1 MAVSVQKYM
10 KNMVKSVAYSTT
22 DVLSSKI
29 EYVRDFKDENQEV
42 FKEAYSAVKDY
53 RNTYARVKKAIVN
66 SKVMDA
72 ARAGY
77 DSVMYSITTGD
88 FYAKNK
94 ETEIIEKYGGNLMAD
109 MDIDDDDFDWD
120 NEDLSTGDKVIATA
134 IKKNSK
140 VGTAM
145 TVEAIS
151 QTGKAQMDVSKENT
165 MLLYTQNERMINK
178 LDAGFTNML
187 GFLKQNGE
195 QTAKVQNQMNDNLN
209 KFMTNVDNNVTKL
222 TKQMDEL
229 LEMQR
234 NMYNPKK
241 ADEKKK
247 VTYNDIVSRDGI
259 INLKEYF
266 KQVKKQGFNV
276 INEKSGNMLSMIF
289 GDTMGEGSN
298 MLAQIAA
305 SPFRSLMTAMINKGL
320 GANFDKATAE
330 LNKTLQGIIPTLMG
344 KANAAGKRQDNG
356 IMGFLGRIF
365 GIRDKSDE
373 SVNTANY
380 NKKAVPFD
388 GITKR
393 AITDVIPTYLKKI
406 AASLNGGVEMTY
418 DFQTGRWTSMKNV
431 KAAFDK
437 TMNSANDNTTG
448 LVLSRLE
455 KEMGGRSLN
464 TVFESKIDY
473 DRFMD
478 SVKSYAK
485 KLQSVGDFGSIKES
499 DLSAS
504 ELEVH
509 KAMRR
514 ALRVEQDGKDRRFT
528 TGANG
533 KKIDSGLGRSD
544 IGSFNMSLRQFRQ
557 AQNAAIKAINEGES
571 VLRQVAAEGLGSIDS
586 KKYFGKDISTINSHG
601 DMTQRAVQELPMSQA
616 LIRAKDEYGITLYQY
631 LRDMGASLRFIKA
644 SSLNLVN
651 IPETEGSKDQKE
663 GWKKVL
669 QDGQIK
675 YDDGPSED
683 YYLNY
688 YEHKSFNARNK
699 EGESYI
705 KNLTSARK
713 RAQKNGQTF
722 TTATTTDFY
731 STDDKTGMYRIMSD
745 YQSEAMSK
753 AVIKDQ
759 KERSKKETERWK
771 KMESIF
777 GKDKAQK
784 YKEASDSFDAGASLS
799 DNMGKVKDKGVGA
812 NIMMFTKW
820 ISNKVDKPSDVA
832 ADTILKVDYWL
843 QKLIYGE
850 DLKDDEEKIG
860 LFGSIKNSI
869 KNGFDLIADKVK
881 EGFDNFKDK
890 VLHPFY
896 EKVLKK
902 PMEALFGT
910 KDENG
915 VRGGGLLGNFIGG
928 IQRGLRKN
936 ANDVFEYGK
945 RNAKKVGKDIKD
957 LLTPD
962 EEQNEEQNKGPSEWE
977 IRKSKREARERRK
990 AQILNL
996 DVANEEA
1003 KSENPLIA
1011 EAAMR
1016 KIGMTQNYSAMKQ
1029 KQQASVYSEKRRGKI
1044 TTDVKY
1050 RTDEERAASRQ
1061 AMIDEYTTNIQN
1073 REIAIESAQKG
1084 IANLEAQKQEL
1095 LNKKAEME
1103 KGGVILPASAP
1114 INISIAKIDKK
1125 IEDQKTKMAATV
1137 KHLESDRKKL
1147 AQVEGSKLNIRHMA
1161 VGGVNKTGKPFQSVL
1176 SAGELHN
1183 GVPVRSMGVY
1193 TINPGD
1199 TVVNPASASTRSK
1212 QARAERKYLNNIKR
1226 NAEANQ
1232 KLSPDEQVPS
1242 EAKQKED
1249 PNKFAELMTNKDW
1262 TELTDSKQRAE
1273 FLGNVASKGL
1283 IGGGLGL
1290 LVGGPLLGAAVGAA
1304 SSLTKS
1310 TDAFSSMLFGDAIR
1324 DKNGNVQVDEDGK
1337 IVRADN
1343 GLVSKEIMKAMPDV
1357 KKFGIGGAIAGLIT
1371 PLGPLGG
1378 ILAGSALGFAKNSEI
1393 FQGSLFGDGGIFS
1406 DKNVNKLKKGAKNIG
1421 AGAII
1426 GAIAMPG
1433 PFGLLGNALIGA
1445 TAGYVTSTDKFKDA
1459 LLGEKSDPN
1468 DPNSKRQGGIVGGIK
1483 DALRPMKNFGLHLR
1497 DNIMDEI
1504 FGKDEGDGR
1513 KGGLFGAIRDN
1524 MVTPIIEGGKSVFQT
1539 LQNSVSDMA
1548 HLLGDAYKKFR
1559 ASHAGNDFFG
1569 GLIEKADKLTGGA
1582 IRGAGSIGRAMTKPF
1597 RLLGDDGI
1605 GGMLTARRIKN
1616 GTEIGKSATQRNIFR
1631 TKHNLGIGDKYAKAD
1646 QVMANMSKEDLL
1658 MAQSLLEFGDNTNM
1672 IDQAR
1677 DSDYTVLGQ
1686 ELRKNLNRSDA
1697 KKVIKLIKDGNIS
1710 EAQKFA
1716 RTRSISDDSKKNVES
1731 LISNHQYKLDQ
1742 YKSTKKRI
1750 ESLGKDSQTILKD
1763 LGLNVNTKDPKSVR
1777 YLKKQLSN
1785 EIAHQDAGLTDEEI
1799 AFKKQEEMWKGKDS
1813 PLTVVNTGVTTVVE
1827 LLQQIKL
1834 GNEYDNLPASEKA
1847 KYSKTEYINSHKT
1860 TADTETQVKK
1870 TAVGKGVQPSATVN
1884 PQANLYKKME
1894 DIKNEEY
1901 MKSLKEVADRGVRI
1915 FNNLVAEDL
1924 KDPEKIE
1931 FDIAEQYSV
1940 SEDGSDGK
1948 PKYEPNKKLI
1958 RNIKITR
1965 FKKTYEFDV
1974 TYTCNEKGDVSLTAD
1989 QEETFTIARDSF
2001 VSEYMRKFIPKDRK
2015 EIIKNMNFGD
2025 MIRTSVKAA
2034 GVIAIASVI
2043 PGGILAV
2050 GGFKLA
2056 KTINKRF
2063 DLTGKTKR
2071 LAKKGINKVSMGV
2084 KNKLGS
2090 HDLDMQSRHQK
2101 KKEKKYNKKANKA
2114 LNEAIDNNDPR
2125 LDQIAQEQ
2133 FGQNYSDLERKQ
2145 KYTVNDIFREEVKNE
2160 KRSWQASG
2168 HGLVGNI
2175 KAIGKNMGTLKT
2187 RAFNAAKALK
2197 EKEQEKDNFIGKFFD
2212 KLDKWKIKNDKRKF
2226 EGKSNP
2232 LTKIIKWLFVGGI
2245 ATPIMVGFVKDK
2257 IMPAI
2262 HDKIQPW
2269 LKKAGEKIIGK
2280 KNQQTGEYEGG
2291 IVSGIVNPI
2300 RNFFKDKF
2308 QTVHDWIFND
2318 GKFTSNDTGFKGFLG
2333 NFVNVFKYGVKLWE
2347 SGAQTI
2353 ISDVLPGA
2361 VKAIVSRL
2369 PDILRSVGKGI
2380 VDGIASWFD
2389 KKDGSGKQ
2397 SLDKIDGSMVSG
2409 GGNDRSNTNTGSSS
2423 TIEFNNT
2430 VGGKFSM
2437 EAPRYTGSGPDY
2449 SSIQVTDVLA
2459 DTSQTKNEDGTT
2471 TITNKDNGK
2480 NVTTEKLDDDE
2491 MVSAGTNASGTE
2503 IFYKRSDTN
2512 RTQPYSKTGDGQY
2525 LRIDNQTDVMN
2536 DALQDNTSFQEMVE
2550 NNNAGNAGVT
2560 DSYTGTTPGLDNVI
2574 KGTKI
2579 GIKALTSKSGAKGLT
2594 VALKAGGKAIKTVG
2608 RVASIP
2614 VGGKRSLAG
2623 KVITKTTK
2631 GLGNLVE
2638 KGADG
2643 VSNGVYG
2650 FGQKLMNK
2658 ALSKSKTLQKVNE
2671 FGLKINDAWM
2681 GKLGHG
2687 QTKLDSLNR
2696 SIDRALEK
2704 GDTAKAEKL
2713 LDKATKVKDKIN
2725 NGNVFSKFKD
2735 KVATKVKNSKAGQA
2749 VTKVSEGVKGVKTKA
2764 KDVIKK
2770 TKVGQAATKVKG
2782 AADNIV
2788 KSVKGIFEKAKKSI
2802 VDWFKKLFK
2811 NGTFKKALKEAG
2823 QEASDEAIEKMAKES
2838 GEKLVKEC
2846 AEEGAEKIAKAAGK
2860 NAVATASDA
2869 TGIGVVINIAMAIA
2883 DFALGM
2889 DDCRNILQ
2897 IVDKEVPVSW
2907 RIFAGLANALQDIPV
2922 VGILFGII
2930 GAKNIVYFLIDILG
2944 PIIAPDATKKIREK
2958 QEQAKETLAEYNRE
2972 NNTNLTLEEYNNKM
2986 NKTFTSVTKGLAAD
3000 AGSYLSGR
3008 DATVSHSMESRRVIE
3023 DGSKKVTKIR
3033 KKLEDIAS
3041 HMWEKEGKKFKGF
3054 NLKKE
3059 SYGKLCAEVIDKI
3072 VMLLN
3077 GLNDDNKLEKVLESA
3092 GKMRMNFAENAGS
3105 GLVKGLTLGA
3115 VDLDPFVDAWD
3126 DGYKGLSYLGLD
3138 EDKFENT
3145 DVVKCIGGIASVFVK
3160 SCGGAN
3166 LKWKIIDIVITVF
3179 GNGMSSGDK
3188 IGENEKKMVEESNKD
3203 IEEINKQYTS
3213 AQEQFGVAGQS
3224 QSAAVDSNGNTTT
3237 EDIVTN
3243 ANANNKLSPTSKNA
3257 LSGIAGQN
3265 NLQSASS
3272 PLSKISNKFAEIINN
3287 AVGGF
3292 TGGLDNIEELFKSLS
3307 SRNKSTNEAIDAM
3320 TLLPT
3325 DKKYWKIELDNTNP
3339 FVSAIF
3345 NFMESMNRVV
3355 KAPFALAAASLGS
3368 GLEVISSN
3376 SSDNGGSVQTVNDSS
3391 GNTGSTTASTNN
3403 ASSGSTSSKSSGG
3416 FLSKVANKGKSILKK
3431 IGGAFKSLFGRGTD
3445 DEYIDNTG
3453 YGDDPFHIYQRDYK
3467 RSYKTNGDTENQTVA
3482 DSGCGPAAAAS
3493 LLRMYGKNGNMNN
3506 AVSYA
3511 LNNNYKEV
3519 NGGTYPQYFNDYLN
3533 KNGIST
3539 NSNANNNDVVN
3550 SLIHNKPVILMGQD
3564 KSNSGRTPYGSK
3576 YSHYVVARGLDS
3588 NGNVIVE
3595 DSEDKKGSTRYS
3607 LADTLRNS
3615 SVRITTGN
3623 GKYGRAKGTVLDNFV
3638 SGVNSVMASSVT
3650 SILGNVSGSIGYSD
3664 GGNNT
3669 SSSNNN
3675 TGSSG
3680 TVIAGTNGTIS
3691 DLTKDSD
3698 VKTKCGYTT
3707 EQLTAAIKS
3716 IHPEGCSAE
3725 QFPEAAINVEKS
3737 KGVNALFTIAVAIQE
3752 HGWNGKVGVNT
3763 TGGNWGNWNVFN
3775 IQGTPNTSN
3784 GRWKDYTDLT
3794 DAFGGFGDLIMG
3806 STYYGAG
3813 LKTPEAIGNRYC
3825 PPNLAENAN
3834 YKPWGESVCE
3844 VAQNIVKHIP
3854 TSGSGRGNNKIEPA
3868 INKKLINNV
3877 TDSISYGT
3885 VSALNGGSGK
3895 WGRDGEEDT
3904 TTTDDTTVTDTS
3916 TETTDEA
3923 TTTTDT
3929 SSSSSSSA
3937 SESAGLLSKLTE
3949 YTTNLTKGVFGDF
3962 YDALYGQT
3970 DTTTPTSGNNITG
3983 TLSSGDSA
3991 ANMKTLF
3998 SYFTSQ
4004 GLSDNL
4010 AAGILGNIKAE
4021 SDFNPNVLYGGA
4033 TGTVFDQQSLAYGL
4047 IQWTGSDAR
4056 ASLYNWCTANNC
4068 DPDTLDGQAKWIV
4081 AQIKNINLDDETN
4094 TANASKFNGSTGKGT
4109 MTYNAQLFNARG
4121 SFETFNTYSIEKAT
4135 RLWLECVERPG
4146 NVDSFL
4152 QARVENAKKILAE
4165 CKGTSSGS
4173 GRGVINKFLSKPNK
4187 LRKRFGRG
4195 VWGRDGEDDTT
4206 TTNDTTGVTYSDPI
4220 GPTKPT
4226 DESTETTTDETS
4238 TNTETTSSSSA
4249 NSNGSDTLLSKLTDY
4264 ASKAV
4269 KGVYGDFYDALY
4281 GSDTSSSDT
4290 GNETSATYKGGDVI
4304 YAAAMVFEALYN
4316 ADPTLCYDTSCSKY
4330 NDLVCRDGTK
4340 LDHERPDCSGM
4351 MSAVIH
4357 YMGYYTQRWGENKE
4371 YTDSYH
4377 GEGFGTQNWTASGGN
4392 TCIYD
4397 SNGELSKDWVVL
4409 PADTEPQPG
4418 DIRFAKSHGHTD
4430 MFVFYGQ
4437 GNYPRGFNAGSGDTG
4452 GSIGN
4457 GMYNSYCLAKYY
4469 LDNGN
4474 QLPDPSTVIAGRGQN
4489 GAGTITDNDTL
4500 LVLRYQGSG
4509 NGRFGRGSS
4518 RNTKPNFAK
4527 LNRIGIAKKK
4537 YTDHGLV
4544 SNIVAKDIDRNIKS
4558 GAYGRGKN
4566 NVELKSY
4573 DSIHTNSNYNASI
4586 NNKKLSSNNYI
4597 GSASTIGTSSGSN
4610 GIDLSQLISLISI
4623 IANNADKMDAILQL
4637 LGAIATNTQN
4647 TSTAIS
4653 NNNNSKITNNNGL
4666 SALRNALD
4674 TNSSGI
4680 DIAKAVYQIAKS

>member
-42 FKEAYSAVKDY
+42 FKEVYSAVRDY
-53 RNTYARVKKAIVN
+53 RNTYTRVKKAIVN

-109 MDIDDDDFDWD
+109 MDIDDDDFNWD

-145 TVEAIS
+145 TVEAIA

-178 LDAGFTNML
+178 LDAGFTNVL

-209 KFMTNVDNNVTKL
+209 KFMTNVDNNVSKL

-241 ADEKKK
+241 ADEKKR
-247 VTYNDIVSRDGI
+247 VTYNDIISRDGI
-259 INLKEYF
+259 INIKEYI
-266 KQVKKQGFNV
+266 KQVKKQGFDV
-276 INEKSGNMLSMIF
+276 INEKSGNMLSMVF
-289 GDTMGEGSN
+289 GNTMGEGSN

-330 LNKTLQGIIPTLMG
+330 LNKTLQGIIPTIIG

-365 GIRDKSDE
+365 GIRDKADE
-373 SVNTANY
+373 SVNPANY
-380 NKKAVPFD
+380 NKNAIPFD

-431 KAAFDK
+431 KDAFDK
-437 TMNSANDNTTG
+437 TMNSANDSTAG
-448 LVLSRLE
+448 LVVSKLE
-455 KEMGGRSLN
+455 KEMGGRRLN

-616 LIRAKDEYGITLYQY
+616 LIRAKDEYGVTLYQY

-699 EGESYI
+699 EGETYI
-705 KNLTSARK
+705 RNLASAK
-713 RAQKNGQTF
+713 ERARKNGQTF

-731 STDDKTGMYRIMSD
+731 STDDKTGMYRIISD

-759 KERSKKETERWK
+759 QERSKKEAERWK

-777 GKDKAQK
+777 GKEKAQK

-799 DNMGKVKDKGVGA
+799 DNMSKVKDKGVGA

-820 ISNKVDKPSDVA
+820 ISSKVDKPSDVA

-850 DLKDDEEKIG
+850 DLKDDEQKIG

-928 IQRGLRKN
+928 MQRGLRKN
-936 ANDVFEYGK
+936 ADDVFEYTK

-957 LLTPD
+957 FLTPD
-962 EEQNEEQNKGPSEWE
+962 SSDTTQSSNSSTSEQEIEEETEENNTETKHKKTYKEKEAAKQAAIDKLNIS
-977 IRKSKREARERRK
+977 IQKREK
-990 AQILNL
+990 
-996 DVANEEA
+996 
-1003 KSENPLIA
+1003 
-1011 EAAMR
+1011 
-1016 KIGMTQNYSAMKQ
+1016 G
-1029 KQQASVYSEKRRGKI
+1029 
-1044 TTDVKY
+1044 
-1050 RTDEERAASRQ
+1050 
-1061 AMIDEYTTNIQN
+1061 
-1073 REIAIESAQKG
+1073 IESHKRD
-1084 IANLEAQKQEL
+1084 IAKLEAQKQEL
-1095 LNKKAEME
+1095 ENKKAEME
-1103 KGGVILPASAP
+1103 KDGIILPASSP
-1114 INISIAKIDKK
+1114 ILINIAKIDKK
-1125 IEDQKTKMAATV
+1125 IEDQKRRMTAAIGY
-1137 KHLESDRKKL
+1137 LETDKKKL
-1147 AQVEGSKLNIRHMA
+1147 SRIQGSKINIRYMA
-1161 VGGVNKTGKPFQSVL
+1161 VGGVNRTGKPFQSVL

-1183 GVPVRSMGVY
+1183 GVPVRSMGIY

-1212 QARAERKYLNNIKR
+1212 QARAERNYLNNIKR

-1242 EAKQKED
+1242 ETEQKED

-1262 TELTDSKQRAE
+1262 TELTDKKQRAE
-1273 FLGNVASKGL
+1273 FLGNVASRGL

-1310 TDAFSSMLFGDAIR
+1310 TDAFSSLLFGDAIK

-1337 IVRADN
+1337 IVRSDN
-1343 GLVSKEIMKAMPDV
+1343 GLISKEIMKAMPDV

-1445 TAGYVTSTDKFKDA
+1445 TAGYITSTDKFKDA

-1483 DALRPMKNFGLHLR
+1483 DALRPMKDFGIHLR

-1548 HLLGDAYKKFR
+1548 HLLGDAYKKFK
-1559 ASHAGNDFFG
+1559 SMHAGNDFFG

-1582 IRGAGSIGRAMTKPF
+1582 IKGAGSIGRAMTKPF

-1631 TKHNLGIGDKYAKAD
+1631 TKHNLGIDDKYAKAD
-1646 QVMANMSKEDLL
+1646 QVMANMSREDLL

-1677 DSDYTVLGQ
+1677 DSDYAVLGQ

-1697 KKVIKLIKDGNIS
+1697 KKVIKLIKDGNIA

-1716 RTRSISDDSKKNVES
+1716 RTRKISDDSKKNIES
-1731 LISNHQYKLDQ
+1731 LINNHQYKLDQ

-1763 LGLNVNTKDPKSVR
+1763 LGLKVDTKDPKSVR
-1777 YLKKQLSN
+1777 YLKKQLSK

-1901 MKSLKEVADRGVRI
+1901 MKSLKEVSDRGVRI

-1931 FDIAEQYSV
+1931 FDIADQYSV

-1948 PKYEPNKKLI
+1948 PKYEPHKKLI

-1965 FKKTYEFDV
+1965 FKKTYEFNV
-1974 TYTCNEKGDVSLTAD
+1974 TYICNEKGDVSLTAD

-2034 GVIAIASVI
+2034 GIIAIASVI

-2056 KTINKRF
+2056 KSINKRF
-2063 DLTGKTKR
+2063 DLTGKAKR
-2071 LAKKGINKVSMGV
+2071 LTKKGINKVSIGV

-2114 LNEAIDNNDPR
+2114 LNEAIEHSDPR

-2133 FGQNYSDLERKQ
+2133 FGQNYTDLERNQ

-2160 KRSWQASG
+2160 KRSWQVSG

-2187 RAFNAAKALK
+2187 KAFNAAKALK
-2197 EKEQEKDNFIGKFFD
+2197 EKEQEKDNFIGKFFN
-2212 KLDKWKIKNDKRKF
+2212 KLDKWKIKHDKRKF
-2226 EGKSNP
+2226 EGKSSP

-2245 ATPIMVGFVKDK
+2245 ATPILVGFVKDK

-2308 QTVHDWIFND
+2308 QTVHDWFHNE
-2318 GKFTSNDTGFKGFLG
+2318 GKFSSNDTGFKGFLG

-2353 ISDVLPGA
+2353 ISDILPGA
-2361 VKAIVSRL
+2361 VEALVSKL
-2369 PDILRSVGKGI
+2369 PTILKSVGKGI
-2380 VDGIASWFD
+2380 VDGIASWFG
-2389 KKDGSGKQ
+2389 KKDSTGKQ
-2397 SLDKIDGSMVSG
+2397 SLDKIDGTMVSG
-2409 GGNDRSNTNTGSSS
+2409 GGGNTRTNTNTGSS
-2423 TIEFNNT
+2423 TIKFNNT

-2437 EAPRYTGSGPDY
+2437 EAPKYMGSGTDY
-2449 SSIQVTDVLA
+2449 SNIQVNDVLA
-2459 DTSQTKNEDGTT
+2459 NTSQTKNKDGTT

-2480 NVTTEKLDDDE
+2480 NVTTEKINDDE
-2491 MVSAGTNASGTE
+2491 MVSAGVNASGTE
-2503 IFYKRSDTN
+2503 IFYKLSDTN

-2536 DALQDNTSFQEMVE
+2536 NALQDNTSFQEMIE
-2550 NNNAGNAGVT
+2550 NDNAGNAGVT
-2560 DSYTGTTPGLDNVI
+2560 NSYTGTTPGLDNAI

-2579 GIKALTSKSGAKGLT
+2579 GAKALTSKSGAKGLT
-2594 VALKAGGKAIKTVG
+2594 LAIKAGGKTIKTVG

-2614 VGGKRSLAG
+2614 VGGKHSIAG
-2623 KVITKTTK
+2623 KIITKTTN
-2631 GLGNLVE
+2631 GLGNIVE
-2638 KGADG
+2638 KSSDKL
-2643 VSNGVYG
+2643 SNGV
-2650 FGQKLMNK
+2650 FDIGQKITNK

-2671 FGLKINDAWM
+2671 LGLKINDSWM
-2681 GKLGHG
+2681 NKFGHG
-2687 QTKLDSLNR
+2687 QTKLDALDR

-2713 LDKATKVKDKIN
+2713 LDKATKVEDKIN

-2735 KVATKVKNSKAGQA
+2735 KTISKAKNSKPGQA
-2749 VTKVSEGVKGVKTKA
+2749 VTKISEGAKNIKTKA
-2764 KDVIKK
+2764 KDVVKN
-2770 TKVGQAATKVKG
+2770 TKPGQAATKVKG
-2782 AADNIV
+2782 MADDAV

-2860 NAVATASDA
+2860 NAIATASDA
-2869 TGIGVVINIAMAIA
+2869 TGIGVVINIAMAVA

-2897 IVDKEVPVSW
+2897 ITDKEIPIAW

-2958 QEQAKETLAEYNRE
+2958 QKQAEETVAEYNRQH
-2972 NNTNLTLEEYNNKM
+2972 NTNLTLEEYNNKF

-3000 AGSYLSGR
+3000 AGSFMSGR
-3008 DATVSHSMESRRVIE
+3008 DATVSQSMESRHIVE
-3023 DGSKKVTKIR
+3023 DASKKVTKIR

-3054 NLKKE
+3054 NLTKE
-3059 SYGKLCAEVIDKI
+3059 TYGTLCAEVINKI

-3077 GLNDDNKLEKVLESA
+3077 GLDDDKLDKVLESA

-3105 GLVKGLTLGA
+3105 GIVKGFTFGV

-3160 SCGGAN
+3160 SCGGAK
-3166 LKWKIIDIVITVF
+3166 LKGKIIDIVITTF
-3179 GNGMSSGDK
+3179 GKGMAADGKK
-3188 IGENEKKMVEESNKD
+3188 IGENEKKMVEESDKD
-3203 IEEINKQYTS
+3203 IEEINKQYTVV
-3213 AQEQFGVAGQS
+3213 QQQFKAEGQP
-3224 QSAAVDSNGNTTT
+3224 QSAAINSNGN
-3237 EDIVTN
+3237 IVTN
-3243 ANANNKLSPTSKNA
+3243 ANANSKLSTT
-3257 LSGIAGQN
+3257 
-3265 NLQSASS
+3265 NLQTATS
-3272 PLSKISNKFAEIINN
+3272 PLSKISNKFSEIINN

-3307 SRNKSTNEAIDAM
+3307 SKNKSTNEAIDAM

-3325 DKKYWKIELDNTNP
+3325 DKKYWKIELDSTNP

-3376 SSDNGGSVQTVNDSS
+3376 SADNGGSAQTINDSS
-3391 GNTGSTTASTNN
+3391 GNTGSSTASNNN

-3416 FLSKVANKGKSILKK
+3416 FLSKVANKGKNILKK
-3431 IGGAFKSLFGRGTD
+3431 IGGAFKSLFGRG
-3445 DEYIDNTG
+3445 IDGTG

-3493 LLRMYGKNGNMNN
+3493 ILRMYGKNGNMDN

-3564 KSNSGRTPYGSK
+3564 TSNSGRTPYGSK

-3595 DSEDKKGSTRYS
+3595 DSEDKNGSTRYS

-3650 SILGNVSGSIGYSD
+3650 NILGNLSSSIGYSD
-3664 GGNNT
+3664 SGSNA

-3784 GRWKDYTDLT
+3784 GRWKDYNNLT
-3794 DAFGGFGDLIMG
+3794 DAFSGFGDLIMG

-3834 YKPWGESVCE
+3834 YKPWGVAVCE

-3854 TSGSGRGNNKIEPA
+3854 TSGSGRGNKIEPA
-3868 INKKLINNV
+3868 ISKKLINNI

-3904 TTTDDTTVTDTS
+3904 TTTD
-3916 TETTDEA
+3916 A
-3923 TTTTDT
+3923 AATTTDT
-3929 SSSSSSSA
+3929 SSSSSSST

-3962 YDALYGQT
+3962 YDALYGKT
-3970 DTTTPTSGNNITG
+3970 DTTAPTPGNNITG
-3983 TLSSGDSA
+3983 TLSSGDA
-3991 ANMKTLF
+3991 TANMKTLF

-4021 SDFNPNVLYGGA
+4021 SGFNPNVLYGGA

-4081 AQIKNINLDDETN
+4081 AQIKGINLNDETN
-4094 TANASKFNGSTGKGT
+4094 TANASKFNGSTGRGT

-4135 RLWLECVERPG
+4135 KLWLECVERPG
-4146 NVDSFL
+4146 DVNSFL
-4152 QARVENAKKILAE
+4152 QARVENAKQILAE

-4173 GRGVINKFLSKPNK
+4173 GRGVVNKFLSKPNK

-4195 VWGRDGEDDTT
+4195 VWGRDGEDNTT
-4206 TTNDTTGVTYSDPI
+4206 DVTYSS
-4220 GPTKPT
+4220 PTKPT

-4238 TNTETTSSSSA
+4238 ISTETTESSNVNSS
-4249 NSNGSDTLLSKLTDY
+4249 GSDTLLSKLTDY

-4281 GSDTSSSDT
+4281 GSDTSSNGSDPSLSNVT
-4290 GNETSATYKGGDVI
+4290 GNNTITQGTGVPYETYKHWKQGD
-4304 YAAAMVFEALYN
+4304 Y
-4316 ADPTLCYDTSCSKY
+4316 
-4330 NDLVCRDGTK
+4330 GTY
-4340 LDHERPDCSGM
+4340 P
-4351 MSAVIH
+4351 AP
-4357 YMGYYTQRWGENKE
+4357 WANK
-4371 YTDSYH
+4371 
-4377 GEGFGTQNWTASGGN
+4377 NIASGGGYDTCSNSGCALVSSAILLVHSGAVTDNSFDPGVFIDDVVARGATNSSGEWTSLDTLMNYKNSGVMTGVDYQRNCFGEDYTQSASWDTVYN
-4392 TCIYD
+4392 TLLKQLQNGYYVMIRVSIHGDCGHFVALDYIDTSSKTIYIMD
-4397 SNGELSKDWVVL
+4397 PGSSHKENLTDYSGRILGYATFKTNASNASQYILNGKRS
-4409 PADTEPQPG
+4409 
-4418 DIRFAKSHGHTD
+4418 
-4430 MFVFYGQ
+4430 
-4437 GNYPRGFNAGSGDTG
+4437 GSG
-4452 GSIGN
+4452 
-4457 GMYNSYCLAKYY
+4457 
-4469 LDNGN
+4469 
-4474 QLPDPSTVIAGRGQN
+4474 RGKFN
-4489 GAGTITDNDTL
+4489 KNT
-4500 LVLRYQGSG
+4500 
-4509 NGRFGRGSS
+4509 SS
-4518 RNTKPNFAK
+4518 FT
-4527 LNRIGIAKKK
+4527 
-4537 YTDHGLV
+4537 
-4544 SNIVAKDIDRNIKS
+4544 
-4558 GAYGRGKN
+4558 GRGKN
-4566 NVELKSY
+4566 NKYTFANINSSVNERIGRQMMKHTEPEYFYPPTGQGRGVSGLVSY
-4573 DSIHTNSNYNASI
+4573 DQIKNNAKSSSTASITSSNSNNQITA
-4586 NNKKLSSNNYI
+4586 SNNYI
-4597 GSASTIGTSSGSN
+4597 GSPSTIGTSSSGN
-4610 GIDLSQLISLISI
+4610 GIDLNQLISLISI

-4653 NNNNSKITNNNGL
+4653 NNNKSKTTNNNGL

-4674 TNSSGI
+4674 SNSSGI
-4680 DIAKAVYQIAKS
+4680 DIANAVYQIAKS

>member
-77 DSVMYSITTGD
+77 DSIMYSITTGD
-88 FYAKNK
+88 FYAKSK

-145 TVEAIS
+145 TVEAIA

-241 ADEKKK
+241 ADEKKRI
-247 VTYNDIVSRDGI
+247 TYNDIISRDGV
-259 INLKEYF
+259 INIKEYI
-266 KQVKKQGFNV
+266 KQVKKQGFDV
-276 INEKSGNMLSMIF
+276 INEKSGNMLSMLF
-289 GDTMGEGSN
+289 GNTMGEGSN

-330 LNKTLQGIIPTLMG
+330 LNKTLQGIIPTIMG

-365 GIRDKSDE
+365 GIRDKADE
-373 SVNTANY
+373 SVNPANY
-380 NKKAVPFD
+380 NKNAVPFD

-437 TMNSANDNTTG
+437 TMNSANDSTTG
-448 LVLSRLE
+448 LVVSKLE
-455 KEMGGRSLN
+455 KEMGGRRLN

-478 SVKSYAK
+478 SVKSYAR

-616 LIRAKDEYGITLYQY
+616 LIRAKDEYGVTLYQY

-651 IPETEGSKDQKE
+651 IPETEGGKDQKE

-705 KNLTSARK
+705 RNLTAARE

-759 KERSKKETERWK
+759 KERSKKEAERWK
-771 KMESIF
+771 KMGSIF
-777 GKDKAQK
+777 GQEKAQK

-799 DNMGKVKDKGVGA
+799 DNMSKVKDKGVGA

-820 ISNKVDKPSDVA
+820 ISSKVDKPSDVA

-910 KDENG
+910 KENG
-915 VRGGGLLGNFIGG
+915 VRSGGLLGNFIGG
-928 IQRGLRKN
+928 MQRGLRKN

-957 LLTPD
+957 FLNIEENESSQSSTVTQEQPPQQEESAKVEPLTVLTPGQVKFKEKIQNTKD
-962 EEQNEEQNKGPSEWE
+962 QIYKLRSAISSSMKYIKELEYKISYISDGLKTFSKKNVEYYSEEQYK
-977 IRKSKREARERRK
+977 
-990 AQILNL
+990 L
-996 DVANEEA
+996 D
-1003 KSENPLIA
+1003 
-1011 EAAMR
+1011 
-1016 KIGMTQNYSAMKQ
+1016 KQ
-1029 KQQASVYSEKRRGKI
+1029 
-1044 TTDVKY
+1044 
-1050 RTDEERAASRQ
+1050 ERAAYQIQLNEEKAKLKKLKNTLSKKIKTYNSMVKHALSIGINDFQ
-1061 AMIDEYTTNIQN
+1061 LIDENG
-1073 REIAIESAQKG
+1073 AD
-1084 IANLEAQKQEL
+1084 
-1095 LNKKAEME
+1095 
-1103 KGGVILPASAP
+1103 V
-1114 INISIAKIDKK
+1114 
-1125 IEDQKTKMAATV
+1125 KT
-1137 KHLESDRKKL
+1137 
-1147 AQVEGSKLNIRHMA
+1147 MA

-1199 TVVNPASASTRSK
+1199 TVVNPASASTRSR
-1212 QARAERKYLNNIKR
+1212 QARAEKNYLNNIKR

-1242 EAKQKED
+1242 ETEQKED

-1262 TELTDSKQRAE
+1262 TELTDKKQRAE
-1273 FLGNVASKGL
+1273 FLGNVASRGL

-1310 TDAFSSMLFGDAIR
+1310 TDAFSSLLFGDAIK
-1324 DKNGNVQVDEDGK
+1324 DKDGNVQVDEDGK
-1337 IVRADN
+1337 IVRSDN
-1343 GLVSKEIMKAMPDV
+1343 GLISKEIMKAMPDV

-1445 TAGYVTSTDKFKDA
+1445 TAGYITSTDKFKDA

-1483 DALRPMKNFGLHLR
+1483 DALRPMKDFGLHLR

-1539 LQNSVSDMA
+1539 LQNNVSDMA

-1559 ASHAGNDFFG
+1559 SMHSGNDFFG

-1582 IRGAGSIGRAMTKPF
+1582 IKGAGSIGRAMTKPF

-1646 QVMANMSKEDLL
+1646 QVMANMSREDLL
-1658 MAQSLLEFGDNTNM
+1658 MAQSLLEFGDNTDM

-1677 DSDYTVLGQ
+1677 DNDYAVLGQ

-1697 KKVIKLIKDGNIS
+1697 KKVIKLIKDGNIA

-1716 RTRSISDDSKKNVES
+1716 RTRKVSDDSKKNVES

-1763 LGLNVNTKDPKSVR
+1763 LGLKVDTKDPKSIR
-1777 YLKKQLSN
+1777 YLKKQLSK

-1813 PLTVVNTGVTTVVE
+1813 PLTTVNSGMTAVVE

-1834 GNEYDNLPASEKA
+1834 NNEYDALPASEKA
-1847 KYSKTEYINSHKT
+1847 KYSKSEYINSHKVT
-1860 TADTETQVKK
+1860 IETKEEDSKK
-1870 TAVGKGVQPSATVN
+1870 KAPGKGTKPSATVN

-1901 MKSLKEVADRGVRI
+1901 MKSLKEVADRGVKI

-1924 KDPEKIE
+1924 RDPEKIE
-1931 FDIAEQYSV
+1931 FDIAAQYSV

-1974 TYTCNEKGDVSLTAD
+1974 TYTCNEKGDVSLTTD

-2043 PGGILAV
+2043 PGGIFAV

-2056 KTINKRF
+2056 KSINKRF
-2063 DLTGKTKR
+2063 DLTGKAKR
-2071 LAKKGINKVSMGV
+2071 LTKKGINKVSMGV

-2114 LNEAIDNNDPR
+2114 LNEAIEHNDPR

-2133 FGQNYSDLERKQ
+2133 FGQNYADLERNQ

-2160 KRSWQASG
+2160 KRSWQVSG

-2187 RAFNAAKALK
+2187 KAFNAAKALK
-2197 EKEQEKDNFIGKFFD
+2197 EKEQEKDNFIGKFFN
-2212 KLDKWKIKNDKRKF
+2212 KLDKWKIKHDKRKF
-2226 EGKSNP
+2226 EGKSSP

-2245 ATPIMVGFVKDK
+2245 ATPILVGFVKDK

-2308 QTVHDWIFND
+2308 QTVHDWFHNE
-2318 GKFTSNDTGFKGFLG
+2318 GKFSSNDTGFKGFLG
-2333 NFVNVFKYGVKLWE
+2333 NFVSVFKYGVKLWE

-2353 ISDVLPGA
+2353 ISDILPGA
-2361 VKAIVSRL
+2361 VEALVSKLPAIL
-2369 PDILRSVGKGI
+2369 KSVGKGI

-2389 KKDGSGKQ
+2389 KKDGTGKQ
-2397 SLDKIDGSMVSG
+2397 SLDKIDGTMVSG
-2409 GGNDRSNTNTGSSS
+2409 GGNNRTNTNTGNS

-2437 EAPRYTGSGPDY
+2437 EAPKYMGSGPDY
-2449 SSIQVTDVLA
+2449 SSIQVNDVLA
-2459 DTSQTKNEDGTT
+2459 DTSQTKNKDGTT

-2480 NVTTEKLDDDE
+2480 NVTTEKINDDE
-2491 MVSAGTNASGTE
+2491 MVSAGVNASGTE
-2503 IFYKRSDTN
+2503 IFYKLSDTN

-2536 DALQDNTSFQEMVE
+2536 NALQDNTSFQEMIE

-2560 DSYTGTTPGLDNVI
+2560 NSYTGTTPGLDNAI

-2579 GIKALTSKSGAKGLT
+2579 GTKALTSKSGAKGLT
-2594 VALKAGGKAIKTVG
+2594 LAVKAGGKTIKTVG

-2614 VGGKRSLAG
+2614 VGGKRSIAG
-2623 KVITKTTK
+2623 KIITKTTN
-2631 GLGNLVE
+2631 GLGNVVE
-2638 KGADG
+2638 KGADKL
-2643 VSNGVYG
+2643 SNGV
-2650 FGQKLMNK
+2650 FDIGQKITNK

-2671 FGLKINDAWM
+2671 LGLKINDSWM
-2681 GKLGHG
+2681 NKFGHG
-2687 QTKLDSLNR
+2687 QTKLDALDR

-2713 LDKATKVKDKIN
+2713 LDKATKVEDKIN

-2735 KVATKVKNSKAGQA
+2735 KATSKVKNSKAGQA
-2749 VTKVSEGVKGVKTKA
+2749 VTKVSEGAKNIKTKA
-2764 KDVIKK
+2764 KDAVKN
-2770 TKVGQAATKVKG
+2770 TKPGQAATKVKG
-2782 AADNIV
+2782 MADDAV

-2860 NAVATASDA
+2860 NAIATASDA
-2869 TGIGVVINIAMAIA
+2869 TGIGVVINIAMAVA

-2897 IVDKEVPVSW
+2897 IVDKEVPIVW
-2907 RIFAGLANALQDIPV
+2907 RIFAGIANALQDIPV

-2944 PIIAPDATKKIREK
+2944 PIIAPNATKKIREK
-2958 QEQAKETLAEYNRE
+2958 QKQAEETLAEYNRE

-3000 AGSYLSGR
+3000 AGSFISGR
-3008 DATVSHSMESRRVIE
+3008 DATVSQSMESRRIVE
-3023 DGSKKVTKIR
+3023 DAGKKVTKIR

-3054 NLKKE
+3054 NLTKE
-3059 SYGKLCAEVIDKI
+3059 TYGTLCAEVIDKI

-3077 GLNDDNKLEKVLESA
+3077 GLDEDKLDKVLESA
-3092 GKMRMNFAENAGS
+3092 GKMRMNFAENYGS
-3105 GLVKGLTLGA
+3105 GYVKALTFGA

-3160 SCGGAN
+3160 SCGGAK
-3166 LKWKIIDIVITVF
+3166 LKGKIIDIVITTF
-3179 GNGMSSGDK
+3179 GKGMAADGKK

-3203 IEEINKQYTS
+3203 IEEINKQYTTVQQQFKAEGQ
-3213 AQEQFGVAGQS
+3213 AQSVAI
-3224 QSAAVDSNGNTTT
+3224 DSNGN
-3237 EDIVTN
+3237 IVTN
-3243 ANANNKLSPTSKNA
+3243 ANANNKLSTT
-3257 LSGIAGQN
+3257 
-3265 NLQSASS
+3265 NLQTATS
-3272 PLSKISNKFAEIINN
+3272 PLSKISNKFSEIINN

-3307 SRNKSTNEAIDAM
+3307 SKNKSTNEAIDAM

-3325 DKKYWKIELDNTNP
+3325 DKKYWKIELDSTNP

-3376 SSDNGGSVQTVNDSS
+3376 SADNGGSAQTVNDSS
-3391 GNTGSTTASTNN
+3391 GNTGSSTASTNN

-3416 FLSKVANKGKSILKK
+3416 FLSKVASKGKNILKK
-3431 IGGAFKSLFGRGTD
+3431 IGGAFKSLFGRGID
-3445 DEYIDNTG
+3445 DTG

-3539 NSNANNNDVVN
+3539 NSNANNKDVVN

-3564 KSNSGRTPYGSK
+3564 ASNSGRTPYGSK

-3650 SILGNVSGSIGYSD
+3650 NILGNLSSSIGYSD
-3664 GGNNT
+3664 GSSGST
-3669 SSSNNN
+3669 SSSGN
-3675 TGSSG
+3675 TGSSGG

-3698 VKTKCGYTT
+3698 VKTKCGYTA
-3707 EQLTAAIKS
+3707 EQLTAAIKA

-3737 KGVNALFTIAVAIQE
+3737 KGLNALFIIAAAIQE
-3752 HGWNGKVGVNT
+3752 HGWDGKVGINT
-3763 TGGNWGNWNVFN
+3763 TGANWGNWNVFN
-3775 IQGTPNTSN
+3775 IMGSPHASN
-3784 GRWKDYTDLT
+3784 GRWKDYNDLT
-3794 DAFGGFGDLIMG
+3794 DAFSGFGDLILG

-3825 PPNLAENAN
+3825 PPDLEENAN
-3834 YKPWGESVCE
+3834 YGQWGESVCN
-3844 VAQNIVKHIP
+3844 VAKNIVKHIP

-3868 INKKLINNV
+3868 INKKLINNI

-3895 WGRDGEEDT
+3895 WGRDGEEDIT
-3904 TTTDDTTVTDTS
+3904 TADDTTTTDTS
-3916 TETTDEA
+3916 TETTDS
-3923 TTTTDT
+3923 TTTTTNT
-3929 SSSSSSSA
+3929 SSSSSSST

-3962 YDALYGQT
+3962 YDALYGKT
-3970 DTTTPTSGNNITG
+3970 ETSTTTPTSGNNITG
-3983 TLSSGDSA
+3983 TLSSGDSI

-4021 SDFNPNVLYGGA
+4021 SGFNPNVLYGGA
-4033 TGTVFDQQSLAYGL
+4033 IGTVFDQQSLAYGL
-4047 IQWTGSDAR
+4047 IQWTGTDAR

-4081 AQIKNINLDDETN
+4081 AQIKGINLNDETN
-4094 TANASKFNGSTGKGT
+4094 TANASKFNGSTGRGT

-4135 RLWLECVERPG
+4135 KLWLECVERPG
-4146 NVDSFL
+4146 DVNSFL
-4152 QARVENAKKILAE
+4152 QARVENAKQILAE

-4173 GRGVINKFLSKPNK
+4173 GRGRGIINKALSKPNK
-4187 LRKRFGRG
+4187 LRKRRFGRG
-4195 VWGRDGEDDTT
+4195 IWGRDGEEETT
-4206 TTNDTTGVTYSDPI
+4206 TTTTTTTTTEAADTSTSEDENTGVTYSSPI
-4220 GPTKPT
+4220 GPTKPDNST
-4226 DESTETTTDETS
+4226 DDTTA
-4238 TNTETTSSSSA
+4238 TNDSDTTSST

-4281 GSDTSSSDT
+4281 GSDTSSNESDPSLSNVT
-4290 GNETSATYKGGDVI
+4290 GNNTITQGTGVPYETYKHWKQGDYGTYPAPWAGKNIATGGGFESCADGGCALVSSAILLVHSGAVTDNSFDPGVYIDDVVARGATNSKGEFSSLDALMNYKNSGIMTGVDYQRECFGSDYTQSASWDTI
-4304 YAAAMVFEALYN
+4304 YNTLLKQLQDGYYVMIRVSIHGDCGHFVALDYI
-4316 ADPTLCYDTSCSKY
+4316 DTSSKSIY
-4330 NDLVCRDGTK
+4330 IMDPGASRKENLTDYSGRVLGYGTFKTNASNASQYILNGKRSGSGRGKFSKNTSSFTGRGNDNKYTFANINSSVNKRIGRQMMKYTK
-4340 LDHERPDCSGM
+4340 PEH
-4351 MSAVIH
+4351 
-4357 YMGYYTQRWGENKE
+4357 
-4371 YTDSYH
+4371 
-4377 GEGFGTQNWTASGGN
+4377 
-4392 TCIYD
+4392 
-4397 SNGELSKDWVVL
+4397 
-4409 PADTEPQPG
+4409 
-4418 DIRFAKSHGHTD
+4418 
-4430 MFVFYGQ
+4430 FYPPTGQ
-4437 GNYPRGFNAGSGDTG
+4437 GRGVS
-4452 GSIGN
+4452 
-4457 GMYNSYCLAKYY
+4457 
-4469 LDNGN
+4469 
-4474 QLPDPSTVIAGRGQN
+4474 
-4489 GAGTITDNDTL
+4489 
-4500 LVLRYQGSG
+4500 
-4509 NGRFGRGSS
+4509 
-4518 RNTKPNFAK
+4518 
-4527 LNRIGIAKKK
+4527 
-4537 YTDHGLV
+4537 GLV
-4544 SNIVAKDIDRNIKS
+4544 SYDQI
-4558 GAYGRGKN
+4558 KN
-4566 NVELKSY
+4566 N
-4573 DSIHTNSNYNASI
+4573 NSTSTTSMTTSPNSI
-4586 NNKKLSSNNYI
+4586 NQVTASNNYI
-4597 GSASTIGTSSGSN
+4597 GSASTIGTSSGGN
-4610 GIDLSQLISLISI
+4610 GIDLNQLISLISI

-4653 NNNNSKITNNNGL
+4653 NNNKSKTTNNNGL

-4674 TNSSGI
+4674 SNSSGI
-4680 DIAKAVYQIAKS
+4680 DIANAVYQIAKS

>member
-42 FKEAYSAVKDY
+42 FKEVYSAVRDY
-53 RNTYARVKKAIVN
+53 RNTYTRVKKAIVN

-109 MDIDDDDFDWD
+109 MDIDDDDFNWD

-145 TVEAIS
+145 TVEAIA

-178 LDAGFTNML
+178 LDAGFTNVL

-209 KFMTNVDNNVTKL
+209 KFMTNVDNNVSKL

-234 NMYNPKK
+234 NIYNPKK
-241 ADEKKK
+241 ADEKKR
-247 VTYNDIVSRDGI
+247 VTYNDIISRDGI
-259 INLKEYF
+259 INIKEYI
-266 KQVKKQGFNV
+266 KQVKKQGFDV
-276 INEKSGNMLSMIF
+276 INEKSGNMLSMLF
-289 GDTMGEGSN
+289 GNTMGEGSN

-330 LNKTLQGIIPTLMG
+330 LNKTLQGIIPTIMG

-365 GIRDKSDE
+365 GIRDKADE
-373 SVNTANY
+373 SVNPANY
-380 NKKAVPFD
+380 NKNAIPFD

-431 KAAFDK
+431 KDAFDK
-437 TMNSANDNTTG
+437 TMNSANDSTAG
-448 LVLSRLE
+448 LVISRLE
-455 KEMGGRSLN
+455 KEMGGRRLN

-478 SVKSYAK
+478 SVKSYAR

-616 LIRAKDEYGITLYQY
+616 LTRAKDEYGVTLYQY

-699 EGESYI
+699 EGETYI
-705 KNLTSARK
+705 RNLASAK
-713 RAQKNGQTF
+713 ERARKNGQTF

-759 KERSKKETERWK
+759 QERSKKEAERWK

-777 GKDKAQK
+777 GKEKAQK

-820 ISNKVDKPSDVA
+820 ISSKVDKPSDVA

-850 DLKDDEEKIG
+850 DLKDDEQKIG

-881 EGFDNFKDK
+881 EGFDNFKNK

-928 IQRGLRKN
+928 MQRGLRKN

-962 EEQNEEQNKGPSEWE
+962 EEEQNKGPSEWE
-977 IRKSKREARERRK
+977 IRKAKREARERRK
-990 AQILNL
+990 AQILNVDIEQL
-996 DVANEEA
+996 EEDA
-1003 KSENPLIA
+1003 KSSNPIISQEAERKLIA
-1011 EAAMR
+1011 YQ
-1016 KIGMTQNYSAMKQ
+1016 TYLSTKQ
-1029 KQQASVYSEKRRGKI
+1029 RQHDSFYSEKRRGKI
-1044 TTDVKY
+1044 ETGVKY
-1050 RTDEERAASRQ
+1050 RTDEERAAARQ
-1061 AMIDEYTTNIQN
+1061 AMIDEYTANIQN
-1073 REIAIESAQKG
+1073 REMAIESAQKG
-1084 IANLEAQKQEL
+1084 IANLEAQKQKL

-1125 IEDQKTKMAATV
+1125 IEDQKTKMAATI
-1137 KHLESDRKKL
+1137 KHLEADRKKL

-1212 QARAERKYLNNIKR
+1212 QARAERNYLNNIKR

-1242 EAKQKED
+1242 ETEQKED

-1262 TELTDSKQRAE
+1262 TELTDKKQRAE
-1273 FLGNVASKGL
+1273 FLGNVASRGL

-1310 TDAFSSMLFGDAIR
+1310 TDAFSSLLFGDAIK
-1324 DKNGNVQVDEDGK
+1324 DKDGNVQVDEDGK
-1337 IVRADN
+1337 IVRSDN
-1343 GLVSKEIMKAMPDV
+1343 GLISKEIMKAMPDV

-1445 TAGYVTSTDKFKDA
+1445 TAGYITSTDKFKDA

-1483 DALRPMKNFGLHLR
+1483 DALRPMKDFGIHLR

-1539 LQNSVSDMA
+1539 LQNNVSDMA
-1548 HLLGDAYKKFR
+1548 HLLGDAYKKFK
-1559 ASHAGNDFFG
+1559 SMHSGNDFFG

-1582 IRGAGSIGRAMTKPF
+1582 IKGAGSIGRAMTKPF

-1631 TKHNLGIGDKYAKAD
+1631 TKHNLGIDDKYAKAD
-1646 QVMANMSKEDLL
+1646 QVMANMSREDLL

-1677 DSDYTVLGQ
+1677 DSDYAVLSQ

-1697 KKVIKLIKDGNIS
+1697 KKVIKLIKDGNIA

-1716 RTRSISDDSKKNVES
+1716 RTRKISDDSKKNIES
-1731 LISNHQYKLDQ
+1731 LINNHQYKLDQ

-1763 LGLNVNTKDPKSVR
+1763 LGLKVDTKDPKSVR
-1777 YLKKQLSN
+1777 YLKKQLSK

-1901 MKSLKEVADRGVRI
+1901 MKSLKEVSDRGVRI

-1931 FDIAEQYSV
+1931 FDIADQYSV

-1948 PKYEPNKKLI
+1948 PKYEPHKKLI

-1974 TYTCNEKGDVSLTAD
+1974 TYTCNEKGDVSLTTD

-2056 KTINKRF
+2056 KSINKRF
-2063 DLTGKTKR
+2063 DLTGKAKR
-2071 LAKKGINKVSMGV
+2071 LTKKGINKVSMGV

-2114 LNEAIDNNDPR
+2114 LNEAIEHNDPR

-2133 FGQNYSDLERKQ
+2133 FGQNYTDLERNQ

-2160 KRSWQASG
+2160 KRSWQVSG

-2187 RAFNAAKALK
+2187 KAFNAAKALK
-2197 EKEQEKDNFIGKFFD
+2197 EKEQEKDNFIGKFFN
-2212 KLDKWKIKNDKRKF
+2212 KLDKWKIKHDKRKF
-2226 EGKSNP
+2226 EGKSSP

-2245 ATPIMVGFVKDK
+2245 ATPILVGFVKDK

-2353 ISDVLPGA
+2353 ISDILPGA
-2361 VKAIVSRL
+2361 VEAIVSKL
-2369 PDILRSVGKGI
+2369 PTILKSVGKGI

-2389 KKDGSGKQ
+2389 KKDGTGKQ
-2397 SLDKIDGSMVSG
+2397 SLDKIDGTMVSG
-2409 GGNDRSNTNTGSSS
+2409 GGNNRTNTNTGSS

-2437 EAPRYTGSGPDY
+2437 EAPKYMGSGPDY
-2449 SSIQVTDVLA
+2449 SSIQVNDALA
-2459 DTSQTKNEDGTT
+2459 DTSQTKNKDGTT

-2480 NVTTEKLDDDE
+2480 NVTTEKINDNE
-2491 MVSAGTNASGTE
+2491 MVSAGVNASGTE
-2503 IFYKRSDTN
+2503 IFYKLSDTN

-2536 DALQDNTSFQEMVE
+2536 NALQNNTSFQEMIE

-2560 DSYTGTTPGLDNVI
+2560 NSYTGTNPRLDNAI

-2579 GIKALTSKSGAKGLT
+2579 GVKALTSKSGAKGLT
-2594 VALKAGGKAIKTVG
+2594 LAVKAGGKTIKTVG

-2614 VGGKRSLAG
+2614 VGGKRSIAG
-2623 KVITKTTK
+2623 KIITKTTN
-2631 GLGNLVE
+2631 GLGNVVE
-2638 KGADG
+2638 KGADKL
-2643 VSNGVYG
+2643 SNGV
-2650 FGQKLMNK
+2650 FDIGQKITNK

-2671 FGLKINDAWM
+2671 LGLKINDSWM
-2681 GKLGHG
+2681 NKFGHG
-2687 QTKLDSLNR
+2687 QTKLDALDR

-2713 LDKATKVKDKIN
+2713 LDKATKIEDKIN

-2735 KVATKVKNSKAGQA
+2735 KATSKVKNSKAGQA
-2749 VTKVSEGVKGVKTKA
+2749 VTKVSEGAKNIKTKA
-2764 KDVIKK
+2764 KDVVKK
-2770 TKVGQAATKVKG
+2770 TKVGQVATKVKG
-2782 AADNIV
+2782 MADDAV

-2860 NAVATASDA
+2860 NAIATASDA
-2869 TGIGVVINIAMAIA
+2869 TGIGVVINIAMAVA

-2897 IVDKEVPVSW
+2897 IIDKEIPIAW

-2958 QEQAKETLAEYNRE
+2958 QKQAEETVAEYNRQH
-2972 NNTNLTLEEYNNKM
+2972 NTNLTLEEYNNKF

-3000 AGSYLSGR
+3000 AGSFMSGR
-3008 DATVSHSMESRRVIE
+3008 DATVSQSMESRHIVE
-3023 DGSKKVTKIR
+3023 DAGKKVTKIR

-3041 HMWEKEGKKFKGF
+3041 HMWEKEGKKFKDF
-3054 NLKKE
+3054 NLTKE
-3059 SYGKLCAEVIDKI
+3059 TYGTLCAEVINKI

-3077 GLNDDNKLEKVLESA
+3077 GLDDDKLDKVLESA

-3105 GLVKGLTLGA
+3105 EIVKGFTFGI

-3160 SCGGAN
+3160 SCGGAK
-3166 LKWKIIDIVITVF
+3166 LKGKIIDIVITTF
-3179 GNGMSSGDK
+3179 GKGMAADGKK
-3188 IGENEKKMVEESNKD
+3188 IGENEKKMVEESDKD
-3203 IEEINKQYTS
+3203 IEEINKQYI
-3213 AQEQFGVAGQS
+3213 AVQQQFKAEGKPQSVAIN
-3224 QSAAVDSNGNTTT
+3224 SNGN
-3237 EDIVTN
+3237 IVTN
-3243 ANANNKLSPTSKNA
+3243 ANANNKLSTT
-3257 LSGIAGQN
+3257 
-3265 NLQSASS
+3265 NLQTATS
-3272 PLSKISNKFAEIINN
+3272 PLSKISNKFSEIINN

-3307 SRNKSTNEAIDAM
+3307 SKNKSTNEAIDAM

-3325 DKKYWKIELDNTNP
+3325 DKKYWKIELDSTNP

-3376 SSDNGGSVQTVNDSS
+3376 SADNGGSAQTINDSS
-3391 GNTGSTTASTNN
+3391 GNTGSSTASNNN

-3416 FLSKVANKGKSILKK
+3416 FLSKVANKCKNILKK
-3431 IGGAFKSLFGRGTD
+3431 IGGAFKSLFGRG
-3445 DEYIDNTG
+3445 IDGTG

-3493 LLRMYGKNGNMNN
+3493 ILRMYGKNGNMNN

-3539 NSNANNNDVVN
+3539 NSNANNKDVVN

-3564 KSNSGRTPYGSK
+3564 ASNSGRTPYGSK

-3595 DSEDKKGSTRYS
+3595 DSEDKNGSTRYS

-3650 SILGNVSGSIGYSD
+3650 NILGNLSSSIGYSD

-3669 SSSNNN
+3669 TLPSNAN

-3784 GRWKDYTDLT
+3784 GRWKDYNNLT

-3834 YKPWGESVCE
+3834 YKPWGVSVCE

-3854 TSGSGRGNNKIEPA
+3854 TSGSGRGNKIEPA

-3904 TTTDDTTVTDTS
+3904 TTTDAAV
-3916 TETTDEA
+3916 
-3923 TTTTDT
+3923 TTTNT
-3929 SSSSSSSA
+3929 SSSNSSST

-3962 YDALYGQT
+3962 YDALYGKT
-3970 DTTTPTSGNNITG
+3970 DTTTPPTSGNNITG
-3983 TLSSGDSA
+3983 TLSSGNA
-3991 ANMKTLF
+3991 TANMKTLF

-4021 SDFNPNVLYGGA
+4021 SGFNPNVLYGGA

-4081 AQIKNINLDDETN
+4081 AQIKGINLNDETN
-4094 TANASKFNGSTGKGT
+4094 TANASKFNGSTGRGT

-4135 RLWLECVERPG
+4135 KLWLECVERPG
-4146 NVDSFL
+4146 DVNSFL
-4152 QARVENAKKILAE
+4152 QARVENAKQILAE
-4165 CKGTSSGS
+4165 CKGTNSGS
-4173 GRGVINKFLSKPNK
+4173 GRGVVNKFLSKPNK

-4195 VWGRDGEDDTT
+4195 VWGRDGKD
-4206 TTNDTTGVTYSDPI
+4206 DTTGVTYSS
-4220 GPTKPT
+4220 PTKPT
-4226 DESTETTTDETS
+4226 DESIETTTDETS
-4238 TNTETTSSSSA
+4238 TSTETATSSSSSA
-4249 NSNGSDTLLSKLTDY
+4249 NNNGSDTLLSKLTDY

-4281 GSDTSSSDT
+4281 GSDTSSSDPGSSGT
-4290 GNETSATYKGGDVI
+4290 NAAYKGGDVI

-4316 ADPTLCYDTSCSKY
+4316 ADPTLCYDSSCSKY

-4452 GSIGN
+4452 GYIGN

-4474 QLPDPSTVIAGRGQN
+4474 QLPDPSTVSAGRGQN
-4489 GAGTITDNDTL
+4489 GAGTITDDDTL

-4573 DSIHTNSNYNASI
+4573 DSIHTNSNYTASI

-4610 GIDLSQLISLISI
+4610 GIDLNQLISLISI

-4653 NNNNSKITNNNGL
+4653 NNNKSKTTNNNGL

-4674 TNSSGI
+4674 SNSSGI
-4680 DIAKAVYQIAKS
+4680 DIANAVYQIAKS

>member
-42 FKEAYSAVKDY
+42 FKEVYSAVKDY
-53 RNTYARVKKAIVN
+53 RNTYTRVKKAIVN

-109 MDIDDDDFDWD
+109 MDIDDDDFNWD

-140 VGTAM
+140 IGTAM
-145 TVEAIS
+145 TVEAIA

-178 LDAGFTNML
+178 LDAGFTNVL

-209 KFMTNVDNNVTKL
+209 KFMTNVDNNVSKL

-241 ADEKKK
+241 ADEKKR
-247 VTYNDIVSRDGI
+247 VTYNDIISRDGI
-259 INLKEYF
+259 INIKEYI
-266 KQVKKQGFNV
+266 KQVKKQGFDV
-276 INEKSGNMLSMIF
+276 INEKSGNMLSMLF
-289 GDTMGEGSN
+289 GNTMGEGSN

-330 LNKTLQGIIPTLMG
+330 LNKTLQGIIPTIMG

-365 GIRDKSDE
+365 GIRDKADE
-373 SVNTANY
+373 SVNPANY
-380 NKKAVPFD
+380 NKNAIPFD

-431 KAAFDK
+431 KDAFDK
-437 TMNSANDNTTG
+437 TMNSANDSTAG
-448 LVLSRLE
+448 LVISRLE
-455 KEMGGRSLN
+455 KEMGGRRLN

-478 SVKSYAK
+478 SVRSYAR

-514 ALRVEQDGKDRRFT
+514 ALRVEQNGKDRRFT

-616 LIRAKDEYGITLYQY
+616 LIRAKDEYGVTLYQY

-699 EGESYI
+699 EGETYI
-705 KNLTSARK
+705 RNLASAK
-713 RAQKNGQTF
+713 ERARKNGQTF

-759 KERSKKETERWK
+759 QERSKKEAERWK

-777 GKDKAQK
+777 GKEKAQK

-820 ISNKVDKPSDVA
+820 ISSKVDKPSDVA

-850 DLKDDEEKIG
+850 DLKDDEQKIG

-881 EGFDNFKDK
+881 EGFDNFKNK

-928 IQRGLRKN
+928 MQRGLRKN
-936 ANDVFEYGK
+936 ANDVFEYTK

-957 LLTPD
+957 FLTPD
-962 EEQNEEQNKGPSEWE
+962 SSDTTQSSNSSTSEQEIEEETEENNTETKHKKTYKEKEAAKQAAIDKLNIS
-977 IRKSKREARERRK
+977 IQKREK
-990 AQILNL
+990 
-996 DVANEEA
+996 
-1003 KSENPLIA
+1003 
-1011 EAAMR
+1011 
-1016 KIGMTQNYSAMKQ
+1016 G
-1029 KQQASVYSEKRRGKI
+1029 
-1044 TTDVKY
+1044 
-1050 RTDEERAASRQ
+1050 
-1061 AMIDEYTTNIQN
+1061 
-1073 REIAIESAQKG
+1073 IESHKRG
-1084 IANLEAQKQEL
+1084 IAKLEAQKQEL
-1095 LNKKAEME
+1095 ENKKAEME
-1103 KGGVILPASAP
+1103 KDGIILPASSP
-1114 INISIAKIDKK
+1114 ILINIAKIDKK
-1125 IEDQKTKMAATV
+1125 IEDQKRRMTAAIGY
-1137 KHLESDRKKL
+1137 LETDKKKL
-1147 AQVEGSKLNIRHMA
+1147 SRIQGSKINIRYMA
-1161 VGGVNKTGKPFQSVL
+1161 VGGVNRTGKPFQSVL

-1183 GVPVRSMGVY
+1183 GIPVRSMGIY

-1212 QARAERKYLNNIKR
+1212 QARAERNYLNNIKR

-1242 EAKQKED
+1242 ETEQKED

-1262 TELTDSKQRAE
+1262 TELTDKKQRAE
-1273 FLGNVASKGL
+1273 FLGNVASRGL

-1310 TDAFSSMLFGDAIR
+1310 TDAFSSLLFGDAIK
-1324 DKNGNVQVDEDGK
+1324 DKDGNVQVDEDGK
-1337 IVRADN
+1337 IVRSDN
-1343 GLVSKEIMKAMPDV
+1343 GLISKEIMKAMPDV

-1445 TAGYVTSTDKFKDA
+1445 TAGYITSTDKFKDA

-1468 DPNSKRQGGIVGGIK
+1468 DPDSKRQGGIVGGIK
-1483 DALRPMKNFGLHLR
+1483 DALRPMKDFGIHLR

-1539 LQNSVSDMA
+1539 LQNNVSDMA
-1548 HLLGDAYKKFR
+1548 HLLGDAYKKFK
-1559 ASHAGNDFFG
+1559 SMHAGNDFFG

-1582 IRGAGSIGRAMTKPF
+1582 IKGAGSIGRAMTKPF

-1631 TKHNLGIGDKYAKAD
+1631 TKHNLGIDDKYAKAD
-1646 QVMANMSKEDLL
+1646 QVMANMSREDLL

-1677 DSDYTVLGQ
+1677 DSDYAVLGQ

-1697 KKVIKLIKDGNIS
+1697 KKVIKLIKDGNIA

-1716 RTRSISDDSKKNVES
+1716 RTRKISDDSKKNIES
-1731 LISNHQYKLDQ
+1731 LINNHQYKLDQ

-1763 LGLNVNTKDPKSVR
+1763 LGLKVDTKDPKSVR
-1777 YLKKQLSN
+1777 YLKKQLSK

-1813 PLTVVNTGVTTVVE
+1813 PLTIVNTGVTTVVE

-1901 MKSLKEVADRGVRI
+1901 MKSLKEVSDRGVRI

-1931 FDIAEQYSV
+1931 FDIADQYSV

-1948 PKYEPNKKLI
+1948 PKYEPHKKLI

-1974 TYTCNEKGDVSLTAD
+1974 TYTCNEKGDVSLTTD

-2056 KTINKRF
+2056 KSINKRF
-2063 DLTGKTKR
+2063 DLTGKAKR
-2071 LAKKGINKVSMGV
+2071 LTKKGINKVSIGV

-2114 LNEAIDNNDPR
+2114 LNEAIEHSDPR

-2133 FGQNYSDLERKQ
+2133 FGQNYTDLERNQ

-2160 KRSWQASG
+2160 KRSWQVSG

-2187 RAFNAAKALK
+2187 KAFNAAKALK
-2197 EKEQEKDNFIGKFFD
+2197 EKEQEKDNFIGKFFN
-2212 KLDKWKIKNDKRKF
+2212 KLDKWKIKHDKRKF
-2226 EGKSNP
+2226 EGKSSP

-2245 ATPIMVGFVKDK
+2245 ATPILVGFVKDK

-2308 QTVHDWIFND
+2308 QTIHDWFHND
-2318 GKFTSNDTGFKGFLG
+2318 GKFSSNDTGFKGFLG

-2353 ISDVLPGA
+2353 ISDILPGA
-2361 VKAIVSRL
+2361 VEAIVSRL
-2369 PDILRSVGKGI
+2369 PDILKSVSKGI
-2380 VDGIASWFD
+2380 VDGIASWFG
-2389 KKDGSGKQ
+2389 KKDGTGKQ
-2397 SLDKIDGSMVSG
+2397 SLDKIDGTMVSG
-2409 GGNDRSNTNTGSSS
+2409 GGNNRTNTNTGSS
-2423 TIEFNNT
+2423 TIKFNDT

-2437 EAPRYTGSGPDY
+2437 EAPKYTGSGPDY
-2449 SSIQVTDVLA
+2449 SSIQVNDVLA
-2459 DTSQTKNEDGTT
+2459 DTSQTKNKDGTT
-2471 TITNKDNGK
+2471 TITNKNNGK
-2480 NVTTEKLDDDE
+2480 NVTTEKINDDE

-2536 DALQDNTSFQEMVE
+2536 ESLQNNTSYQEMI
-2550 NNNAGNAGVT
+2550 NDNNAGNAGVT
-2560 DSYTGTTPGLDNVI
+2560 NSYTGTTPGLDNTI

-2594 VALKAGGKAIKTVG
+2594 LAIKAGGKTIKTVG

-2614 VGGKRSLAG
+2614 VGGKRTLAG
-2623 KVITKTTK
+2623 KIVTKSTK

-2638 KGADG
+2638 KSADG
-2643 VSNGVYG
+2643 ISNGVFG
-2650 FGQKLMNK
+2650 IGQKITNK

-2671 FGLKINDAWM
+2671 LGLKINDSWM
-2681 GKLGHG
+2681 NKFGHG
-2687 QTKLDSLNR
+2687 QTKLDALNR

-2704 GDTAKAEKL
+2704 GDIAKAEKL
-2713 LDKATKVKDKIN
+2713 KDKAAKIEDKMA

-2735 KVATKVKNSKAGQA
+2735 KAISKAKNSKPGQA
-2749 VTKVSEGVKGVKTKA
+2749 VTKISEGAKNIKTKA
-2764 KDVIKK
+2764 KDVVKN
-2770 TKVGQAATKVKG
+2770 TKPGQAATKVKG

-2869 TGIGVVINIAMAIA
+2869 TGIGVVINIAMAVA

-2897 IVDKEVPVSW
+2897 IVDKEVPISW

-2972 NNTNLTLEEYNNKM
+2972 NNTNLTLEEYNNKK

-3000 AGSYLSGR
+3000 AGSFLSGK
-3008 DATVSHSMESRRVIE
+3008 DATVSQAMESRRIIE
-3023 DGSKKVTKIR
+3023 DSGKKVTKIR

-3041 HMWEKEGKKFKGF
+3041 HMWEKEGNKFKGF

-3059 SYGKLCAEVIDKI
+3059 SYGALCGEVIDKI

-3077 GLNDDNKLEKVLESA
+3077 GLDDTKLDKVLESA
-3092 GKMRMNFAENAGS
+3092 GKMRMNFAENAGN
-3105 GLVKGLTLGA
+3105 GLLKGITLGI
-3115 VDLDPFVDAWD
+3115 VDLDPFDDAWD

-3138 EDKFENT
+3138 EDKLENT

-3179 GNGMSSGDK
+3179 GNGMSSDGK
-3188 IGENEKKMVEESNKD
+3188 ISDNEKKIVEDSNKD

-3213 AQEQFGVAGQS
+3213 AQQQFGEAGQS
-3224 QSAAVDSNGNTTT
+3224 QSVAIDSNGNATV
-3237 EDIVTN
+3237 DGIVTN
-3243 ANANNKLSPTSKNA
+3243 ANANNKLSAASKNVVNN
-3257 LSGIAGQN
+3257 IAN
-3265 NLQSASS
+3265 NADKSNSS
-3272 PLSKISNKFAEIINN
+3272 PLSKLSNKFAEVINN
-3287 AVGGF
+3287 AIGGF

-3307 SRNKSTNEAIDAM
+3307 SRNKSTNEAIDSM
-3320 TLLPT
+3320 SLLPT

-3376 SSDNGGSVQTVNDSS
+3376 SSDNGGSVQTVN
-3391 GNTGSTTASTNN
+3391 GSTGTTNSN
-3403 ASSGSTSSKSSGG
+3403 NNSSSGSTSSKRSGG
-3416 FLSKVANKGKSILKK
+3416 FLTKVANKGRNVLKK
-3431 IGGAFKSLFGRGTD
+3431 IGGAFKSLFGRGS
-3445 DEYIDNTG
+3445 
-3453 YGDDPFHIYQRDYK
+3453 GDDPFHIYQRDYK

-3493 LLRMYGKNGNMNN
+3493 ILRMYGKNGNMNN

-3539 NSNANNNDVVN
+3539 NSNANNKDVVN

-3564 KSNSGRTPYGSK
+3564 ASNSGRTPYGSK

-3595 DSEDKKGSTRYS
+3595 DSEDKNGSTRYS

-3650 SILGNVSGSIGYSD
+3650 NILGNLSSSIGYSD
-3664 GGNNT
+3664 G
-3669 SSSNNN
+3669 SSNVSYSSNTNN

-3691 DLTKDSD
+3691 NLTKDSD

-3707 EQLTAAIKS
+3707 EQLEAAIRS

-3725 QFPEAAINVEKS
+3725 QFPKAAINVEKS
-3737 KGVNALFTIAVAIQE
+3737 KGVNALFTIAVAVQE

-3763 TGGNWGNWNVFN
+3763 TGGNYGNWNVFN
-3775 IQGTPNTSN
+3775 IQGTPNSSN
-3784 GRWKDYTDLT
+3784 GRWKDYNDLT
-3794 DAFGGFGDLIMG
+3794 DAFSGFGDLIMG

-3825 PPNLAENAN
+3825 PPNIAENAN
-3834 YKPWGESVCE
+3834 YKPWGVSVCE

-3854 TSGSGRGNNKIEPA
+3854 TTGSGRGNKVEPA
-3868 INKKLINNV
+3868 INKKLLNNV
-3877 TDSISYGT
+3877 SDSISYGT
-3885 VSALNGGSGK
+3885 VSALNSGSGR
-3895 WGRDGEEDT
+3895 WGRDGEEDET
-3904 TTTDDTTVTDTS
+3904 NNTDTS
-3916 TETTDEA
+3916 STE
-3923 TTTTDT
+3923 TTDT
-3929 SSSSSSSA
+3929 SSSNT
-3937 SESAGLLSKLTE
+3937 SESAGLISKLTE

-3962 YDALYGQT
+3962 YDALYGKT
-3970 DTTTPTSGNNITG
+3970 ETANTAPAASNNVTG
-3983 TLSSGDSA
+3983 TLSSGDST

-3998 SYFTSQ
+3998 NYFTSQ

-4021 SDFNPNVLYGGA
+4021 SEFNPNVLYGGDI
-4033 TGTVFDQQSLAYGL
+4033 GTVFDEQSKAYGL

-4068 DPDTLDGQAKWIV
+4068 DPDSLDGQAKWIV
-4081 AQIKNINLDDETN
+4081 AQIKGINIDDEAN
-4094 TANASKFNGSTGKGT
+4094 SQNASKFNGKTGKGT
-4109 MTYNAQLFNARG
+4109 MSYNAQLFNARG
-4121 SFETFNTYSIEKAT
+4121 SLETFNTYSIEKAT
-4135 RLWLECVERPG
+4135 KLWLECVERPG
-4146 NVDSFL
+4146 NINDFL
-4152 QARVENAKKILAE
+4152 QERVNNAKAILE
-4165 CKGTSSGS
+4165 QCKGNSSGS
-4173 GRGVINKFLSKPNK
+4173 GRGVINRILSKPNK
-4187 LRKRFGRG
+4187 LRKFGRG
-4195 VWGRDGEDDTT
+4195 IWGRDGEENDTT
-4206 TTNDTTGVTYSDPI
+4206 TDSNFI
-4220 GPTKPT
+4220 GPVQPT
-4226 DESTETTTDETS
+4226 NIDIPSADASTDETS
-4238 TNTETTSSSSA
+4238 TTDSSTSS
-4249 NSNGSDTLLSKLTDY
+4249 NSNGSDTLLSQLTDY

-4269 KGVYGDFYDALY
+4269 RGVYGDFYDALY
-4281 GSDTSSSDT
+4281 GSDTSSSDNPDNTNNNVT
-4290 GNETSATYKGGDVI
+4290 GNNTITQGTGVPYETYKHWKQGD
-4304 YAAAMVFEALYN
+4304 Y
-4316 ADPTLCYDTSCSKY
+4316 
-4330 NDLVCRDGTK
+4330 GTY
-4340 LDHERPDCSGM
+4340 P
-4351 MSAVIH
+4351 AP
-4357 YMGYYTQRWGENKE
+4357 WANK
-4371 YTDSYH
+4371 
-4377 GEGFGTQNWTASGGN
+4377 NIASGGGHDTCSNSGCALVSSAILLVHSGAVTDNSFDPGVFIDDVVARGATNSSGAWTSLDTLMNYKNSGVMTGVDYQRTCFGNDYTQSASWDTVYN
-4392 TCIYD
+4392 TLLKQLQNGYYVMVRVSIRGTCGHFVALDYIDTSSKTIYIMDPGSSTKENLSDYSGRILGYATFKTNASNASQYILNGKRSGSGRGKFSKNTATFTGRGKD
-4397 SNGELSKDWVVL
+4397 SKFTFANINSSISQRKGRLAMKYSK
-4409 PADTEPQPG
+4409 PEYFEAPT
-4418 DIRFAKSHGHTD
+4418 
-4430 MFVFYGQ
+4430 GQ
-4437 GNYPRGFNAGSGDTG
+4437 GRGVS
-4452 GSIGN
+4452 
-4457 GMYNSYCLAKYY
+4457 
-4469 LDNGN
+4469 
-4474 QLPDPSTVIAGRGQN
+4474 
-4489 GAGTITDNDTL
+4489 
-4500 LVLRYQGSG
+4500 
-4509 NGRFGRGSS
+4509 
-4518 RNTKPNFAK
+4518 
-4527 LNRIGIAKKK
+4527 
-4537 YTDHGLV
+4537 GLV
-4544 SNIVAKDIDRNIKS
+4544 SYDQIKNTS
-4558 GAYGRGKN
+4558 SYSKSTTSSN
-4566 NVELKSY
+4566 NNQV
-4573 DSIHTNSNYNASI
+4573 TA
-4586 NNKKLSSNNYI
+4586 SNNYI
-4597 GSASTIGTSSGSN
+4597 GSSSTTIGGGNSSGN
-4610 GIDLSQLISLISI
+4610 GIDLNQLISLISI

-4653 NNNNSKITNNNGL
+4653 NNNKSKTTNNNGL

-4674 TNSSGI
+4674 SNSSGI
-4680 DIAKAVYQIAKS
+4680 DIANAVYQIAKS

>member
-42 FKEAYSAVKDY
+42 FKEVYSAVKDY
-53 RNTYARVKKAIVN
+53 RNTYTRVKKAIVN

-109 MDIDDDDFDWD
+109 MDIDDDDFNWD

-140 VGTAM
+140 IGTAM
-145 TVEAIS
+145 TVEAIA

-178 LDAGFTNML
+178 LDAGFTNVL

-209 KFMTNVDNNVTKL
+209 KFMTNVDNNVSKL

-241 ADEKKK
+241 ADEKKR
-247 VTYNDIVSRDGI
+247 VTYNDIISRDGI
-259 INLKEYF
+259 INIKEYI
-266 KQVKKQGFNV
+266 KQVKKQGFDV
-276 INEKSGNMLSMIF
+276 INEKSGNMLSMLF
-289 GDTMGEGSN
+289 GNTMGEGSN

-330 LNKTLQGIIPTLMG
+330 LNKTLQGIIPTIMG

-365 GIRDKSDE
+365 GIRDKADE
-373 SVNTANY
+373 SVNPANY
-380 NKKAVPFD
+380 NKNAIPFD

-431 KAAFDK
+431 KDAFDK
-437 TMNSANDNTTG
+437 TMNSANDSTAG
-448 LVLSRLE
+448 LVISRLE
-455 KEMGGRSLN
+455 KEMGGRRLN

-478 SVKSYAK
+478 SVRSYAR

-514 ALRVEQDGKDRRFT
+514 ALRVEQNGKDRRFT

-616 LIRAKDEYGITLYQY
+616 LIRAKDEYGVTLYQY

-699 EGESYI
+699 EGETYI
-705 KNLTSARK
+705 RNLASAK
-713 RAQKNGQTF
+713 ERARKNGQTF

-759 KERSKKETERWK
+759 QERSKKEAERWK

-777 GKDKAQK
+777 GKEKAQK

-820 ISNKVDKPSDVA
+820 ISSKVDKPSDVA

-850 DLKDDEEKIG
+850 DLKDDEQKIG

-881 EGFDNFKDK
+881 EGFDNFKNK

-928 IQRGLRKN
+928 MQRGLRKN
-936 ANDVFEYGK
+936 ANDVFEYTK

-957 LLTPD
+957 FLTPD
-962 EEQNEEQNKGPSEWE
+962 SSDTTQSSNSSTSEQEIEEETEENNTETKHKKTYKEKEAAKQAAIDKLNIS
-977 IRKSKREARERRK
+977 IQKREK
-990 AQILNL
+990 
-996 DVANEEA
+996 
-1003 KSENPLIA
+1003 
-1011 EAAMR
+1011 
-1016 KIGMTQNYSAMKQ
+1016 G
-1029 KQQASVYSEKRRGKI
+1029 
-1044 TTDVKY
+1044 
-1050 RTDEERAASRQ
+1050 
-1061 AMIDEYTTNIQN
+1061 
-1073 REIAIESAQKG
+1073 IESHKRG
-1084 IANLEAQKQEL
+1084 IAKLEAQKQEL
-1095 LNKKAEME
+1095 ENKKAEME
-1103 KGGVILPASAP
+1103 KDGIILPASSP
-1114 INISIAKIDKK
+1114 ILINIAKIDKK
-1125 IEDQKTKMAATV
+1125 IEDQKRRMTAAIGY
-1137 KHLESDRKKL
+1137 LETDKKKL
-1147 AQVEGSKLNIRHMA
+1147 SRIQGSKINIRYMA
-1161 VGGVNKTGKPFQSVL
+1161 VGGVNRTGKPFQSVL

-1183 GVPVRSMGVY
+1183 GIPVRSMGIY

-1212 QARAERKYLNNIKR
+1212 QARAERNYLNNIKR

-1242 EAKQKED
+1242 ETEQKED

-1262 TELTDSKQRAE
+1262 TELTDKKQRAE
-1273 FLGNVASKGL
+1273 FLGNVASRGL

-1310 TDAFSSMLFGDAIR
+1310 TDAFSSLLFGDAIK
-1324 DKNGNVQVDEDGK
+1324 DKDGNVQVDEDGK
-1337 IVRADN
+1337 IVRSDN
-1343 GLVSKEIMKAMPDV
+1343 GLISKEIMKAMPDV

-1445 TAGYVTSTDKFKDA
+1445 TAGYITSTDKFKDA

-1468 DPNSKRQGGIVGGIK
+1468 DPDSKRQGGIVGGIK
-1483 DALRPMKNFGLHLR
+1483 DALRPMKDFGIHLR

-1539 LQNSVSDMA
+1539 LQNNVSDMA
-1548 HLLGDAYKKFR
+1548 HLLGDAYKKFK
-1559 ASHAGNDFFG
+1559 SMHAGNDFFG

-1582 IRGAGSIGRAMTKPF
+1582 IKGAGSIGRAMTKPF

-1631 TKHNLGIGDKYAKAD
+1631 TKHNLGIDDKYAKAD
-1646 QVMANMSKEDLL
+1646 QVMANMSREDLL

-1677 DSDYTVLGQ
+1677 DSDYAVLGQ

-1697 KKVIKLIKDGNIS
+1697 KKVIKLIKDGNIA

-1716 RTRSISDDSKKNVES
+1716 RTRKISDDSKKNIES
-1731 LISNHQYKLDQ
+1731 LINNHQYKLDQ

-1763 LGLNVNTKDPKSVR
+1763 LGLKVDTKDPKSVR
-1777 YLKKQLSN
+1777 YLKKQLSK

-1813 PLTVVNTGVTTVVE
+1813 PLTIVNTGVTTVVE

-1901 MKSLKEVADRGVRI
+1901 MKSLKEVSDRGVRI

-1931 FDIAEQYSV
+1931 FDIADQYSV

-1948 PKYEPNKKLI
+1948 PKYEPHKKLI

-1974 TYTCNEKGDVSLTAD
+1974 TYTCNEKGDVSLTTD

-2056 KTINKRF
+2056 KSINKRF
-2063 DLTGKTKR
+2063 DLTGKAKR
-2071 LAKKGINKVSMGV
+2071 LTKKGINKVSIGV

-2114 LNEAIDNNDPR
+2114 LNEAIEHSDPR

-2133 FGQNYSDLERKQ
+2133 FGQNYTDLERNQ

-2160 KRSWQASG
+2160 KRSWQVSG

-2187 RAFNAAKALK
+2187 KAFNAAKALK
-2197 EKEQEKDNFIGKFFD
+2197 EKEQEKDNFIGKFFN
-2212 KLDKWKIKNDKRKF
+2212 KLDKWKIKHDKRKF
-2226 EGKSNP
+2226 EGKSSP

-2245 ATPIMVGFVKDK
+2245 ATPILVGFVKDK

-2308 QTVHDWIFND
+2308 QTIHDWFHND
-2318 GKFTSNDTGFKGFLG
+2318 GKFSSNDTGFKGFLG

-2353 ISDVLPGA
+2353 ISDILPGA
-2361 VKAIVSRL
+2361 VEAIVSRL
-2369 PDILRSVGKGI
+2369 PDILKSVSKGI
-2380 VDGIASWFD
+2380 VDGIASWFG
-2389 KKDGSGKQ
+2389 KKDGTGKQ
-2397 SLDKIDGSMVSG
+2397 SLDKIDGTMVSG
-2409 GGNDRSNTNTGSSS
+2409 GGNNRTNTNTGSS
-2423 TIEFNNT
+2423 TIKFNDT

-2437 EAPRYTGSGPDY
+2437 EAPKYTGSGPDY
-2449 SSIQVTDVLA
+2449 SSIQVNDVLA
-2459 DTSQTKNEDGTT
+2459 DTSQTKNKDGTT

-2480 NVTTEKLDDDE
+2480 NVTTEKINDDE

-2536 DALQDNTSFQEMVE
+2536 ESLQNNTSYQEMI
-2550 NNNAGNAGVT
+2550 NDNNAGNAGVT
-2560 DSYTGTTPGLDNVI
+2560 NSYTGTTPGLDNTI

-2594 VALKAGGKAIKTVG
+2594 LAIKAGGKTIKTVG

-2614 VGGKRSLAG
+2614 VGGKRTLAG
-2623 KVITKTTK
+2623 KIVTKSTK

-2638 KGADG
+2638 KSADG
-2643 VSNGVYG
+2643 ISNGVFG
-2650 FGQKLMNK
+2650 IGQKITNK

-2671 FGLKINDAWM
+2671 LGLKINDSWM
-2681 GKLGHG
+2681 NKFGHG
-2687 QTKLDSLNR
+2687 QTKLDALNR

-2704 GDTAKAEKL
+2704 GDIAKAEKL
-2713 LDKATKVKDKIN
+2713 KDKAAKIEDKMA

-2735 KVATKVKNSKAGQA
+2735 KAISKAKNSKPGQA
-2749 VTKVSEGVKGVKTKA
+2749 VTKISEGAKNIKTKA
-2764 KDVIKK
+2764 KDVVKN
-2770 TKVGQAATKVKG
+2770 TKPGQAATKVKG

-2869 TGIGVVINIAMAIA
+2869 TGIGVVINIAMAVA

-2897 IVDKEVPVSW
+2897 IVDKEVPISW

-2972 NNTNLTLEEYNNKM
+2972 NNTNLTLEEYNNKK

-3000 AGSYLSGR
+3000 AGSFLSGK
-3008 DATVSHSMESRRVIE
+3008 DATVSQAMESRRIIE
-3023 DGSKKVTKIR
+3023 DSGKKVTKIR

-3041 HMWEKEGKKFKGF
+3041 HMWEKEGNKFKGF

-3059 SYGKLCAEVIDKI
+3059 SYGALCGEVIDKI

-3077 GLNDDNKLEKVLESA
+3077 GLDDTKLDKVLESA
-3092 GKMRMNFAENAGS
+3092 GKMRMNFAENAGN
-3105 GLVKGLTLGA
+3105 GLLKGITLGI
-3115 VDLDPFVDAWD
+3115 VDLDPFDDAWD

-3138 EDKFENT
+3138 EDKLENT

-3179 GNGMSSGDK
+3179 GNGMSSDGK
-3188 IGENEKKMVEESNKD
+3188 ISDNEKKIVEDSNKD

-3213 AQEQFGVAGQS
+3213 AQQQFGEAGQS
-3224 QSAAVDSNGNTTT
+3224 QSVAIDSNGNATV
-3237 EDIVTN
+3237 DGIVTN
-3243 ANANNKLSPTSKNA
+3243 ANANNKLSAASKNVVNN
-3257 LSGIAGQN
+3257 IAN
-3265 NLQSASS
+3265 NADKSNSS
-3272 PLSKISNKFAEIINN
+3272 PLSKLSNKFAEVINN
-3287 AVGGF
+3287 AIGGF

-3307 SRNKSTNEAIDAM
+3307 SRNKSTNEAIDSM
-3320 TLLPT
+3320 SLLPT

-3376 SSDNGGSVQTVNDSS
+3376 SSDNGGSVQTVN
-3391 GNTGSTTASTNN
+3391 GSTGTTNSN
-3403 ASSGSTSSKSSGG
+3403 NNSSSGSTSSKRSGG
-3416 FLSKVANKGKSILKK
+3416 FLTKVANKGRNVLKK
-3431 IGGAFKSLFGRGTD
+3431 IGGAFKSLFGRGS
-3445 DEYIDNTG
+3445 
-3453 YGDDPFHIYQRDYK
+3453 GDDPFHIYQRDYK

-3493 LLRMYGKNGNMNN
+3493 ILRMYGKNGNMNN

-3539 NSNANNNDVVN
+3539 NSNANNKDVVN

-3564 KSNSGRTPYGSK
+3564 ASNSGRTPYGSK

-3595 DSEDKKGSTRYS
+3595 DSEDKNGSTRYS

-3650 SILGNVSGSIGYSD
+3650 NILGNLSSSIGYSD
-3664 GGNNT
+3664 G
-3669 SSSNNN
+3669 SSNVSYSSNTNN

-3691 DLTKDSD
+3691 NLTKDSD

-3707 EQLTAAIKS
+3707 EQLEAAIRS

-3725 QFPEAAINVEKS
+3725 QFPKAAINVEKS
-3737 KGVNALFTIAVAIQE
+3737 KGVNALFTIAVAVQE

-3763 TGGNWGNWNVFN
+3763 TGGNYGNWNVFN
-3775 IQGTPNTSN
+3775 IQGTPNSSN
-3784 GRWKDYTDLT
+3784 GRWKDYNDLT
-3794 DAFGGFGDLIMG
+3794 DAFSGFGDLIMG

-3825 PPNLAENAN
+3825 PPNIAENAN
-3834 YKPWGESVCE
+3834 YKPWGVSVCE

-3854 TSGSGRGNNKIEPA
+3854 TTGSGRGNKVEPA
-3868 INKKLINNV
+3868 INKKLLNNV
-3877 TDSISYGT
+3877 SDSISYGT
-3885 VSALNGGSGK
+3885 VSALNSGSGR
-3895 WGRDGEEDT
+3895 WGRDGEEDET
-3904 TTTDDTTVTDTS
+3904 NNTDTS
-3916 TETTDEA
+3916 STE
-3923 TTTTDT
+3923 TTDT
-3929 SSSSSSSA
+3929 SSSNT
-3937 SESAGLLSKLTE
+3937 SESAGLISKLTE

-3962 YDALYGQT
+3962 YDALYGKT
-3970 DTTTPTSGNNITG
+3970 ETANTAPAASNNVTG
-3983 TLSSGDSA
+3983 TLSSGDST

-3998 SYFTSQ
+3998 NYFTSQ

-4021 SDFNPNVLYGGA
+4021 SEFNPNVLYGGDI
-4033 TGTVFDQQSLAYGL
+4033 GTVFDEQSKAYGL

-4068 DPDTLDGQAKWIV
+4068 DPDSLDGQAKWIV
-4081 AQIKNINLDDETN
+4081 AQIKGINIDDEAN
-4094 TANASKFNGSTGKGT
+4094 SQNASKFNGKTGKGT
-4109 MTYNAQLFNARG
+4109 MSYNAQLFNARG
-4121 SFETFNTYSIEKAT
+4121 SLETFNTYSIEKAT
-4135 RLWLECVERPG
+4135 KLWLECVERPG
-4146 NVDSFL
+4146 NINDFL
-4152 QARVENAKKILAE
+4152 QERVNNAKAILE
-4165 CKGTSSGS
+4165 QCKGNSSGS
-4173 GRGVINKFLSKPNK
+4173 GRGVINRILSKPNK
-4187 LRKRFGRG
+4187 LRKFGRG
-4195 VWGRDGEDDTT
+4195 IWGRDGEENDTT
-4206 TTNDTTGVTYSDPI
+4206 TDSNFI
-4220 GPTKPT
+4220 GPVQPT
-4226 DESTETTTDETS
+4226 NIDIPSADASTDETS
-4238 TNTETTSSSSA
+4238 TTDSSTSS
-4249 NSNGSDTLLSKLTDY
+4249 NSNGSDTLLSQLTDY

-4269 KGVYGDFYDALY
+4269 RGVYGDFYDALY
-4281 GSDTSSSDT
+4281 GSDTSSSDNPDNTNNNVT
-4290 GNETSATYKGGDVI
+4290 GNNTITQGTGVPYETYKHWKQGD
-4304 YAAAMVFEALYN
+4304 Y
-4316 ADPTLCYDTSCSKY
+4316 
-4330 NDLVCRDGTK
+4330 GTY
-4340 LDHERPDCSGM
+4340 P
-4351 MSAVIH
+4351 AP
-4357 YMGYYTQRWGENKE
+4357 WANK
-4371 YTDSYH
+4371 
-4377 GEGFGTQNWTASGGN
+4377 NIASGGGHDTCSNSGCALVSSAILLVHSGAVTDNSFDPGVFIDDVVARGATNSSGAWTSLDTLMNYKNSGVMTGVDYQRTCFGNDYTQSASWDTVYN
-4392 TCIYD
+4392 TLLKQLQNGYYVMVRVSIRGTCGHFVALDYIDTSSKTIYIMDPGSSTKENLSDYSGRILGYATFKTNASNASQYILNGKRSGSGRGKFSKNTATFTGRGKD
-4397 SNGELSKDWVVL
+4397 SKFTFANINSSISQRKGRLAMKYSK
-4409 PADTEPQPG
+4409 PEYFEAPT
-4418 DIRFAKSHGHTD
+4418 
-4430 MFVFYGQ
+4430 GQ
-4437 GNYPRGFNAGSGDTG
+4437 GRGVS
-4452 GSIGN
+4452 
-4457 GMYNSYCLAKYY
+4457 
-4469 LDNGN
+4469 
-4474 QLPDPSTVIAGRGQN
+4474 
-4489 GAGTITDNDTL
+4489 
-4500 LVLRYQGSG
+4500 
-4509 NGRFGRGSS
+4509 
-4518 RNTKPNFAK
+4518 
-4527 LNRIGIAKKK
+4527 
-4537 YTDHGLV
+4537 GLV
-4544 SNIVAKDIDRNIKS
+4544 SYDQIKNTS
-4558 GAYGRGKN
+4558 SYSKSTTSSN
-4566 NVELKSY
+4566 NNQV
-4573 DSIHTNSNYNASI
+4573 TA
-4586 NNKKLSSNNYI
+4586 SNNYI
-4597 GSASTIGTSSGSN
+4597 GSSSTTIGGGNSSGN
-4610 GIDLSQLISLISI
+4610 GIDLNQLISLISI

-4653 NNNNSKITNNNGL
+4653 NNNKSKTTNNNGL

-4674 TNSSGI
+4674 SNSSGI
-4680 DIAKAVYQIAKS
+4680 DIANAVYQIAKS

>member
-10 KNMVKSVAYSTT
+10 KNMIKSVAYSTT

-42 FKEAYSAVKDY
+42 FKEVYSAVKDY
-53 RNTYARVKKAIVN
+53 KNTYARVKKAIVN

-77 DSVMYSITTGD
+77 DSIMYSITTGD

-145 TVEAIS
+145 TVEAIA

-165 MLLYTQNERMINK
+165 MLIYTQNERMINK
-178 LDAGFTNML
+178 LDAGFTNVL

-241 ADEKKK
+241 AEEKKK
-247 VTYNDIVSRDGI
+247 VTYNDIISRDGV

-276 INEKSGNMLSMIF
+276 INEKSGNMLSTVF

-305 SPFRSLMTAMINKGL
+305 APFRGLMTAMINKGL

-330 LNKTLQGIIPTLMG
+330 LNKTLQGIIPSLMG

-356 IMGFLGRIF
+356 IMGFLGKIF
-365 GIRDKSDE
+365 GIKDKADE
-373 SVNTANY
+373 SINTSNY
-380 NKKAVPFD
+380 NKNAIPFD
-388 GITKR
+388 GVTKR

-418 DFQTGRWTSMKNV
+418 DFQSGRWTSMKNV
-431 KAAFDK
+431 KDAFDK
-437 TMNSANDNTTG
+437 TINSANNNTTS
-448 LVLSRLE
+448 LVISKLE
-455 KEMGGRSLN
+455 KEMGGRRLN
-464 TVFESKIDY
+464 TVFESKADY

-478 SVKSYAK
+478 SVKSYAR

-499 DLSAS
+499 DLNST

-514 ALRVEQDGKDRRFT
+514 ALRVEQDGKDRRFA

-557 AQNAAIKAINEGES
+557 AQNDAIKAINEGES
-571 VLRQVAAEGLGSIDS
+571 ILRQVASEGLGSIES
-586 KKYFGKDISTINSHG
+586 KKYFGKDISMINSHG
-601 DMTQRAVQELPMSQA
+601 DMSQRAVQELPMSQA

-651 IPETEGSKDQKE
+651 IPEGEGNKDQKE

-675 YDDGPSED
+675 YDDSQSEN

-688 YEHKSFNARNK
+688 YEHKSFNAHNK
-699 EGESYI
+699 ENESYG
-705 KNLTSARK
+705 KNIATARE
-713 RAQKNGQTF
+713 RAQKNGQIF

-731 STDDKTGMYRIMSD
+731 STDNKTGMYRIMSD

-753 AVIKDQ
+753 AIIKDQ
-759 KERSKKETERWK
+759 KERSEKETERWK

-777 GKDKAQK
+777 GQERTKK
-784 YKEASDSFDAGASLS
+784 YKEASDKFDASASLS

-820 ISNKVDKPSDVA
+820 ISSKVDKPSDVA

-881 EGFDNFKDK
+881 EGFDNVKDK
-890 VLHPFY
+890 VLNPFY

-902 PMEALFGT
+902 PIEALFGS

-915 VRGGGLLGNFIGG
+915 IRNGGLLGNFIGG
-928 IQRGLRKN
+928 VQKGLRKN
-936 ANDVFEYGK
+936 ADDVFEYAK
-945 RNAKKVGKDIKD
+945 RNAKKTSQDIKN
-957 LLTPD
+957 LLTP
-962 EEQNEEQNKGPSEWE
+962 NEEQQSSNGPSRWE
-977 IRKSKREARERRK
+977 ILKAKREARERRK

-996 DVANEEA
+996 DIANEEA

-1011 EAAMR
+1011 EAAMK
-1016 KIGMTQNYSAMKQ
+1016 KIGMTQKYSYMKQ
-1029 KQQASVYSEKRRGKI
+1029 KQSASIYSEKRRGNI
-1044 TTDVKY
+1044 ETGIKY
-1050 RTDEERAASRQ
+1050 RSDEERATARQ

-1073 REIAIESAQKG
+1073 REMAIESAQKG
-1084 IANLEAQKQEL
+1084 IANLESQKQEL
-1095 LNKKAEME
+1095 LDKKAGIEQFGL
-1103 KGGVILPASAP
+1103 KLPPS
-1114 INISIAKIDKK
+1114 NDLNVSIAKIDKK
-1125 IEDQKTKMAATV
+1125 IERQKAKMTATV
-1137 KHLESDRKKL
+1137 RNLEADKKKL
-1147 AQVEGSKLNIRHMA
+1147 AQIEGSKIKKIKHMA

-1199 TVVNPASASTRSK
+1199 TVVNPASASTRSR
-1212 QARAERKYLNNIKR
+1212 QARAEKNYLNNIKR

-1232 KLSPDEQVPS
+1232 KLSPVEQ
-1242 EAKQKED
+1242 EED
-1249 PNKFAELMTNKDW
+1249 QNKFAELMTNKDW
-1262 TELTDSKQRAE
+1262 TELTDKKQRAE
-1273 FLGNVASKGL
+1273 FLGNVASRGL

-1310 TDAFSSMLFGDAIR
+1310 TDAFSSLIFGDAIR
-1324 DKNGNVQVDEDGK
+1324 DKNGNVQVDENGK
-1337 IVRADN
+1337 IVRSDN
-1343 GLVSKEIMKAMPDV
+1343 GLISKEIMKAMPDV

-1378 ILAGSALGFAKNSEI
+1378 ILAGSALGFAKNAKI

-1406 DKNVNKLKKGAKNIG
+1406 DKNINKLKKGAKNIG

-1483 DALRPMKNFGLHLR
+1483 DALRPMKDFGLHLR

-1559 ASHAGNDFFG
+1559 SYHSGNDFFS

-1677 DSDYTVLGQ
+1677 DNDYTVLGQ
-1686 ELRKNLNRSDA
+1686 ELRKNMNRSDT
-1697 KKVIKLIKDGNIS
+1697 KKIIKLIKDGNIA

-1716 RTRSISDDSKKNVES
+1716 RTRNISDDSKKNVES
-1731 LISNHQYKLDQ
+1731 LINNHQYKLNK

-1763 LGLNVNTKDPKSVR
+1763 LGLKVDTKDPKSVR
-1777 YLKKQLSN
+1777 YLKKQLSR
-1785 EIAHQDAGLTDEEI
+1785 ELAHQDAGLTDEEI

-1870 TAVGKGVQPSATVN
+1870 TAIGKGVQPSVN
-1884 PQANLYKKME
+1884 TNPKANLYKKME

-1931 FDIAEQYSV
+1931 FDIADQYSI

-1948 PKYEPNKKLI
+1948 SKYEPNKKLI

-2056 KTINKRF
+2056 KSINKRF
-2063 DLTGKTKR
+2063 DLTGKAKR
-2071 LAKKGINKVSMGV
+2071 LTKKGINKVSMDV
-2084 KNKLGS
+2084 KNRLGS
-2090 HDLDMQSRHQK
+2090 HDLDMKSRHQK
-2101 KKEKKYNKKANKA
+2101 KKEKKYNKEANKE
-2114 LNEAIDNNDPR
+2114 LNEAIENNDPR

-2133 FGQNYSDLERKQ
+2133 FGRNYSDLERNQ

-2197 EKEQEKDNFIGKFFD
+2197 EKEQEKDNFIGKFFN

-2226 EGKSNP
+2226 EGKSSP

-2245 ATPIMVGFVKDK
+2245 ATPILVGFVKEK

-2333 NFVNVFKYGVKLWE
+2333 NFVSVFKYGVKLWE
-2347 SGAQTI
+2347 TGAQTI

-2361 VKAIVSRL
+2361 VEAIVSRL
-2369 PDILRSVGKGI
+2369 PDILKSVAKGI
-2380 VDGIASWFD
+2380 VNGIASWFG
-2389 KKDGSGKQ
+2389 KKDGTGKQ
-2397 SLDKIDGSMVSG
+2397 SLDKIDGTMVSG
-2409 GGNDRSNTNTGSSS
+2409 NNSNKSGMSDTRTGSS
-2423 TIEFNNT
+2423 TVEFNNT

-2437 EAPRYTGSGPDY
+2437 EAPKYTGSGPDY
-2449 SSIQVTDVLA
+2449 SGIQVSDVLA
-2459 DTSQTKNEDGTT
+2459 DTSQTKNSDGTT
-2471 TITNKDNGK
+2471 TITNKNNGK
-2480 NVTTEKLDDDE
+2480 NVTTEKINDDE

-2512 RTQPYSKTGDGQY
+2512 RVQPYSKAGDGQY

-2536 DALQDNTSFQEMVE
+2536 ESLQNNTSYQELIND
-2550 NNNAGNAGVT
+2550 NNTGNAGVT
-2560 DSYTGTTPGLDNVI
+2560 DSYTGTTPGLDNTI

-2594 VALKAGGKAIKTVG
+2594 LALKAGGKTIKTVG
-2608 RVASIP
+2608 KVASIP
-2614 VGGKRSLAG
+2614 IGGKRTLAG
-2623 KVITKTTK
+2623 KVVTKTTR

-2638 KGADG
+2638 KSANGI
-2643 VSNGVYG
+2643 SNGVFG
-2650 FGQKLMNK
+2650 IGQKVMDK

-2671 FGLKINDAWM
+2671 LGLKINDAWM
-2681 GKLGHG
+2681 NKLGHG
-2687 QTKLDSLNR
+2687 QSKLDALDR

-2713 LDKATKVKDKIN
+2713 LDKAVKVEDKIN
-2725 NGNVFSKFKD
+2725 NGNVFTKAKN
-2735 KVATKVKNSKAGQA
+2735 KVITKAKNSKAGQA

-2972 NNTNLTLEEYNNKM
+2972 NNINLTLEEYNNKK
-2986 NKTFTSVTKGLAAD
+2986 NKTFSSVTKGLAAD
-3000 AGSYLSGR
+3000 AGSFLSGK
-3008 DATVSHSMESRRVIE
+3008 DATVSQAMESRRVIE
-3023 DGSKKVTKIR
+3023 DSGKKVTKIR

-3041 HMWEKEGKKFKGF
+3041 HMWEKEGNKFKGF

-3059 SYGKLCAEVIDKI
+3059 SYGALCGEVIDKI

-3077 GLNDDNKLEKVLESA
+3077 GLDDTKLDKVLESA
-3092 GKMRMNFAENAGS
+3092 GKMRMNFAENAGN
-3105 GLVKGLTLGA
+3105 GLLKGITLGI
-3115 VDLDPFVDAWD
+3115 VDLDPFEDAWD

-3138 EDKFENT
+3138 EDKLENT

-3179 GNGMSSGDK
+3179 GNGMSSDGK
-3188 IGENEKKMVEESNKD
+3188 ISENEKKIVEDSNKN

-3213 AQEQFGVAGQS
+3213 AQQQFGEAGQS
-3224 QSAAVDSNGNTTT
+3224 QSVAIDSNGNATV
-3237 EDIVTN
+3237 DGIVTN
-3243 ANANNKLSPTSKNA
+3243 ANANNKLSAASKNVVNN
-3257 LSGIAGQN
+3257 IAN
-3265 NLQSASS
+3265 NADASLKSNSS
-3272 PLSKISNKFAEIINN
+3272 PLSKLSNKFAEVINN

-3307 SRNKSTNEAIDAM
+3307 SRNKSTNEAIDSM
-3320 TLLPT
+3320 SLLPT

-3376 SSDNGGSVQTVNDSS
+3376 SSDNGGSVQTVNDS
-3391 GNTGSTTASTNN
+3391 TGTTTSNN
-3403 ASSGSTSSKSSGG
+3403 SSSGSTSSKSSGG
-3416 FLSKVANKGKSILKK
+3416 FLTKVANKGRSVLKK
-3431 IGGAFKSLFGRGTD
+3431 IGSAFKSLFGRGYD
-3445 DEYIDNTG
+3445 DEYVYDTG

-3506 AVSYA
+3506 AVNYA

-3539 NSNANNNDVVN
+3539 NSNANNKDVIN

-3564 KSNSGRTPYGSK
+3564 KSNSGKTPYGSK
-3576 YSHYVVARGLDS
+3576 YSHYIVARGLDS

-3595 DSEDKKGSTRYS
+3595 DSEDRNGSTRYN

-3623 GKYGRAKGTVLDNFV
+3623 GKYGRAKGTILDNFV

-3650 SILGNVSGSIGYSD
+3650 NILGNLSSSIGYSD
-3664 GGNNT
+3664 G
-3669 SSSNNN
+3669 SSNVSYSSNINN

-3691 DLTKDSD
+3691 NLTKDSD

-3707 EQLTAAIKS
+3707 EQLEAAIKS

-3725 QFPEAAINVEKS
+3725 QFPKAAINVEKS
-3737 KGVNALFTIAVAIQE
+3737 KGVNALFTIAVAVQE

-3763 TGGNWGNWNVFN
+3763 TGGNYGNWNVFN
-3775 IQGTPNTSN
+3775 IQGTPNSSN
-3784 GRWKDYTDLT
+3784 GRWKDYNDLT
-3794 DAFGGFGDLIMG
+3794 DAFSGFGDLIMG
-3806 STYYGAG
+3806 STYYGSG

-3825 PPNLAENAN
+3825 PPNIAENAN
-3834 YKPWGESVCE
+3834 YKPWGVSVCE

-3854 TSGSGRGNNKIEPA
+3854 TTGSGRGNKVEPA
-3868 INKKLINNV
+3868 INKKLLNNV
-3877 TDSISYGT
+3877 SDSISYGT
-3885 VSALNGGSGK
+3885 VSALNSGSSR
-3895 WGRDGEEDT
+3895 WGRDGEEDET
-3904 TTTDDTTVTDTS
+3904 NNTDTS
-3916 TETTDEA
+3916 STE
-3923 TTTTDT
+3923 TTDT
-3929 SSSSSSSA
+3929 SSSNT
-3937 SESAGLLSKLTE
+3937 SESAGLISKLTE

-3962 YDALYGQT
+3962 YDALYGKT
-3970 DTTTPTSGNNITG
+3970 ETANTAPAASNNVTG
-3983 TLSSGDSA
+3983 TLSSGDST

-4021 SDFNPNVLYGGA
+4021 SEFNPNVLYGGDI
-4033 TGTVFDQQSLAYGL
+4033 GTVFDEQSKAYGL

-4056 ASLYNWCTANNC
+4056 ASLYNWCTANSC
-4068 DPDTLDGQAKWIV
+4068 DPDSLDGQAKWIV
-4081 AQIKNINLDDETN
+4081 AQIKGINLDDEAN
-4094 TANASKFNGSTGKGT
+4094 SQNASKFNGKTGKGT
-4109 MTYNAQLFNARG
+4109 MSYNAQLFNARG
-4121 SFETFNTYSIEKAT
+4121 SLETFNTYSIEKAT
-4135 RLWLECVERPG
+4135 KLWLECVERPG
-4146 NVDSFL
+4146 NINDFL
-4152 QARVENAKKILAE
+4152 QERVNNAKAILE
-4165 CKGTSSGS
+4165 QCKGNSSGS
-4173 GRGVINKFLSKPNK
+4173 GRGVINRILSKPNK
-4187 LRKRFGRG
+4187 LRKFGRG
-4195 VWGRDGEDDTT
+4195 IWGRDGEENDTT
-4206 TTNDTTGVTYSDPI
+4206 TDSNFI
-4220 GPTKPT
+4220 GPVQPT
-4226 DESTETTTDETS
+4226 NIDIPSADTSTDETS
-4238 TNTETTSSSSA
+4238 TTDSSTTS
-4249 NSNGSDTLLSKLTDY
+4249 NSNGSDTLLSQLTDY

-4269 KGVYGDFYDALY
+4269 RGVYGDFYDALY
-4281 GSDTSSSDT
+4281 GSDTSSSDNPDNTNNNNVT
-4290 GNETSATYKGGDVI
+4290 GNNTITQGTGVPYETYKHWKQGDYGTYPAPWANKNIATGGGHDTCSSSGCALVSSAILLVHSGAVTDNSFDPGVFIDDVVARKATNSSGAWTSLDALINYKNSGIMTGVDYQRKCFGADYTQSASWDTVYNTLLKQLQNGYYVMVRVSIRGTCGHFVALDYIDTSSKTI
-4304 YAAAMVFEALYN
+4304 YIMDPGSSTKENLSDYSGRILGYATFKTNASNASQYILNGKRSGSGRGKFSKNTATFTGRGKDSRYTFANINSSVNQRKGRLAMKYSKPEYFEA
-4316 ADPTLCYDTSCSKY
+4316 PT
-4330 NDLVCRDGTK
+4330 
-4340 LDHERPDCSGM
+4340 
-4351 MSAVIH
+4351 
-4357 YMGYYTQRWGENKE
+4357 
-4371 YTDSYH
+4371 
-4377 GEGFGTQNWTASGGN
+4377 
-4392 TCIYD
+4392 
-4397 SNGELSKDWVVL
+4397 
-4409 PADTEPQPG
+4409 
-4418 DIRFAKSHGHTD
+4418 
-4430 MFVFYGQ
+4430 GQ
-4437 GNYPRGFNAGSGDTG
+4437 GRGVS
-4452 GSIGN
+4452 
-4457 GMYNSYCLAKYY
+4457 
-4469 LDNGN
+4469 
-4474 QLPDPSTVIAGRGQN
+4474 
-4489 GAGTITDNDTL
+4489 
-4500 LVLRYQGSG
+4500 
-4509 NGRFGRGSS
+4509 
-4518 RNTKPNFAK
+4518 
-4527 LNRIGIAKKK
+4527 
-4537 YTDHGLV
+4537 GLV
-4544 SNIVAKDIDRNIKS
+4544 SYDQIKNTS
-4558 GAYGRGKN
+4558 SYSKSTTSSN
-4566 NVELKSY
+4566 NNQV
-4573 DSIHTNSNYNASI
+4573 TA
-4586 NNKKLSSNNYI
+4586 SNNYI
-4597 GSASTIGTSSGSN
+4597 GSSTTIGGGNSSGN
-4610 GIDLSQLISLISI
+4610 GIDLNQLISLISI

-4653 NNNNSKITNNNGL
+4653 NNNKSKTTNNNGL

-4674 TNSSGI
+4674 SNSSGI
-4680 DIAKAVYQIAKS
+4680 DIANAVYQIAKS

>member
-77 DSVMYSITTGD
+77 DSIMYSITTGD
-88 FYAKNK
+88 FYAKSK

-145 TVEAIS
+145 TVEAIA

-241 ADEKKK
+241 ADEKKRI
-247 VTYNDIVSRDGI
+247 TYNDIISRDGV
-259 INLKEYF
+259 INIKEYI
-266 KQVKKQGFNV
+266 KQVKKQGFDV
-276 INEKSGNMLSMIF
+276 INEKSGNMLSMLF
-289 GDTMGEGSN
+289 GNTMGEGSN

-330 LNKTLQGIIPTLMG
+330 LNKTLQGIIPTIMG

-365 GIRDKSDE
+365 GIRDKADE
-373 SVNTANY
+373 SVNPANY
-380 NKKAVPFD
+380 NKNAVPFD

-431 KAAFDK
+431 KATFDK
-437 TMNSANDNTTG
+437 TMNSANDSTTG
-448 LVLSRLE
+448 LVVSKLE
-455 KEMGGRSLN
+455 KEMGGRRLN

-478 SVKSYAK
+478 SVKSYAR

-544 IGSFNMSLRQFRQ
+544 IDSFNMSLRQFRQ

-616 LIRAKDEYGITLYQY
+616 LIRAKDEYGVTLYQY

-651 IPETEGSKDQKE
+651 IPEVEGGKDQKE

-705 KNLTSARK
+705 RNLTAARE

-759 KERSKKETERWK
+759 KERSKKEAERWK
-771 KMESIF
+771 KMGSIF
-777 GKDKAQK
+777 GQEKAQK

-799 DNMGKVKDKGVGA
+799 DNMSKVKDKGVGA

-820 ISNKVDKPSDVA
+820 ISSKVDKPSDVA

-910 KDENG
+910 KENG
-915 VRGGGLLGNFIGG
+915 VRSGGLLGNFIGG
-928 IQRGLRKN
+928 MQRGLRKN

-957 LLTPD
+957 FLNIEENESSQSSTVTQEQPPQQEESAKVEPLTVLTPGQVKFKEKIQNTKD
-962 EEQNEEQNKGPSEWE
+962 QIYKLRSAISSSMKYIKELEDKISYISDGLKTFSKKNVEYYSEEQYK
-977 IRKSKREARERRK
+977 
-990 AQILNL
+990 L
-996 DVANEEA
+996 D
-1003 KSENPLIA
+1003 
-1011 EAAMR
+1011 
-1016 KIGMTQNYSAMKQ
+1016 KQ
-1029 KQQASVYSEKRRGKI
+1029 
-1044 TTDVKY
+1044 
-1050 RTDEERAASRQ
+1050 ERAAYQIQLNEEKAKLKNTLSKKIKTYNSMVKHALSIGINDFQ
-1061 AMIDEYTTNIQN
+1061 LIDENG
-1073 REIAIESAQKG
+1073 AD
-1084 IANLEAQKQEL
+1084 
-1095 LNKKAEME
+1095 
-1103 KGGVILPASAP
+1103 V
-1114 INISIAKIDKK
+1114 
-1125 IEDQKTKMAATV
+1125 KT
-1137 KHLESDRKKL
+1137 
-1147 AQVEGSKLNIRHMA
+1147 MA

-1199 TVVNPASASTRSK
+1199 TVVNPASASTRSR
-1212 QARAERKYLNNIKR
+1212 QARAEKNYLNNIKR

-1242 EAKQKED
+1242 ETEQKED

-1262 TELTDSKQRAE
+1262 TELTDKKQRAE
-1273 FLGNVASKGL
+1273 FLGNVASRGL

-1310 TDAFSSMLFGDAIR
+1310 TDAFSSLLFGDAIK
-1324 DKNGNVQVDEDGK
+1324 DKDGNVQVDEDGK
-1337 IVRADN
+1337 IVRSDN
-1343 GLVSKEIMKAMPDV
+1343 GLISKEIMKAMPDV

-1445 TAGYVTSTDKFKDA
+1445 TAGYITSTDKFKDA

-1483 DALRPMKNFGLHLR
+1483 DALRPMKDFGLHLR

-1539 LQNSVSDMA
+1539 LQNNVSDMA

-1559 ASHAGNDFFG
+1559 SMHSGNDFFG

-1582 IRGAGSIGRAMTKPF
+1582 IKGAGSIGRAMTKPF

-1646 QVMANMSKEDLL
+1646 QVMANMSREDLL
-1658 MAQSLLEFGDNTNM
+1658 MAQSLLEFGDNTDM

-1677 DSDYTVLGQ
+1677 DNDYAVLGQ

-1697 KKVIKLIKDGNIS
+1697 KKVIKLIKDGNIA

-1716 RTRSISDDSKKNVES
+1716 RTRKVSDDSKKNVES

-1763 LGLNVNTKDPKSVR
+1763 LGLKVDTKDPKSIR
-1777 YLKKQLSN
+1777 YLKKQLSK

-1813 PLTVVNTGVTTVVE
+1813 PLTTVNSGMTAVVE

-1834 GNEYDNLPASEKA
+1834 NNEYDALPASEKA
-1847 KYSKTEYINSHKT
+1847 KYSKSEYINSHKVT
-1860 TADTETQVKK
+1860 IETKEEDSKK
-1870 TAVGKGVQPSATVN
+1870 KAPGKGTKPSATVN

-1901 MKSLKEVADRGVRI
+1901 MKSLKEVADRGVKI

-1924 KDPEKIE
+1924 RDPEKIE
-1931 FDIAEQYSV
+1931 FDIAAQYSV

-1974 TYTCNEKGDVSLTAD
+1974 TYTCNEKGDVSLTTD

-2043 PGGILAV
+2043 PGGIFAV

-2056 KTINKRF
+2056 KSINKRF
-2063 DLTGKTKR
+2063 DLTGKAKR
-2071 LAKKGINKVSMGV
+2071 LTKKGINKVSMGV

-2114 LNEAIDNNDPR
+2114 LNEAIEHNDPR

-2133 FGQNYSDLERKQ
+2133 FGQNYADLERNQ

-2160 KRSWQASG
+2160 KRSWQVSG

-2187 RAFNAAKALK
+2187 KAFNAAKALK
-2197 EKEQEKDNFIGKFFD
+2197 EKEQEKDNFIGKFFN
-2212 KLDKWKIKNDKRKF
+2212 KLDKWKIKHDKRKF
-2226 EGKSNP
+2226 EGKSSP

-2245 ATPIMVGFVKDK
+2245 ATPILVGFVKDK

-2308 QTVHDWIFND
+2308 QTVHDWFHNE
-2318 GKFTSNDTGFKGFLG
+2318 GKFSSNDTGFKGFLG
-2333 NFVNVFKYGVKLWE
+2333 NFVSVFKYGVKLWE

-2353 ISDVLPGA
+2353 ISDILPGA
-2361 VKAIVSRL
+2361 VEALVSKLPAIL
-2369 PDILRSVGKGI
+2369 KSVGKGI

-2389 KKDGSGKQ
+2389 KKDGTGKQ
-2397 SLDKIDGSMVSG
+2397 SLDKIDGTMVSG
-2409 GGNDRSNTNTGSSS
+2409 GGNNRTNTNTGNS

-2437 EAPRYTGSGPDY
+2437 EAPKYMGSGPDY
-2449 SSIQVTDVLA
+2449 SSIQVNDVLA
-2459 DTSQTKNEDGTT
+2459 DTSQTKNKDGTI

-2480 NVTTEKLDDDE
+2480 NVTTEKINDDE
-2491 MVSAGTNASGTE
+2491 MVSAGVNASGTE
-2503 IFYKRSDTN
+2503 IFYKLSDTN

-2536 DALQDNTSFQEMVE
+2536 NALQDNTSFQEMIE

-2560 DSYTGTTPGLDNVI
+2560 NSYTGTTPGLDNAI
-2574 KGTKI
+2574 KGAKI
-2579 GIKALTSKSGAKGLT
+2579 GTKALTSKSGAKGLT
-2594 VALKAGGKAIKTVG
+2594 LAIKAGGKTIKTVG

-2614 VGGKRSLAG
+2614 VGGKRSIAG
-2623 KVITKTTK
+2623 KIITKTTN
-2631 GLGNLVE
+2631 GLGNVVE
-2638 KGADG
+2638 KGADKL
-2643 VSNGVYG
+2643 SNGV
-2650 FGQKLMNK
+2650 FDIGQKITNK

-2671 FGLKINDAWM
+2671 LGLKINDSWM
-2681 GKLGHG
+2681 NKFGHG
-2687 QTKLDSLNR
+2687 QTKLDALDR

-2713 LDKATKVKDKIN
+2713 LDKATKVEDKIN

-2735 KVATKVKNSKAGQA
+2735 KATSKVKNSKAGQA
-2749 VTKVSEGVKGVKTKA
+2749 VTKVSEGAKNIKTKA
-2764 KDVIKK
+2764 KDAVKN
-2770 TKVGQAATKVKG
+2770 TKPGQAATKVKG
-2782 AADNIV
+2782 MADDAV

-2860 NAVATASDA
+2860 NAIATASDA
-2869 TGIGVVINIAMAIA
+2869 TGIGVVINIAMAVA

-2897 IVDKEVPVSW
+2897 IVDKEVPIVW
-2907 RIFAGLANALQDIPV
+2907 RIFAGIANALQDIPV

-2944 PIIAPDATKKIREK
+2944 PIIAPNATKKIREK
-2958 QEQAKETLAEYNRE
+2958 QKQAEETLAEYNRE

-3000 AGSYLSGR
+3000 AGSFISGR
-3008 DATVSHSMESRRVIE
+3008 DATVSQSMESRRIVE
-3023 DGSKKVTKIR
+3023 DAGKKVTKIR

-3054 NLKKE
+3054 NLTKE
-3059 SYGKLCAEVIDKI
+3059 TYGTLCAEVIDKI

-3077 GLNDDNKLEKVLESA
+3077 GLDEDKLDKVLESA
-3092 GKMRMNFAENAGS
+3092 GKMRMNFAENYGS
-3105 GLVKGLTLGA
+3105 GYVKALTFGA

-3160 SCGGAN
+3160 SCGGAK
-3166 LKWKIIDIVITVF
+3166 LKGKIIDIVITTF
-3179 GNGMSSGDK
+3179 GKGMAADGKK

-3203 IEEINKQYTS
+3203 IEEINKQYTTVQQQFKAEGQ
-3213 AQEQFGVAGQS
+3213 AQSVAI
-3224 QSAAVDSNGNTTT
+3224 DSNGN
-3237 EDIVTN
+3237 IVTN
-3243 ANANNKLSPTSKNA
+3243 ANANNKLSTT
-3257 LSGIAGQN
+3257 
-3265 NLQSASS
+3265 NLQTATS
-3272 PLSKISNKFAEIINN
+3272 PLSKIGNKFSEIINN

-3307 SRNKSTNEAIDAM
+3307 SKNKSTNEAIDAM

-3376 SSDNGGSVQTVNDSS
+3376 SADNGGSAQTVNDSS
-3391 GNTGSTTASTNN
+3391 GNTGSSTASNNN

-3416 FLSKVANKGKSILKK
+3416 FLSKVASKGKNILKK
-3431 IGGAFKSLFGRGTD
+3431 IGGAFKSLFGRGID
-3445 DEYIDNTG
+3445 DTG

-3539 NSNANNNDVVN
+3539 NSNANNKDVVN

-3564 KSNSGRTPYGSK
+3564 ASNSGKTPYGSK

-3588 NGNVIVE
+3588 SGNVIVE
-3595 DSEDKKGSTRYS
+3595 DSEDKNGSTRYS
-3607 LADTLRNS
+3607 LADTLKNS

-3650 SILGNVSGSIGYSD
+3650 NILGNLSSSIGYSN
-3664 GGNNT
+3664 GSSGST
-3669 SSSNNN
+3669 SSSGN
-3675 TGSSG
+3675 TGSSGG

-3698 VKTKCGYTT
+3698 VKTKCGYTA
-3707 EQLTAAIKS
+3707 EQLTAAIKA

-3737 KGVNALFTIAVAIQE
+3737 KGLNALFIIAAAIQE
-3752 HGWNGKVGVNT
+3752 HGWDGKVGINT
-3763 TGGNWGNWNVFN
+3763 TGANWGNWNVFN
-3775 IQGTPNTSN
+3775 IMGSPHASN
-3784 GRWKDYTDLT
+3784 GRWKDYNDLT
-3794 DAFGGFGDLIMG
+3794 DAFSGFGDLILG

-3825 PPNLAENAN
+3825 PPDLEENAN
-3834 YKPWGESVCE
+3834 YGQWGESVCN
-3844 VAQNIVKHIP
+3844 VAQNIVRHIP

-3868 INKKLINNV
+3868 INKKLINNI

-3904 TTTDDTTVTDTS
+3904 TTADDTTTTDTS
-3916 TETTDEA
+3916 TETTDS
-3923 TTTTDT
+3923 TTTTTNT
-3929 SSSSSSSA
+3929 SSSSSSST

-3962 YDALYGQT
+3962 YDALYGKT
-3970 DTTTPTSGNNITG
+3970 ETSTTTPTSGNTITG
-3983 TLSSGDSA
+3983 TLSSGDSI

-4021 SDFNPNVLYGGA
+4021 SGFNPNVLYGGA
-4033 TGTVFDQQSLAYGL
+4033 IGTVFDQQSLAYGL
-4047 IQWTGSDAR
+4047 IQWTGTDAR

-4081 AQIKNINLDDETN
+4081 AQIKGINLNDETN
-4094 TANASKFNGSTGKGT
+4094 TANASKFNGSTGRGT

-4135 RLWLECVERPG
+4135 KLWLECVERPG
-4146 NVDSFL
+4146 DVNSFL
-4152 QARVENAKKILAE
+4152 QARVENAKQILAE

-4173 GRGVINKFLSKPNK
+4173 GRGRGIINKALSKPNK
-4187 LRKRFGRG
+4187 LRKRRFGRG
-4195 VWGRDGEDDTT
+4195 IWGRDGEEETTTTTTTTTTTEAADTSTSEDENTGVTYSSPIGPTKPDNSTDDTT
-4206 TTNDTTGVTYSDPI
+4206 TTNDSD
-4220 GPTKPT
+4220 
-4226 DESTETTTDETS
+4226 
-4238 TNTETTSSSSA
+4238 TTSST

-4281 GSDTSSSDT
+4281 GSDTSSNESDASLSNVT
-4290 GNETSATYKGGDVI
+4290 GNSTITQGTGVPYETYKHWKQGDYGTYPAPWAGKNIATGGGFESCANGGCALVSSAILLVHSGAVTDNSFDPGVYIDDVVARGATNSKGEFSSLDALMNYKNSGIMTGVDYQRNCFGSDYTQSASWDTI
-4304 YAAAMVFEALYN
+4304 YNTLLKQLQDGYYVMIRVSIHGDCGHFVALDYI
-4316 ADPTLCYDTSCSKY
+4316 DTSSKSIY
-4330 NDLVCRDGTK
+4330 IMDPGASRKENLTDYSGRVLGYGTFKTNASNASQYILNGKRSGSGRGKFSKNTSSFTGRGNDNKYTFANINSSVNKRIGRQMMKYTK
-4340 LDHERPDCSGM
+4340 PEH
-4351 MSAVIH
+4351 
-4357 YMGYYTQRWGENKE
+4357 
-4371 YTDSYH
+4371 
-4377 GEGFGTQNWTASGGN
+4377 
-4392 TCIYD
+4392 
-4397 SNGELSKDWVVL
+4397 
-4409 PADTEPQPG
+4409 
-4418 DIRFAKSHGHTD
+4418 
-4430 MFVFYGQ
+4430 FYPPTGQ
-4437 GNYPRGFNAGSGDTG
+4437 GRGVS
-4452 GSIGN
+4452 
-4457 GMYNSYCLAKYY
+4457 
-4469 LDNGN
+4469 
-4474 QLPDPSTVIAGRGQN
+4474 
-4489 GAGTITDNDTL
+4489 
-4500 LVLRYQGSG
+4500 
-4509 NGRFGRGSS
+4509 
-4518 RNTKPNFAK
+4518 
-4527 LNRIGIAKKK
+4527 
-4537 YTDHGLV
+4537 GLV
-4544 SNIVAKDIDRNIKS
+4544 SYDQI
-4558 GAYGRGKN
+4558 KN
-4566 NVELKSY
+4566 N
-4573 DSIHTNSNYNASI
+4573 TNSTSTTSMTTSP
-4586 NNKKLSSNNYI
+4586 NNNSQIIASNNYI
-4597 GSASTIGTSSGSN
+4597 GSASTIGTSSSGN
-4610 GIDLSQLISLISI
+4610 GIDLNQLISLISI

-4653 NNNNSKITNNNGL
+4653 NNNKSKTTNNNGL

-4674 TNSSGI
+4674 SNSSGI

>member
-42 FKEAYSAVKDY
+42 FKEVYSAVKDY
-53 RNTYARVKKAIVN
+53 RNTYTRVKKAIVN

-109 MDIDDDDFDWD
+109 MDIDDDDFNWD

-140 VGTAM
+140 IGTAM
-145 TVEAIS
+145 TVEAIA

-178 LDAGFTNML
+178 LDAGFTNVL

-209 KFMTNVDNNVTKL
+209 KFMTNVDNNVSKL

-241 ADEKKK
+241 ADEKKR
-247 VTYNDIVSRDGI
+247 VTYNDIISRDGI
-259 INLKEYF
+259 INIKEYI
-266 KQVKKQGFNV
+266 KQVKKQGFDV
-276 INEKSGNMLSMIF
+276 INEKSGNMLSMLF
-289 GDTMGEGSN
+289 GNTMGEGSN

-330 LNKTLQGIIPTLMG
+330 LNKTLQGIIPTIMG

-365 GIRDKSDE
+365 GIRDKADE
-373 SVNTANY
+373 SVNPANY
-380 NKKAVPFD
+380 NKNAIPFD

-431 KAAFDK
+431 KDAFDK
-437 TMNSANDNTTG
+437 TMNSANDSTAG
-448 LVLSRLE
+448 LVISRLE
-455 KEMGGRSLN
+455 KEMGGRRLN

-478 SVKSYAK
+478 SVRSYAR

-616 LIRAKDEYGITLYQY
+616 LIRAKDEYGVTLYQY

-705 KNLTSARK
+705 RNLASAK
-713 RAQKNGQTF
+713 ERARKNGQTF

-759 KERSKKETERWK
+759 QERSKKEAERWK

-777 GKDKAQK
+777 GKEKAQK

-820 ISNKVDKPSDVA
+820 ISSKVDKPSDVA

-850 DLKDDEEKIG
+850 DLKDDEQKIG

-928 IQRGLRKN
+928 MQRGLRKN
-936 ANDVFEYGK
+936 ANDVFEYTK

-957 LLTPD
+957 FLTPD
-962 EEQNEEQNKGPSEWE
+962 SSNTTQSSNSSTSEQEIEEETEENNTETKHKKTYKEKEAAKQAAIDKLNIS
-977 IRKSKREARERRK
+977 IQKREK
-990 AQILNL
+990 
-996 DVANEEA
+996 
-1003 KSENPLIA
+1003 
-1011 EAAMR
+1011 
-1016 KIGMTQNYSAMKQ
+1016 G
-1029 KQQASVYSEKRRGKI
+1029 
-1044 TTDVKY
+1044 
-1050 RTDEERAASRQ
+1050 
-1061 AMIDEYTTNIQN
+1061 
-1073 REIAIESAQKG
+1073 IESHKRG
-1084 IANLEAQKQEL
+1084 IAKLEAQKQEL
-1095 LNKKAEME
+1095 ENKKSEME
-1103 KGGVILPASAP
+1103 KDGIILPASSP
-1114 INISIAKIDKK
+1114 ILINIAKIDKK
-1125 IEDQKTKMAATV
+1125 IEDQKRRMTAAIGY
-1137 KHLESDRKKL
+1137 LETDKKKL
-1147 AQVEGSKLNIRHMA
+1147 SRIQGSKINIRYMA
-1161 VGGVNKTGKPFQSVL
+1161 VGGVNRTGKPFQSVL

-1183 GVPVRSMGVY
+1183 GVPVRSMGIY

-1212 QARAERKYLNNIKR
+1212 QARAERNYLNNIKR

-1242 EAKQKED
+1242 ETEQKED

-1262 TELTDSKQRAE
+1262 TELTDKKQRAE
-1273 FLGNVASKGL
+1273 FLGNVASRGL

-1310 TDAFSSMLFGDAIR
+1310 TDAFSSLLFGDAIK
-1324 DKNGNVQVDEDGK
+1324 DKDGNVQVDEDGK
-1337 IVRADN
+1337 IVRSDN
-1343 GLVSKEIMKAMPDV
+1343 GLISKEIMKAMPDV

-1445 TAGYVTSTDKFKDA
+1445 TAGYITSTDKFKDA

-1468 DPNSKRQGGIVGGIK
+1468 DPDSKRQGGIVGGIK
-1483 DALRPMKNFGLHLR
+1483 DALRPMKDFGIHLR

-1539 LQNSVSDMA
+1539 LQNNVSDMA
-1548 HLLGDAYKKFR
+1548 HLLGDAYKKFK
-1559 ASHAGNDFFG
+1559 SMHAGNDFFG

-1582 IRGAGSIGRAMTKPF
+1582 IKGAGSIGRAMTKPF

-1631 TKHNLGIGDKYAKAD
+1631 TKHNLGIDDKYAKAD
-1646 QVMANMSKEDLL
+1646 QVMANMSREDLL

-1677 DSDYTVLGQ
+1677 DSDYAVLGQ

-1697 KKVIKLIKDGNIS
+1697 KKVIKLIKDGNIA

-1716 RTRSISDDSKKNVES
+1716 RTRKISDDSKKNIES
-1731 LISNHQYKLDQ
+1731 LINNHQYKLDQ

-1763 LGLNVNTKDPKSVR
+1763 LGLKVDTKDPKSVR
-1777 YLKKQLSN
+1777 YLKKQLSK

-1901 MKSLKEVADRGVRI
+1901 MKSLKEVSDRGVRI

-1931 FDIAEQYSV
+1931 FDIADQYSI

-1948 PKYEPNKKLI
+1948 PKYEPHKKLI

-1974 TYTCNEKGDVSLTAD
+1974 TYTCNEKGDVSLTTD

-2025 MIRTSVKAA
+2025 MIRTSVKSA
-2034 GVIAIASVI
+2034 GIIAVASVI

-2056 KTINKRF
+2056 KSINKRF
-2063 DLTGKTKR
+2063 DLTGKAKR
-2071 LAKKGINKVSMGV
+2071 LTKKGINKVSIGV

-2114 LNEAIDNNDPR
+2114 LNEAIEHSDPR

-2133 FGQNYSDLERKQ
+2133 FGQNYTDLERNQ

-2160 KRSWQASG
+2160 KRSWQVSG

-2187 RAFNAAKALK
+2187 KAFNAAKALK
-2197 EKEQEKDNFIGKFFD
+2197 EKEQEKDNFIGKFFN
-2212 KLDKWKIKNDKRKF
+2212 KLDKWKIKHDKRKF
-2226 EGKSNP
+2226 EGKSSP

-2245 ATPIMVGFVKDK
+2245 ATPILVGFVKDK

-2308 QTVHDWIFND
+2308 QTIHDWFHND

-2353 ISDVLPGA
+2353 ISDILPGA
-2361 VKAIVSRL
+2361 VEAIVSRL
-2369 PDILRSVGKGI
+2369 PDILKSVGKGI
-2380 VDGIASWFD
+2380 VDGIASWFG
-2389 KKDGSGKQ
+2389 KKDGTGKQ
-2397 SLDKIDGSMVSG
+2397 SLDKIDGTMVSSS
-2409 GGNDRSNTNTGSSS
+2409 GGNTRTNTNTGSS
-2423 TIEFNNT
+2423 TIKFNDT

-2437 EAPRYTGSGPDY
+2437 EAPKYTGSGPDY
-2449 SSIQVTDVLA
+2449 SNIHVNDVLS
-2459 DTSQTKNEDGTT
+2459 DTSQTKNKDGTT
-2471 TITNKDNGK
+2471 TITNKNNGK
-2480 NVTTEKLDDDE
+2480 NVTTEKINDDE

-2536 DALQDNTSFQEMVE
+2536 ESLQNNTSYQEMI
-2550 NNNAGNAGVT
+2550 NDNNAGNAGVT
-2560 DSYTGTTPGLDNVI
+2560 NSYTGTTPGLDNTI

-2579 GIKALTSKSGAKGLT
+2579 GVKALTSKSGAKGLT
-2594 VALKAGGKAIKTVG
+2594 LAIKAGGKTIKTVG

-2614 VGGKRSLAG
+2614 VGGKRTLAG
-2623 KVITKTTK
+2623 KIVTKSTK

-2638 KGADG
+2638 KSADG
-2643 VSNGVYG
+2643 ISNGVFG
-2650 FGQKLMNK
+2650 IGQKITNK

-2671 FGLKINDAWM
+2671 LGLKINDSWM
-2681 GKLGHG
+2681 NKFGHG
-2687 QTKLDSLNR
+2687 QTKLDALNR

-2704 GDTAKAEKL
+2704 GDIAKAEKL
-2713 LDKATKVKDKIN
+2713 KDKAAKIEDKMA

-2735 KVATKVKNSKAGQA
+2735 KAISKAKNSKPGQA
-2749 VTKVSEGVKGVKTKA
+2749 VTKISEGAKNIKTKA
-2764 KDVIKK
+2764 KDVVKN
-2770 TKVGQAATKVKG
+2770 TKPGKAATKVKG

-2869 TGIGVVINIAMAIA
+2869 TGIGVVINIAMAVA

-2897 IVDKEVPVSW
+2897 IVDKEVPISW

-2972 NNTNLTLEEYNNKM
+2972 NNTNLTLEEYNNKK

-3000 AGSYLSGR
+3000 VGSFLSGK
-3008 DATVSHSMESRRVIE
+3008 DATVSQAMESRRVIE
-3023 DGSKKVTKIR
+3023 DSGKKVTKIR

-3041 HMWEKEGKKFKGF
+3041 HMWEKEGNKFKGF

-3059 SYGKLCAEVIDKI
+3059 SYGALCGEVIDKI

-3077 GLNDDNKLEKVLESA
+3077 GLDDTKLDKILESA

-3105 GLVKGLTLGA
+3105 GLLKGITLGV
-3115 VDLDPFVDAWD
+3115 VDLDPFIDAWD

-3179 GNGMSSGDK
+3179 GNGMSSDGK
-3188 IGENEKKMVEESNKD
+3188 ISDNEKKIVEDSNKD

-3213 AQEQFGVAGQS
+3213 AQQQFGEAGQS
-3224 QSAAVDSNGNTTT
+3224 QSVAIDSNGNATV
-3237 EDIVTN
+3237 DGIVTN
-3243 ANANNKLSPTSKNA
+3243 ANANNKLSAASKNVVNN
-3257 LSGIAGQN
+3257 IAN
-3265 NLQSASS
+3265 NADKSNSS
-3272 PLSKISNKFAEIINN
+3272 PLSKLSNKFAEVINN
-3287 AVGGF
+3287 AIGGF

-3307 SRNKSTNEAIDAM
+3307 SRNKSTNEAIDSM
-3320 TLLPT
+3320 SLLPT

-3376 SSDNGGSVQTVNDSS
+3376 SSDNGGSVQTVN
-3391 GNTGSTTASTNN
+3391 GSTGTTNSN
-3403 ASSGSTSSKSSGG
+3403 NNSSSGSTSSKRSGG
-3416 FLSKVANKGKSILKK
+3416 FLTKVANKGRNVLKK
-3431 IGGAFKSLFGRGTD
+3431 IGGAFKSLFGRGS
-3445 DEYIDNTG
+3445 
-3453 YGDDPFHIYQRDYK
+3453 GDDPFHIYQRDYK

-3506 AVSYA
+3506 AVNYA

-3539 NSNANNNDVVN
+3539 NSNANNKDVVN
-3550 SLIHNKPVILMGQD
+3550 SLVHNKPVILMGQD
-3564 KSNSGRTPYGSK
+3564 KSNSGKTPYGSK
-3576 YSHYVVARGLDS
+3576 YSHYIVARGLDS

-3595 DSEDKKGSTRYS
+3595 DSEDRNGSTRYS
-3607 LADTLRNS
+3607 LVDTLRNS

-3650 SILGNVSGSIGYSD
+3650 NILGNLSSSIGYSD
-3664 GGNNT
+3664 G
-3669 SSSNNN
+3669 SSNVSYSSNTNN

-3691 DLTKDSD
+3691 NLTKDSD

-3707 EQLTAAIKS
+3707 EQLEAAIRS

-3725 QFPEAAINVEKS
+3725 QFPKAAINVEKS
-3737 KGVNALFTIAVAIQE
+3737 KGVNALFTIAVAVQE

-3763 TGGNWGNWNVFN
+3763 TGGNYGNWNVFN
-3775 IQGTPNTSN
+3775 IQGTPNSSN
-3784 GRWKDYTDLT
+3784 GRWKDYNDLT
-3794 DAFGGFGDLIMG
+3794 DAFSGFGDLIMG

-3825 PPNLAENAN
+3825 PPNIAENAN
-3834 YKPWGESVCE
+3834 YKPWGVSVCE

-3854 TSGSGRGNNKIEPA
+3854 TTGSGRGNKVEPA
-3868 INKKLINNV
+3868 INKKLLNNV
-3877 TDSISYGT
+3877 SDSISYGT
-3885 VSALNGGSGK
+3885 VSALNSGSGR
-3895 WGRDGEEDT
+3895 WGRDGEEDET
-3904 TTTDDTTVTDTS
+3904 NNTDTS
-3916 TETTDEA
+3916 STE
-3923 TTTTDT
+3923 TTDT
-3929 SSSSSSSA
+3929 SSSNT
-3937 SESAGLLSKLTE
+3937 SESAGLISKLTE

-3962 YDALYGQT
+3962 YDALYGKT
-3970 DTTTPTSGNNITG
+3970 ETANTAPAASNNVTG
-3983 TLSSGDSA
+3983 TLSSGDST

-3998 SYFTSQ
+3998 NYFTSQ

-4021 SDFNPNVLYGGA
+4021 SEFNPNVLYGGDI
-4033 TGTVFDQQSLAYGL
+4033 GTVFDEQSKAYGL

-4068 DPDTLDGQAKWIV
+4068 DPDSLDGQAKWIV
-4081 AQIKNINLDDETN
+4081 AQIKGINIDDEAN
-4094 TANASKFNGSTGKGT
+4094 SQNASKFNGKTGKGT
-4109 MTYNAQLFNARG
+4109 MSYNAQLFNARG
-4121 SFETFNTYSIEKAT
+4121 SLETFNTYSIEKAT
-4135 RLWLECVERPG
+4135 KLWLECVERPG
-4146 NVDSFL
+4146 NINDFL
-4152 QARVENAKKILAE
+4152 QERVNNAKAILE
-4165 CKGTSSGS
+4165 QCKGNSSGS
-4173 GRGVINKFLSKPNK
+4173 GRGVINRILSKPNK
-4187 LRKRFGRG
+4187 LRKFGRG
-4195 VWGRDGEDDTT
+4195 IWGRDGEENDTT
-4206 TTNDTTGVTYSDPI
+4206 TDSNFI
-4220 GPTKPT
+4220 GPVQPT
-4226 DESTETTTDETS
+4226 NIDIPSADASTDETS
-4238 TNTETTSSSSA
+4238 TTDSSTSS
-4249 NSNGSDTLLSKLTDY
+4249 NSNGSDTLLSQLTDY

-4269 KGVYGDFYDALY
+4269 RGVYGDFYDALY
-4281 GSDTSSSDT
+4281 GSDTSSSDNPDNTNNNVT
-4290 GNETSATYKGGDVI
+4290 GNNTITQGTGVPYETYKHWKQGDYGTYPAPWANKNIATGGGHDTCSNSGCALVSSAILLVHSGAVTDNSFDPGVFIDDVVARGATNSSGAWTSLDTLMNYKNSGVMTGVDYQRTCFGNDYTQSASWDTVYNTLLKQLQNGYYVMVRVSIRGTCGHFVALDYIDTSSKTI
-4304 YAAAMVFEALYN
+4304 YIMDPGSSTKENLSDYSGRILGYATFKTNASNASQYILNGKRSGSGRGKFSKNTATFTGRGKDSKFTFANINSSISQRKGRLAMKYSKPEYFEA
-4316 ADPTLCYDTSCSKY
+4316 PT
-4330 NDLVCRDGTK
+4330 
-4340 LDHERPDCSGM
+4340 
-4351 MSAVIH
+4351 
-4357 YMGYYTQRWGENKE
+4357 
-4371 YTDSYH
+4371 
-4377 GEGFGTQNWTASGGN
+4377 
-4392 TCIYD
+4392 
-4397 SNGELSKDWVVL
+4397 
-4409 PADTEPQPG
+4409 
-4418 DIRFAKSHGHTD
+4418 
-4430 MFVFYGQ
+4430 GQ
-4437 GNYPRGFNAGSGDTG
+4437 GRGVS
-4452 GSIGN
+4452 
-4457 GMYNSYCLAKYY
+4457 
-4469 LDNGN
+4469 
-4474 QLPDPSTVIAGRGQN
+4474 
-4489 GAGTITDNDTL
+4489 
-4500 LVLRYQGSG
+4500 
-4509 NGRFGRGSS
+4509 
-4518 RNTKPNFAK
+4518 
-4527 LNRIGIAKKK
+4527 
-4537 YTDHGLV
+4537 GLV
-4544 SNIVAKDIDRNIKS
+4544 SYDQIKNTS
-4558 GAYGRGKN
+4558 SYSKSTTSSN
-4566 NVELKSY
+4566 NNQV
-4573 DSIHTNSNYNASI
+4573 T
-4586 NNKKLSSNNYI
+4586 SSNNYI
-4597 GSASTIGTSSGSN
+4597 GSSSTTIGGGNSSGN
-4610 GIDLSQLISLISI
+4610 GIDLNQLISLISI

-4653 NNNNSKITNNNGL
+4653 NNNKSKTTNNNGL

-4674 TNSSGI
+4674 SNSSGI
-4680 DIAKAVYQIAKS
+4680 DIANAVYQIAKS

>member
-42 FKEAYSAVKDY
+42 FKEVYSAVKDY
-53 RNTYARVKKAIVN
+53 RNTYTRVKKAIVN

-109 MDIDDDDFDWD
+109 MDIDDDDFNWD

-145 TVEAIS
+145 TVEAIA

-178 LDAGFTNML
+178 LDAGFTNVL

-209 KFMTNVDNNVTKL
+209 KFMTNVDNNVSKL

-241 ADEKKK
+241 ADEKKR
-247 VTYNDIVSRDGI
+247 VTYNDIISRDGI
-259 INLKEYF
+259 INIKEYI
-266 KQVKKQGFNV
+266 KQVKKQGFDV
-276 INEKSGNMLSMIF
+276 INEKSGNMLSMLF
-289 GDTMGEGSN
+289 GNTMGEGSN

-330 LNKTLQGIIPTLMG
+330 LNKTLQGIIPTIMG

-365 GIRDKSDE
+365 GIRDKADE
-373 SVNTANY
+373 SVNPANY
-380 NKKAVPFD
+380 NKNAIPFD

-431 KAAFDK
+431 KDAFDK
-437 TMNSANDNTTG
+437 TMNSANDSTAG
-448 LVLSRLE
+448 LVISRLE
-455 KEMGGRSLN
+455 KEMGGRRLN

-478 SVKSYAK
+478 SVKSYAR

-616 LIRAKDEYGITLYQY
+616 LIRAKDEYGVTLYQY

-705 KNLTSARK
+705 RNLASAK
-713 RAQKNGQTF
+713 ERARKNGQTF

-759 KERSKKETERWK
+759 QERSKKEAERWK

-777 GKDKAQK
+777 GKEKAQK

-812 NIMMFTKW
+812 NIIMFTKW
-820 ISNKVDKPSDVA
+820 ISSKVDKPSDVA

-850 DLKDDEEKIG
+850 DLKDDEQKIG

-928 IQRGLRKN
+928 MQRGLRKN
-936 ANDVFEYGK
+936 ANDVFEYTK

-957 LLTPD
+957 FLTPD
-962 EEQNEEQNKGPSEWE
+962 SSDTTQSSNSSTSEQEIEEETEENNTETKHKKTYKENEAAKQAAIDKLNIS
-977 IRKSKREARERRK
+977 IQKREK
-990 AQILNL
+990 
-996 DVANEEA
+996 
-1003 KSENPLIA
+1003 
-1011 EAAMR
+1011 
-1016 KIGMTQNYSAMKQ
+1016 G
-1029 KQQASVYSEKRRGKI
+1029 
-1044 TTDVKY
+1044 
-1050 RTDEERAASRQ
+1050 
-1061 AMIDEYTTNIQN
+1061 
-1073 REIAIESAQKG
+1073 IESHKRG
-1084 IANLEAQKQEL
+1084 IAKLEAQKQEL
-1095 LNKKAEME
+1095 ENKKAEME
-1103 KGGVILPASAP
+1103 KDGIILPASSSIL
-1114 INISIAKIDKK
+1114 INIAKIDKK
-1125 IEDQKTKMAATV
+1125 IEDQKRRMTAAIGY
-1137 KHLESDRKKL
+1137 LETDKKKL
-1147 AQVEGSKLNIRHMA
+1147 SRIQGSKINIRYMA
-1161 VGGVNKTGKPFQSVL
+1161 VGGVNRTGKPFQSVL

-1183 GVPVRSMGVY
+1183 GVPVRSMGIY

-1212 QARAERKYLNNIKR
+1212 QARAERNYLNNIKR

-1242 EAKQKED
+1242 ETEQKED

-1262 TELTDSKQRAE
+1262 TELTDKKQRAE
-1273 FLGNVASKGL
+1273 FLGNVASRGL

-1310 TDAFSSMLFGDAIR
+1310 TDAFSSLLFGDAIK
-1324 DKNGNVQVDEDGK
+1324 DKDGNVQVDEDGK
-1337 IVRADN
+1337 IVRSDN
-1343 GLVSKEIMKAMPDV
+1343 GLISKEIMKAMPDV

-1445 TAGYVTSTDKFKDA
+1445 TAGYITSTDKFKDA

-1483 DALRPMKNFGLHLR
+1483 DALRPMKDFGIHLR

-1539 LQNSVSDMA
+1539 LQNNVSDMA
-1548 HLLGDAYKKFR
+1548 HLLGDAYKKFK
-1559 ASHAGNDFFG
+1559 SMHAGNDFFG

-1582 IRGAGSIGRAMTKPF
+1582 IKGAGSIGRAMTKPF

-1631 TKHNLGIGDKYAKAD
+1631 TKHNLGIDDKYAKAD
-1646 QVMANMSKEDLL
+1646 QVMANMSREDLL

-1677 DSDYTVLGQ
+1677 DSDYAVLGQ

-1697 KKVIKLIKDGNIS
+1697 KKVIKLIKDGNIA

-1716 RTRSISDDSKKNVES
+1716 RTRKISDDSKKNIES
-1731 LISNHQYKLDQ
+1731 LINNHQYKLDQ

-1763 LGLNVNTKDPKSVR
+1763 LGLKVDTKDPKSVR
-1777 YLKKQLSN
+1777 YLKKQLSK

-1901 MKSLKEVADRGVRI
+1901 MKSLKEVSDRGVRI

-1931 FDIAEQYSV
+1931 FDIADQYSV

-1948 PKYEPNKKLI
+1948 PKYEPHKKLI

-1974 TYTCNEKGDVSLTAD
+1974 TYTCNEKGDVSLTTD

-2056 KTINKRF
+2056 KSINKRF
-2063 DLTGKTKR
+2063 DLTGKAKR
-2071 LAKKGINKVSMGV
+2071 LTKKGINKVSIGV

-2114 LNEAIDNNDPR
+2114 LNEAIEHSDPR

-2133 FGQNYSDLERKQ
+2133 FGQNYTDLERNQ

-2160 KRSWQASG
+2160 KRSWQVSG

-2187 RAFNAAKALK
+2187 KAFNTAKALK
-2197 EKEQEKDNFIGKFFD
+2197 EKEQEKDNFIGKFFN
-2212 KLDKWKIKNDKRKF
+2212 KLDKWKIKHDKRKF
-2226 EGKSNP
+2226 EGKSSP

-2245 ATPIMVGFVKDK
+2245 ATPILVGFVKDK

-2353 ISDVLPGA
+2353 ISDILPGA
-2361 VKAIVSRL
+2361 VEAIVSRL
-2369 PDILRSVGKGI
+2369 PDILKSVSKGI
-2380 VDGIASWFD
+2380 VDGIASWFG
-2389 KKDGSGKQ
+2389 KKDGTGKQ
-2397 SLDKIDGSMVSG
+2397 SLDKIDGTMVSSS
-2409 GGNDRSNTNTGSSS
+2409 GGNTRTNTNTGNS

-2437 EAPRYTGSGPDY
+2437 EAPKYTGSGPDY
-2449 SSIQVTDVLA
+2449 SNIHVNDVLS
-2459 DTSQTKNEDGTT
+2459 DTSQTKNKDGTT
-2471 TITNKDNGK
+2471 TITNKNNGK
-2480 NVTTEKLDDDE
+2480 NVTTEKINDDE

-2536 DALQDNTSFQEMVE
+2536 ESLQNNTSYQEMI
-2550 NNNAGNAGVT
+2550 NDNNAGNAGVT
-2560 DSYTGTTPGLDNVI
+2560 NSYTGTTPGLDNTI

-2579 GIKALTSKSGAKGLT
+2579 GVKALTSKSGAKGLT
-2594 VALKAGGKAIKTVG
+2594 LAIKAGGKTIKTVG

-2614 VGGKRSLAG
+2614 VGGKRTLAG
-2623 KVITKTTK
+2623 KIVTKSTK

-2638 KGADG
+2638 KSADG
-2643 VSNGVYG
+2643 ISNGV
-2650 FGQKLMNK
+2650 FDIGQKITNK

-2671 FGLKINDAWM
+2671 LGLKINDSWM
-2681 GKLGHG
+2681 NKFGHG
-2687 QTKLDSLNR
+2687 QTKLDALNR

-2704 GDTAKAEKL
+2704 GDIAKAEKL
-2713 LDKATKVKDKIN
+2713 KDKAAKIEDKMA
-2725 NGNVFSKFKD
+2725 NGNIFSKFKD
-2735 KVATKVKNSKAGQA
+2735 KAISKAKNSKPGQA
-2749 VTKVSEGVKGVKTKA
+2749 VTKISEGAKNIKTKA
-2764 KDVIKK
+2764 KDVVKN
-2770 TKVGQAATKVKG
+2770 TKPGQAATKVKG

-2869 TGIGVVINIAMAIA
+2869 TGIGVVINIAMAVA

-2897 IVDKEVPVSW
+2897 IVDKEVPISW

-2972 NNTNLTLEEYNNKM
+2972 NNTNLTLEEYNNKK

-3000 AGSYLSGR
+3000 AGSFLSGK
-3008 DATVSHSMESRRVIE
+3008 DATVSQAMESRRVIE
-3023 DGSKKVTKIR
+3023 DSGKKVTKIR

-3041 HMWEKEGKKFKGF
+3041 HMWEKEGNKFKGF

-3059 SYGKLCAEVIDKI
+3059 SYGTLCGEVIDKI

-3077 GLNDDNKLEKVLESA
+3077 GLDDTKLDKILESA

-3105 GLVKGLTLGA
+3105 GLLKGITLGV
-3115 VDLDPFVDAWD
+3115 VDLDPFIDAWD

-3179 GNGMSSGDK
+3179 GNGMSSDGK
-3188 IGENEKKMVEESNKD
+3188 ISDNEKKIVEDSNKD

-3213 AQEQFGVAGQS
+3213 AQQQFGEAGQS
-3224 QSAAVDSNGNTTT
+3224 QSVAIDSNGNATV
-3237 EDIVTN
+3237 DGIVTN
-3243 ANANNKLSPTSKNA
+3243 ANANNKLSAASKNVVNN
-3257 LSGIAGQN
+3257 IAN
-3265 NLQSASS
+3265 NADKSNSS
-3272 PLSKISNKFAEIINN
+3272 PLSKLSNKFAEVINN
-3287 AVGGF
+3287 AIGGF

-3307 SRNKSTNEAIDAM
+3307 SRNKSTNEAIDSM
-3320 TLLPT
+3320 SLLPT

-3376 SSDNGGSVQTVNDSS
+3376 SSDNGGSVQTVNDS
-3391 GNTGSTTASTNN
+3391 TGTTTSNN
-3403 ASSGSTSSKSSGG
+3403 SSSGSTSSKSSGG
-3416 FLSKVANKGKSILKK
+3416 FLTKVANKGRSVLKK
-3431 IGGAFKSLFGRGTD
+3431 IGSAFKSLFGRGSD
-3445 DEYIDNTG
+3445 
-3453 YGDDPFHIYQRDYK
+3453 DDPFHIYQRDYK

-3493 LLRMYGKNGNMNN
+3493 ILRMYGKNGNMNN

-3539 NSNANNNDVVN
+3539 NSNANNKDVVN

-3564 KSNSGRTPYGSK
+3564 ASNSGRTPYGSK

-3595 DSEDKKGSTRYS
+3595 DSEDKNGSTRYS

-3650 SILGNVSGSIGYSD
+3650 NILGNLSSSIGYSD
-3664 GGNNT
+3664 G
-3669 SSSNNN
+3669 SSNVSYSSNTNN

-3691 DLTKDSD
+3691 NLTKDSD

-3707 EQLTAAIKS
+3707 EQLEAAIRS

-3725 QFPEAAINVEKS
+3725 QFPKAAINVEKS
-3737 KGVNALFTIAVAIQE
+3737 KGVNALFTIAVAVQE

-3763 TGGNWGNWNVFN
+3763 TGGNYGNWNVFN
-3775 IQGTPNTSN
+3775 IQGTPNSSN
-3784 GRWKDYTDLT
+3784 GRWKDYNDLT
-3794 DAFGGFGDLIMG
+3794 DAFSGFGDLIMG

-3825 PPNLAENAN
+3825 PPNIAENAN
-3834 YKPWGESVCE
+3834 YKPWGVSVCE

-3854 TSGSGRGNNKIEPA
+3854 TTGSGRGNKVEPA
-3868 INKKLINNV
+3868 INKKLLNNV
-3877 TDSISYGT
+3877 SDSISYGT
-3885 VSALNGGSGK
+3885 VSALNSGSGR
-3895 WGRDGEEDT
+3895 WGRDGEED
-3904 TTTDDTTVTDTS
+3904 
-3916 TETTDEA
+3916 ETNN
-3923 TTTTDT
+3923 TDT
-3929 SSSSSSSA
+3929 SSTETPDTSSSNT
-3937 SESAGLLSKLTE
+3937 SESAGLISKLTE

-3962 YDALYGQT
+3962 YDALYGKT
-3970 DTTTPTSGNNITG
+3970 ETANTAPAASNNVTG
-3983 TLSSGDSA
+3983 TLSSGDST

-3998 SYFTSQ
+3998 NYFTSQ

-4021 SDFNPNVLYGGA
+4021 SEFNPNVLYGGDI
-4033 TGTVFDQQSLAYGL
+4033 GTVFDEQSKAYGL

-4068 DPDTLDGQAKWIV
+4068 DPDSLDGQAKWIV
-4081 AQIKNINLDDETN
+4081 AQIKGINIDDEAN
-4094 TANASKFNGSTGKGT
+4094 SQNASKFNGKTGKGT
-4109 MTYNAQLFNARG
+4109 MSYNAQLFNARG
-4121 SFETFNTYSIEKAT
+4121 SLETFNTYSIEKAT
-4135 RLWLECVERPG
+4135 KLWLECVERPG
-4146 NVDSFL
+4146 NINDFL
-4152 QARVENAKKILAE
+4152 QERVNNAKAILE
-4165 CKGTSSGS
+4165 QCKGNSSGS
-4173 GRGVINKFLSKPNK
+4173 GRGVINRILSKPNK
-4187 LRKRFGRG
+4187 LRKFGRG
-4195 VWGRDGEDDTT
+4195 IWGRDGEENDTT
-4206 TTNDTTGVTYSDPI
+4206 TDSNFI
-4220 GPTKPT
+4220 GPVQPT
-4226 DESTETTTDETS
+4226 NIDIPSADASTDETS
-4238 TNTETTSSSSA
+4238 TTDSSTSS
-4249 NSNGSDTLLSKLTDY
+4249 NSNGSDTLLSQLTDY

-4269 KGVYGDFYDALY
+4269 RGVYGDFYDALY
-4281 GSDTSSSDT
+4281 GSDTSSSDNPDNTNNNVT
-4290 GNETSATYKGGDVI
+4290 GNNTITQGTGVPYETYKHWKQGDYGTYPAPWANKNIATGGGHDTCSSSGCALVSSAILLVHSGAVTDNSFDPGVFIDDVVARKATNSSGAWTSLDTLINYKNSGVMTGVDYQRICFGNDYTQSASWDTVYNTLLKQLQNGYYVMVRVSIRGTCGHFVALDYIDTSSKTI
-4304 YAAAMVFEALYN
+4304 YIMDPGSSTKENLSDYSGRILGYATFKTNASNASQYILNGKRSGSGRGKFSKNTATFTGRGKDSKFTFANINSSISQRKGRLAMKYSKPEYFEA
-4316 ADPTLCYDTSCSKY
+4316 PT
-4330 NDLVCRDGTK
+4330 
-4340 LDHERPDCSGM
+4340 
-4351 MSAVIH
+4351 
-4357 YMGYYTQRWGENKE
+4357 
-4371 YTDSYH
+4371 
-4377 GEGFGTQNWTASGGN
+4377 
-4392 TCIYD
+4392 
-4397 SNGELSKDWVVL
+4397 
-4409 PADTEPQPG
+4409 
-4418 DIRFAKSHGHTD
+4418 
-4430 MFVFYGQ
+4430 GQ
-4437 GNYPRGFNAGSGDTG
+4437 GRGVS
-4452 GSIGN
+4452 
-4457 GMYNSYCLAKYY
+4457 
-4469 LDNGN
+4469 
-4474 QLPDPSTVIAGRGQN
+4474 
-4489 GAGTITDNDTL
+4489 
-4500 LVLRYQGSG
+4500 
-4509 NGRFGRGSS
+4509 
-4518 RNTKPNFAK
+4518 
-4527 LNRIGIAKKK
+4527 
-4537 YTDHGLV
+4537 GLV
-4544 SNIVAKDIDRNIKS
+4544 SYDQIKNTS
-4558 GAYGRGKN
+4558 SYSKSTTSSN
-4566 NVELKSY
+4566 NNQV
-4573 DSIHTNSNYNASI
+4573 T
-4586 NNKKLSSNNYI
+4586 SSNNYI
-4597 GSASTIGTSSGSN
+4597 GSSSTTIGGGNSSGN
-4610 GIDLSQLISLISI
+4610 GIDINQLISLISI

-4653 NNNNSKITNNNGL
+4653 NNNKSKTTNNNGL

-4674 TNSSGI
+4674 SNSSGI
-4680 DIAKAVYQIAKS
+4680 DIANAVYQIAKS

>member
-42 FKEAYSAVKDY
+42 FKEVYSAVKDY
-53 RNTYARVKKAIVN
+53 RNTYTRVKKAIVN

-109 MDIDDDDFDWD
+109 MDIDDDDFNWD

-140 VGTAM
+140 IGTAM
-145 TVEAIS
+145 TVEAIA

-178 LDAGFTNML
+178 LDAGFTNVL

-209 KFMTNVDNNVTKL
+209 KFMTNVDNNVSKL

-241 ADEKKK
+241 ADEKKR
-247 VTYNDIVSRDGI
+247 VTYNDIISRDGI
-259 INLKEYF
+259 INIKEYI
-266 KQVKKQGFNV
+266 KQVKKQGFDV
-276 INEKSGNMLSMIF
+276 INEKSGNMLSMLF
-289 GDTMGEGSN
+289 GNTMGEGSN

-330 LNKTLQGIIPTLMG
+330 LNKTLQGIIPTIIG

-365 GIRDKSDE
+365 GIRDKADE
-373 SVNTANY
+373 SVNPANY
-380 NKKAVPFD
+380 NKNAIPFD

-431 KAAFDK
+431 KDAFDK
-437 TMNSANDNTTG
+437 TMNSANDSTAG
-448 LVLSRLE
+448 LVISKLE
-455 KEMGGRSLN
+455 KEMGGRRLN

-616 LIRAKDEYGITLYQY
+616 LTRAKDEYGVTLYQY

-663 GWKKVL
+663 GWKKIL

-705 KNLTSARK
+705 RNLASAK
-713 RAQKNGQTF
+713 ERARKNGQTF

-731 STDDKTGMYRIMSD
+731 SADDKTGMYRIMSD

-759 KERSKKETERWK
+759 QERSKKEAERWK

-777 GKDKAQK
+777 GKEKAQK

-820 ISNKVDKPSDVA
+820 ISSKVDKPSDVA

-850 DLKDDEEKIG
+850 DLKDDEQKIG

-881 EGFDNFKDK
+881 EGFDNFKNK

-928 IQRGLRKN
+928 MQRGLRKN
-936 ANDVFEYGK
+936 ADDVFEYTK

-957 LLTPD
+957 FLNIEENESSSQSSTPTPQD
-962 EEQNEEQNKGPSEWE
+962 
-977 IRKSKREARERRK
+977 ATV
-990 AQILNL
+990 
-996 DVANEEA
+996 D
-1003 KSENPLIA
+1003 
-1011 EAAMR
+1011 
-1016 KIGMTQNYSAMKQ
+1016 
-1029 KQQASVYSEKRRGKI
+1029 
-1044 TTDVKY
+1044 
-1050 RTDEERAASRQ
+1050 
-1061 AMIDEYTTNIQN
+1061 
-1073 REIAIESAQKG
+1073 
-1084 IANLEAQKQEL
+1084 
-1095 LNKKAEME
+1095 
-1103 KGGVILPASAP
+1103 LPD
-1114 INISIAKIDKK
+1114 DKK
-1125 IEDQKTKMAATV
+1125 INRLRFIRKMQDLKDELVKMKGDIANRQRYVDNLKIEVGKCTDAMKTFDKNNLEYYSKEQYEEDKQNKYIYGAILKDEIP
-1137 KHLESDRKKL
+1137 KLKKL
-1147 AQVEGSKLNIRHMA
+1147 KSEFNKKVKKYNNMVKNAISIGIKEFEPMSEFGSGIKTMA
-1161 VGGVNKTGKPFQSVL
+1161 VGGINKTGKPFQSVL

-1183 GVPVRSMGVY
+1183 GVPVRSMGIY

-1212 QARAERKYLNNIKR
+1212 QARAERNYLNNIKR

-1242 EAKQKED
+1242 ETEQKED

-1262 TELTDSKQRAE
+1262 TELTDKKQRAE
-1273 FLGNVASKGL
+1273 FLGNVASRGL

-1310 TDAFSSMLFGDAIR
+1310 TDAFSSLLFGDAIK

-1337 IVRADN
+1337 IVRSDN
-1343 GLVSKEIMKAMPDV
+1343 GLISKEIMKAMPDV

-1445 TAGYVTSTDKFKDA
+1445 TAGYITSTDKFKDA

-1483 DALRPMKNFGLHLR
+1483 DALRPMKDFGIHLR

-1539 LQNSVSDMA
+1539 LQNNVSDMA
-1548 HLLGDAYKKFR
+1548 HLLGDAYKKFK
-1559 ASHAGNDFFG
+1559 SMHAGNDFFG

-1582 IRGAGSIGRAMTKPF
+1582 IKGAGSIGRAMTKPF

-1631 TKHNLGIGDKYAKAD
+1631 TKHNLGIDDKYAKAD
-1646 QVMANMSKEDLL
+1646 QVMANMSREDLL

-1677 DSDYTVLGQ
+1677 DSDYAVLGQ

-1697 KKVIKLIKDGNIS
+1697 KKVIKLIKDGNIA

-1716 RTRSISDDSKKNVES
+1716 RTRKISDDSKKNVES

-1763 LGLNVNTKDPKSVR
+1763 LGLKVDTKDPKSVR
-1777 YLKKQLSN
+1777 YLKKQLSK

-1813 PLTVVNTGVTTVVE
+1813 PLTIVNTGVTTVVE

-1901 MKSLKEVADRGVRI
+1901 MKSLKEVSDRGVRI

-1931 FDIAEQYSV
+1931 FDIADQYSV

-1948 PKYEPNKKLI
+1948 PKYEPHKKLI

-1965 FKKTYEFDV
+1965 FKKTYEFDI
-1974 TYTCNEKGDVSLTAD
+1974 TYTCNEKGDVSLTTD

-2056 KTINKRF
+2056 KSINKRF
-2063 DLTGKTKR
+2063 DLTGKAKR
-2071 LAKKGINKVSMGV
+2071 LTKKGINKVSMGV

-2114 LNEAIDNNDPR
+2114 LNEAIEHSDPR

-2133 FGQNYSDLERKQ
+2133 FGQNYTDLERNQ

-2160 KRSWQASG
+2160 KRSWQVSG

-2187 RAFNAAKALK
+2187 KAFNAAKALK
-2197 EKEQEKDNFIGKFFD
+2197 EKEQEKDNFIGKFFN
-2212 KLDKWKIKNDKRKF
+2212 KLDKWKIKHDKRKF
-2226 EGKSNP
+2226 EGKSSP

-2245 ATPIMVGFVKDK
+2245 ATPILVGFVKDK

-2308 QTVHDWIFND
+2308 QTIHDWFHND
-2318 GKFTSNDTGFKGFLG
+2318 GKFTSNDTGFRGFLG

-2353 ISDVLPGA
+2353 ISDILPGA
-2361 VKAIVSRL
+2361 VEAIVSRL
-2369 PDILRSVGKGI
+2369 PDILKSVSKGI
-2380 VDGIASWFD
+2380 VDGIASWFG
-2389 KKDGSGKQ
+2389 KKDGTGKQ
-2397 SLDKIDGSMVSG
+2397 SLDKIDGTMVSG
-2409 GGNDRSNTNTGSSS
+2409 GGNNRTNTNTGSS

-2430 VGGKFSM
+2430 TGGKFSM
-2437 EAPRYTGSGPDY
+2437 EAPKYMGSGPDY
-2449 SSIQVTDVLA
+2449 SNIHVNDVLS
-2459 DTSQTKNEDGTT
+2459 DTSQTKNKDGTT
-2471 TITNKDNGK
+2471 TITNKNNGK
-2480 NVTTEKLDDDE
+2480 NVTTEKINDDE

-2536 DALQDNTSFQEMVE
+2536 ESLQNNTSYQEMI
-2550 NNNAGNAGVT
+2550 NDNNAGNAGVT
-2560 DSYTGTTPGLDNVI
+2560 NSYTGTTPGLDNTI

-2579 GIKALTSKSGAKGLT
+2579 GVKALTSKSGAKGLT
-2594 VALKAGGKAIKTVG
+2594 LAIKAGGKTIKTVG

-2614 VGGKRSLAG
+2614 VGGKRTLAG
-2623 KVITKTTK
+2623 KIVTKSTK

-2638 KGADG
+2638 KSADG
-2643 VSNGVYG
+2643 ISNGV
-2650 FGQKLMNK
+2650 FDIGQKITNK

-2671 FGLKINDAWM
+2671 LGLKINDSWM
-2681 GKLGHG
+2681 NKFGHG
-2687 QTKLDSLNR
+2687 QTKLDALNR

-2704 GDTAKAEKL
+2704 GDIDKAEKL
-2713 LDKATKVKDKIN
+2713 KDKAAKIEDKMA

-2735 KVATKVKNSKAGQA
+2735 KAISKAKNSKPGQA
-2749 VTKVSEGVKGVKTKA
+2749 VTKISEGAKNIKTKA
-2764 KDVIKK
+2764 KDVVKN
-2770 TKVGQAATKVKG
+2770 TKPGQAATKVKG

-2869 TGIGVVINIAMAIA
+2869 TGIGVVINIAMAVA

-2897 IVDKEVPVSW
+2897 IVDKEVPISW

-2944 PIIAPDATKKIREK
+2944 PIIAPDATKKIIEK

-2972 NNTNLTLEEYNNKM
+2972 NNTNLTLEEYNNKK
-2986 NKTFTSVTKGLAAD
+2986 NKTFTSVTKGLAVD
-3000 AGSYLSGR
+3000 AGSFLSGK
-3008 DATVSHSMESRRVIE
+3008 DATVSQAMESRRVIE
-3023 DGSKKVTKIR
+3023 DSGKKVTKIR

-3041 HMWEKEGKKFKGF
+3041 HMWEKEGNKFKGF

-3059 SYGKLCAEVIDKI
+3059 SYGALCGEVIDKI

-3077 GLNDDNKLEKVLESA
+3077 GLDDTKLDKILESA
-3092 GKMRMNFAENAGS
+3092 GKMRMNFAENAGN
-3105 GLVKGLTLGA
+3105 GLLKGITLGI
-3115 VDLDPFVDAWD
+3115 VDLDPFEDAWD

-3138 EDKFENT
+3138 EDKLENT

-3179 GNGMSSGDK
+3179 GNGMSSDGK
-3188 IGENEKKMVEESNKD
+3188 ISENEKKIVEDSNKN

-3213 AQEQFGVAGQS
+3213 AQQQFGEAGQS
-3224 QSAAVDSNGNTTT
+3224 QSVAIDSNGNATV
-3237 EDIVTN
+3237 DGIVTN
-3243 ANANNKLSPTSKNA
+3243 ANANNKLSAASKNVVNN
-3257 LSGIAGQN
+3257 IAN
-3265 NLQSASS
+3265 NADKSNSS
-3272 PLSKISNKFAEIINN
+3272 PLSKLSNKFAEVINN
-3287 AVGGF
+3287 AIGGF

-3307 SRNKSTNEAIDAM
+3307 SRNKSTNEAIDSM
-3320 TLLPT
+3320 SLLPT
-3325 DKKYWKIELDNTNP
+3325 DKKYWKIELDNANP

-3376 SSDNGGSVQTVNDSS
+3376 SSDNGGSVQTVN
-3391 GNTGSTTASTNN
+3391 GSTGTTNSN
-3403 ASSGSTSSKSSGG
+3403 NNSSSGSTSSKSSGG
-3416 FLSKVANKGKSILKK
+3416 FLTKVANKGRSVLKK
-3431 IGGAFKSLFGRGTD
+3431 IGSAFKSLFGRGS
-3445 DEYIDNTG
+3445 
-3453 YGDDPFHIYQRDYK
+3453 GDDPFHIYQRDYK

-3493 LLRMYGKNGNMNN
+3493 ILRMYGKNGNMNN

-3539 NSNANNNDVVN
+3539 NSNANNKDVVN

-3564 KSNSGRTPYGSK
+3564 ASNSGRTPYGSK

-3595 DSEDKKGSTRYS
+3595 DSEDKNGSTRYS

-3650 SILGNVSGSIGYSD
+3650 NILGNLSSSIGYSD
-3664 GGNNT
+3664 G
-3669 SSSNNN
+3669 SSNVSYSSNTNN

-3691 DLTKDSD
+3691 NLTKDSD

-3707 EQLTAAIKS
+3707 EQLEAAIRS

-3725 QFPEAAINVEKS
+3725 QFPKAAINVEKS
-3737 KGVNALFTIAVAIQE
+3737 KGVNALFTIAVAVQE

-3763 TGGNWGNWNVFN
+3763 TGGNYGNWNVFN
-3775 IQGTPNTSN
+3775 IQGTPNSSN
-3784 GRWKDYTDLT
+3784 GRWKDYNDLT
-3794 DAFGGFGDLIMG
+3794 DAFSGFGDLIMG

-3825 PPNLAENAN
+3825 PPNIAENAN
-3834 YKPWGESVCE
+3834 YKPWGVSVCE

-3854 TSGSGRGNNKIEPA
+3854 TTGSGRGNKVEPA
-3868 INKKLINNV
+3868 INKKLLNNV
-3877 TDSISYGT
+3877 SDSISYGT
-3885 VSALNGGSGK
+3885 VSALNSGSGR
-3895 WGRDGEEDT
+3895 WGRDGEEDET
-3904 TTTDDTTVTDTS
+3904 NNTDTS
-3916 TETTDEA
+3916 STE
-3923 TTTTDT
+3923 TTDT
-3929 SSSSSSSA
+3929 SSSNT
-3937 SESAGLLSKLTE
+3937 SESAGLISKLTE

-3962 YDALYGQT
+3962 YDALYGKT
-3970 DTTTPTSGNNITG
+3970 ETANTAPAASNNVTG
-3983 TLSSGDSA
+3983 TLSSGDSI

-3998 SYFTSQ
+3998 NYFTSQ

-4021 SDFNPNVLYGGA
+4021 SEFNPNVLYGGDI
-4033 TGTVFDQQSLAYGL
+4033 GTVFDEQSKAYGL

-4068 DPDTLDGQAKWIV
+4068 DPDSLDGQAKWIV
-4081 AQIKNINLDDETN
+4081 AQIKGINIDDEAN
-4094 TANASKFNGSTGKGT
+4094 SQNASKFNGKTGKGT
-4109 MTYNAQLFNARG
+4109 MSYNAQLFNARG
-4121 SFETFNTYSIEKAT
+4121 SLETFNTYSIEKAT
-4135 RLWLECVERPG
+4135 KLWLECVERPG
-4146 NVDSFL
+4146 NINDFL
-4152 QARVENAKKILAE
+4152 QERVNNAKAILE
-4165 CKGTSSGS
+4165 QCKGNSSGS
-4173 GRGVINKFLSKPNK
+4173 GRGVINRILSKPNK
-4187 LRKRFGRG
+4187 LRKFGRG
-4195 VWGRDGEDDTT
+4195 IWGRDGEENDTT
-4206 TTNDTTGVTYSDPI
+4206 TDSNFI
-4220 GPTKPT
+4220 GPVQPT
-4226 DESTETTTDETS
+4226 NIDIPSADASTDETS
-4238 TNTETTSSSSA
+4238 TTDSSTSS
-4249 NSNGSDTLLSKLTDY
+4249 NSNGSDTLLSQLTDY

-4269 KGVYGDFYDALY
+4269 RGVYGDFYDALY
-4281 GSDTSSSDT
+4281 GSDTSSSDNPDNTNNNVT
-4290 GNETSATYKGGDVI
+4290 GNNTITQGTGVPYETYKHWKQGD
-4304 YAAAMVFEALYN
+4304 Y
-4316 ADPTLCYDTSCSKY
+4316 
-4330 NDLVCRDGTK
+4330 GTY
-4340 LDHERPDCSGM
+4340 P
-4351 MSAVIH
+4351 AP
-4357 YMGYYTQRWGENKE
+4357 WANK
-4371 YTDSYH
+4371 
-4377 GEGFGTQNWTASGGN
+4377 NIASGGGHDTCSNSGCALVSSAILLVHSGAVTDNSFDPGVFIDDVVARGATNSSGAWTSLDTLMNYKNSGVMTGVDYQRTCFGNDYTQSASWDTVYN
-4392 TCIYD
+4392 TLLKQLQNGYYVMVRVSIRGTCGHFVALDYIDTSSKTIYIMDPGSSTKENLSDYSGRILGYATFKTNASNASQYILNGKRSGSGRGKFSKNTATFTGRGKD
-4397 SNGELSKDWVVL
+4397 SKFTFANINSSISQRKGRLAMKYSK
-4409 PADTEPQPG
+4409 PEYFEAPT
-4418 DIRFAKSHGHTD
+4418 
-4430 MFVFYGQ
+4430 GQ
-4437 GNYPRGFNAGSGDTG
+4437 GRGVS
-4452 GSIGN
+4452 
-4457 GMYNSYCLAKYY
+4457 
-4469 LDNGN
+4469 
-4474 QLPDPSTVIAGRGQN
+4474 
-4489 GAGTITDNDTL
+4489 
-4500 LVLRYQGSG
+4500 
-4509 NGRFGRGSS
+4509 
-4518 RNTKPNFAK
+4518 
-4527 LNRIGIAKKK
+4527 
-4537 YTDHGLV
+4537 GLV
-4544 SNIVAKDIDRNIKS
+4544 SYDQIKNTS
-4558 GAYGRGKN
+4558 SYSKSTTSSN
-4566 NVELKSY
+4566 NNQV
-4573 DSIHTNSNYNASI
+4573 TA
-4586 NNKKLSSNNYI
+4586 SNNYI
-4597 GSASTIGTSSGSN
+4597 GSSSTTIGGGNSSGN
-4610 GIDLSQLISLISI
+4610 GIDLNQLISLISI

-4653 NNNNSKITNNNGL
+4653 NNNKSKTTNNNGL

-4674 TNSSGI
+4674 SNSSGI
-4680 DIAKAVYQIAKS
+4680 DIANAVYQIAKS

>member
-53 RNTYARVKKAIVN
+53 RNTYTRVKKAIVN

-77 DSVMYSITTGD
+77 DSIMYSITTGD

-145 TVEAIS
+145 TVEAIA

-241 ADEKKK
+241 AEEKKR
-247 VTYNDIVSRDGI
+247 VTYNDIISRDGV
-259 INLKEYF
+259 INIKEYF
-266 KQVKKQGFNV
+266 KQVKKQGFDV
-276 INEKSGNMLSMIF
+276 INEKSGNMLSMLF
-289 GDTMGEGSN
+289 GNTMGEGSN

-305 SPFRSLMTAMINKGL
+305 APFRSLMTAMINKGL

-330 LNKTLQGIIPTLMG
+330 LNKTLQGIIPTIMG

-365 GIRDKSDE
+365 GIRDKADE

-380 NKKAVPFD
+380 NKNAVPFD

-437 TMNSANDNTTG
+437 TMNSANDSTTG
-448 LVLSRLE
+448 LVVSKLE
-455 KEMGGRSLN
+455 KEMGGRRLN
-464 TVFESKIDY
+464 TVFESKVDY

-478 SVKSYAK
+478 SVKSYAR
-485 KLQSVGDFGSIKES
+485 KLQSVGDFGSIKER

-616 LIRAKDEYGITLYQY
+616 LIRAKDEYGVTLYQY

-651 IPETEGSKDQKE
+651 IPEAEGGKDQKE

-705 KNLTSARK
+705 RNLTAARE

-759 KERSKKETERWK
+759 KERSKKEAERWK

-777 GKDKAQK
+777 GQERAQK

-820 ISNKVDKPSDVA
+820 ISSKVDKPTDVA

-910 KDENG
+910 KQDG
-915 VRGGGLLGNFIGG
+915 IRQGGLLGNFIGG
-928 IQRGLRKN
+928 VQRGLRKN
-936 ANDVFEYGK
+936 ASDVAEYTK
-945 RNAKKVGKDIKD
+945 RNVKKVGKDVKD
-957 LLTPD
+957 FL
-962 EEQNEEQNKGPSEWE
+962 
-977 IRKSKREARERRK
+977 
-990 AQILNL
+990 
-996 DVANEEA
+996 
-1003 KSENPLIA
+1003 
-1011 EAAMR
+1011 
-1016 KIGMTQNYSAMKQ
+1016 
-1029 KQQASVYSEKRRGKI
+1029 
-1044 TTDVKY
+1044 
-1050 RTDEERAASRQ
+1050 
-1061 AMIDEYTTNIQN
+1061 
-1073 REIAIESAQKG
+1073 
-1084 IANLEAQKQEL
+1084 
-1095 LNKKAEME
+1095 
-1103 KGGVILPASAP
+1103 
-1114 INISIAKIDKK
+1114 NISEDESSQSSTPTPQIQDTTADLPDDKK
-1125 IEDQKTKMAATV
+1125 INRLRFIRKIQDLKDELVKMKGDITNRQRYVDNLKIEFGKCTDAMRTFDKNNLEYYSKEQYEEDKQNKYIYGAILKDEIP
-1137 KHLESDRKKL
+1137 KLKKL
-1147 AQVEGSKLNIRHMA
+1147 KSEFNKKVKKYNNMVKNAISIGIKEFEPMSEFGSGIKTMA

-1199 TVVNPASASTRSK
+1199 TVVNPANASTRSR
-1212 QARAERKYLNNIKR
+1212 QARAEKSYLNNIKR

-1242 EAKQKED
+1242 ETEQKED

-1262 TELTDSKQRAE
+1262 TELTDKKQRAE
-1273 FLGNVASKGL
+1273 FLGNVASRGL

-1310 TDAFSSMLFGDAIR
+1310 TDAFSSLLFGDTIK
-1324 DKNGNVQVDEDGK
+1324 DKDGNVQVDADGK
-1337 IVRADN
+1337 IVRSDN
-1343 GLVSKEIMKAMPDV
+1343 GLISKEIMKAMPDV

-1445 TAGYVTSTDKFKDA
+1445 TAGYITSTDKFKDA

-1483 DALRPMKNFGLHLR
+1483 DAFRPMKDFGLHLR

-1559 ASHAGNDFFG
+1559 SKHAGNDFFG
-1569 GLIEKADKLTGGA
+1569 GLIEKADKFTGGA
-1582 IRGAGSIGRAMTKPF
+1582 IKGAGSIGRAMTKPF

-1646 QVMANMSKEDLL
+1646 QVMANMSREDLL
-1658 MAQSLLEFGDNTNM
+1658 MAQSLLEFGDNTDM

-1677 DSDYTVLGQ
+1677 DNDYAVLGQ

-1697 KKVIKLIKDGNIS
+1697 KKVIKLIKDGNIA

-1716 RTRSISDDSKKNVES
+1716 RTRKVSDDSKKNVES

-1750 ESLGKDSQTILKD
+1750 EELGGDSQAILKK
-1763 LGLNVNTKDPKSVR
+1763 LGLKVDTKDPKSVR
-1777 YLKKQLSN
+1777 YLKKQLSK

-1813 PLTVVNTGVTTVVE
+1813 PLTTVNSGMTAVVE

-1834 GNEYDNLPASEKA
+1834 NNEYDALPASEKA
-1847 KYSKTEYINSHKT
+1847 KYSKAEYINSHKVT
-1860 TADTETQVKK
+1860 IETKEEDSKK
-1870 TAVGKGVQPSATVN
+1870 KAPGKGAKPSATVN

-1894 DIKNEEY
+1894 DIKNEKY
-1901 MKSLKEVADRGVRI
+1901 MKSLKEVADRGVKI

-1924 KDPEKIE
+1924 RDPEKIE
-1931 FDIAEQYSV
+1931 FDIAAQYSV

-1974 TYTCNEKGDVSLTAD
+1974 TYTCNEKGDVSLTTD

-2034 GVIAIASVI
+2034 GIIAIASVI

-2056 KTINKRF
+2056 KSINKRF
-2063 DLTGKTKR
+2063 DLTGKAKR
-2071 LAKKGINKVSMGV
+2071 LTKKGINKVSMGV

-2090 HDLDMQSRHQK
+2090 HDLDMKSRHQK
-2101 KKEKKYNKKANKA
+2101 KKEKKYNKKANKE
-2114 LNEAIDNNDPR
+2114 LNKAIDNNDPR

-2133 FGQNYSDLERKQ
+2133 FGKDYADLEREQ

-2160 KRSWQASG
+2160 KRSWQVSG

-2197 EKEQEKDNFIGKFFD
+2197 EKEQEKDNFIGKFFN
-2212 KLDKWKIKNDKRKF
+2212 KLDKWKIKHDKRKF

-2245 ATPIMVGFVKDK
+2245 ATPILVGFVKDK

-2333 NFVNVFKYGVKLWE
+2333 NFVSVFKYGVKLWE

-2353 ISDVLPGA
+2353 ISDILPGA
-2361 VKAIVSRL
+2361 VEAIVSRL
-2369 PDILRSVGKGI
+2369 PDILKSVGKGI

-2389 KKDGSGKQ
+2389 KKDGTGKQ

-2409 GGNDRSNTNTGSSS
+2409 GGNDRSNLADTGTGKS

-2471 TITNKDNGK
+2471 TITNNDNGK

-2491 MVSAGTNASGTE
+2491 MVSAGINASGTE

-2560 DSYTGTTPGLDNVI
+2560 DSYTGTTPGLDNAI

-2594 VALKAGGKAIKTVG
+2594 LALKAGGKAIKTVG
-2608 RVASIP
+2608 RVASMP
-2614 VGGKRSLAG
+2614 VGGKHSLAG

-2643 VSNGVYG
+2643 LSNGVFG
-2650 FGQKLMNK
+2650 VGQKVMDK

-2681 GKLGHG
+2681 NKFGHG
-2687 QTKLDSLNR
+2687 QTKLDALDR

-2713 LDKATKVKDKIN
+2713 LDKATKVEDKIN

-2735 KVATKVKNSKAGQA
+2735 KAATKVKNSKAGQA
-2749 VTKVSEGVKGVKTKA
+2749 VTKVSEGAKNLKTKA
-2764 KDVIKK
+2764 KDVVKK

-3000 AGSYLSGR
+3000 AGSFMSGR
-3008 DATVSHSMESRRVIE
+3008 DATVSQSMESRRVIE
-3023 DGSKKVTKIR
+3023 DGGKKVTKIR

-3059 SYGKLCAEVIDKI
+3059 SYGTLCAEVIDKI

-3077 GLNDDNKLEKVLESA
+3077 GLDDDKLDKVLESA
-3092 GKMRMNFAENAGS
+3092 GKMRMNFAENAGA
-3105 GLVKGLTLGA
+3105 GFVKGLTLGA
-3115 VDLDPFVDAWD
+3115 VDLDPFVEAWD

-3160 SCGGAN
+3160 SCGGAK

-3203 IEEINKQYTS
+3203 IEDINKQYTS

-3224 QSAAVDSNGNTTT
+3224 QSAAVDSNGNTIT

-3243 ANANNKLSPTSKNA
+3243 ANANNKLSTASKNVIEGI
-3257 LSGIAGQN
+3257 SGAEGQN
-3265 NLQSASS
+3265 NNTVKSASS
-3272 PLSKISNKFAEIINN
+3272 PLSKISNKFAEVINN

-3307 SRNKSTNEAIDAM
+3307 SKNKSTNEAIDAM

-3376 SSDNGGSVQTVNDSS
+3376 SADNGGSAQTVNDSS
-3391 GNTGSTTASTNN
+3391 GNTGSSTASTSN

-3416 FLSKVANKGKSILKK
+3416 FLSKVASKGKSILKK
-3431 IGGAFKSLFGRGTD
+3431 IGGAFKSLFGRGVD
-3445 DEYIDNTG
+3445 DEYSDDTG

-3467 RSYKTNGDTENQTVA
+3467 RLYKTNGDTENQTVA

-3539 NSNANNNDVVN
+3539 NSNANNKDVVN

-3564 KSNSGRTPYGSK
+3564 ASNSGKTPYGSK

-3595 DSEDKKGSTRYS
+3595 DSEDKNGSTRYR

-3650 SILGNVSGSIGYSD
+3650 NILGNLSSSIGYND
-3664 GGNNT
+3664 GGSNT
-3669 SSSNNN
+3669 SSSSGN
-3675 TGSSG
+3675 TGSSSG

-3691 DLTKDSD
+3691 NLTKDSD

-3737 KGVNALFTIAVAIQE
+3737 KGLNALFIIAAAIQE
-3752 HGWNGKVGVNT
+3752 HGWDGKVGINT
-3763 TGGNWGNWNVFN
+3763 TGANWGNWNVFN
-3775 IQGTPNTSN
+3775 IMGSPHASN
-3784 GRWKDYTDLT
+3784 GKWKDYTDLT
-3794 DAFGGFGDLIMG
+3794 DAFNGFGDLILG

-3825 PPNLAENAN
+3825 PPDLEENAN
-3834 YKPWGESVCE
+3834 YGQWGESVCN
-3844 VAQNIVKHIP
+3844 VAKNIVNHIP

-3904 TTTDDTTVTDTS
+3904 TTTDDTATTTDTS
-3916 TETTDEA
+3916 TETTDSAA
-3923 TTTTDT
+3923 TNTDT
-3929 SSSSSSSA
+3929 SSSSSSGT

-3962 YDALYGQT
+3962 YDALYGKT
-3970 DTTTPTSGNNITG
+3970 ETSTTTPTSGNTITG
-3983 TLSSGDSA
+3983 TLSSGDSI

-4021 SDFNPNVLYGGA
+4021 SGFNPNVLYGGA
-4033 TGTVFDQQSLAYGL
+4033 IGTIFDQQSLAYGL

-4081 AQIKNINLDDETN
+4081 AQIKGINLSDEAN
-4094 TANASKFNGSTGKGT
+4094 NANASKFNGSTGRGT

-4135 RLWLECVERPG
+4135 KLWLECVERPG
-4146 NVDSFL
+4146 DVNSFL
-4152 QARVENAKKILAE
+4152 QARVENAKQILAE

-4173 GRGVINKFLSKPNK
+4173 GRGRGIINKALSKPNK
-4187 LRKRFGRG
+4187 LRKRRFGRG
-4195 VWGRDGEDDTT
+4195 IWGRDGEEETT
-4206 TTNDTTGVTYSDPI
+4206 TTTTTTTTTEAADTSTSEDENTGVTYSNPI
-4220 GPTKPT
+4220 GPTKPDNST
-4226 DESTETTTDETS
+4226 DDTTTDGTVT
-4238 TNTETTSSSSA
+4238 TNDSDTTSST

-4281 GSDTSSSDT
+4281 GSDTSSSESDVSSSNVT
-4290 GNETSATYKGGDVI
+4290 GNSTITQGTGVPYETYKHWKQGDYGTYPAPWASKNIATGGG
-4304 YAAAMVFEALYN
+4304 
-4316 ADPTLCYDTSCSKY
+4316 YDTCADSGCALVSSAILLVHSGSITDSSFDPGVFIDDVVARGATNYKGEWSSLDTLMDYKNSGIMTGVDYQKWCFGQDFTQSASWDTIY
-4330 NDLVCRDGTK
+4330 NTLLKQLQD
-4340 LDHERPDCSGM
+4340 
-4351 MSAVIH
+4351 
-4357 YMGYYTQRWGENKE
+4357 GYYVMIRVSIHGTCGHFVALDYIDTSSKTIYIMDPGSSHKENLTDYSGRILGYATFKTNASNASQYILNGKRSGSGRGKFSKNTSSFTNTGRGNNNK
-4371 YTDSYH
+4371 YT
-4377 GEGFGTQNWTASGGN
+4377 
-4392 TCIYD
+4392 
-4397 SNGELSKDWVVL
+4397 
-4409 PADTEPQPG
+4409 
-4418 DIRFAKSHGHTD
+4418 FANINSSVNKRIGRQMMKYTKPEH
-4430 MFVFYGQ
+4430 FYPPTGQ
-4437 GNYPRGFNAGSGDTG
+4437 GRGVS
-4452 GSIGN
+4452 
-4457 GMYNSYCLAKYY
+4457 
-4469 LDNGN
+4469 
-4474 QLPDPSTVIAGRGQN
+4474 
-4489 GAGTITDNDTL
+4489 
-4500 LVLRYQGSG
+4500 
-4509 NGRFGRGSS
+4509 
-4518 RNTKPNFAK
+4518 
-4527 LNRIGIAKKK
+4527 
-4537 YTDHGLV
+4537 GLV
-4544 SNIVAKDIDRNIKS
+4544 SYDQI
-4558 GAYGRGKN
+4558 KN
-4566 NVELKSY
+4566 NA
-4573 DSIHTNSNYNASI
+4573 NSTSTTSMTTSP
-4586 NNKKLSSNNYI
+4586 NNNNQIIASNNYI
-4597 GSASTIGTSSGSN
+4597 GSASTIGTSSGGN
-4610 GIDLSQLISLISI
+4610 GIDLNQLISLISI

-4653 NNNNSKITNNNGL
+4653 NNNKSKTTNNNGL

-4674 TNSSGI
+4674 SNSSGI

>member
-53 RNTYARVKKAIVN
+53 RNTYTRVKKAIVN

-77 DSVMYSITTGD
+77 DSIMYSITTGD

-145 TVEAIS
+145 TVEAIA

-241 ADEKKK
+241 AEEKKR
-247 VTYNDIVSRDGI
+247 VTYNDIISRDGV
-259 INLKEYF
+259 INIKEYF
-266 KQVKKQGFNV
+266 KQVKKQGFDV
-276 INEKSGNMLSMIF
+276 INEKSGNMLSMLF
-289 GDTMGEGSN
+289 GNTMGEGSN

-305 SPFRSLMTAMINKGL
+305 TPFRSLMTAMINKGL

-330 LNKTLQGIIPTLMG
+330 LNKTLQGIIPTIMG

-365 GIRDKSDE
+365 GIRDKADE

-380 NKKAVPFD
+380 NKNAVPFD

-437 TMNSANDNTTG
+437 TMNSANDSTTG
-448 LVLSRLE
+448 LVVSRLE
-455 KEMGGRSLN
+455 KEMGGRRLN
-464 TVFESKIDY
+464 TVFESKVDY

-478 SVKSYAK
+478 SVKSYAR
-485 KLQSVGDFGSIKES
+485 KLQSVGDFGSIKER

-616 LIRAKDEYGITLYQY
+616 LIRAKDEYGVTLYQY

-651 IPETEGSKDQKE
+651 IPEAGGGKDQKE

-699 EGESYI
+699 EGESYVR
-705 KNLTSARK
+705 NLTAARE

-759 KERSKKETERWK
+759 KERSKKEAERWK
-771 KMESIF
+771 KMSSIV
-777 GKDKAQK
+777 GQDRAQK

-799 DNMGKVKDKGVGA
+799 DNMSKVKDKGIGA

-820 ISNKVDKPSDVA
+820 IGSKVDKPTDVA

-928 IQRGLRKN
+928 MQRGLRKN

-957 LLTPD
+957 FLTSD
-962 EEQNEEQNKGPSEWE
+962 SSDTTQSSNSSTSEQEIEEETEENNTETKHKKTYKEKEAAKQAAIDKLNIS
-977 IRKSKREARERRK
+977 IQKREK
-990 AQILNL
+990 
-996 DVANEEA
+996 
-1003 KSENPLIA
+1003 
-1011 EAAMR
+1011 
-1016 KIGMTQNYSAMKQ
+1016 G
-1029 KQQASVYSEKRRGKI
+1029 
-1044 TTDVKY
+1044 
-1050 RTDEERAASRQ
+1050 
-1061 AMIDEYTTNIQN
+1061 
-1073 REIAIESAQKG
+1073 IESHKRG
-1084 IANLEAQKQEL
+1084 IAKLEAQKQEL
-1095 LNKKAEME
+1095 ENKKAEME
-1103 KGGVILPASAP
+1103 KDGMILPASSP
-1114 INISIAKIDKK
+1114 IRINIAKIDKK
-1125 IEDQKTKMAATV
+1125 IEDQKRRMTAAIGY
-1137 KHLESDRKKL
+1137 LETDKKKL
-1147 AQVEGSKLNIRHMA
+1147 SRIQGSKINIRYMA
-1161 VGGVNKTGKPFQSVL
+1161 VGGVNRTGKPFQSVL

-1199 TVVNPASASTRSK
+1199 TVVNPASASTRSR
-1212 QARAERKYLNNIKR
+1212 QARAEKSYLNNIKR

-1242 EAKQKED
+1242 ETEQKED

-1262 TELTDSKQRAE
+1262 TELTDKKQRAE
-1273 FLGNVASKGL
+1273 FLGNVASRGL

-1310 TDAFSSMLFGDAIR
+1310 TDAFSSLLFGDAIK
-1324 DKNGNVQVDEDGK
+1324 DKNGNVQIDENGK

-1483 DALRPMKNFGLHLR
+1483 DALRPMKDFGLHLR

-1548 HLLGDAYKKFR
+1548 HLLGDAYKKFK
-1559 ASHAGNDFFG
+1559 SMHAGNDFFG

-1582 IRGAGSIGRAMTKPF
+1582 IKGTGSIGRAMTKPF

-1631 TKHNLGIGDKYAKAD
+1631 TKHNLGMGDKYAKAD
-1646 QVMANMSKEDLL
+1646 QVMANMSREDLL
-1658 MAQSLLEFGDNTNM
+1658 MAQSLLEFGDNTSM

-1677 DSDYTVLGQ
+1677 DNDYVVLGQ
-1686 ELRKNLNRSDA
+1686 ELRKNLSRSDA
-1697 KKVIKLIKDGNIS
+1697 KKVIKLIKDGNIA

-1716 RTRSISDDSKKNVES
+1716 RTRKVSDDSKKNVES
-1731 LISNHQYKLDQ
+1731 LINNHQYKLDQ

-1750 ESLGKDSQTILKD
+1750 EELGGDSQSILKK
-1763 LGLNVNTKDPKSVR
+1763 LGLKVDTKDPKSVR
-1777 YLKKQLSN
+1777 YLKKQLSK

-1813 PLTVVNTGVTTVVE
+1813 PLTTVNSGMTTVVE

-1834 GNEYDNLPASEKA
+1834 NNEYDALPASEKA
-1847 KYSKTEYINSHKT
+1847 KYSKAEYINSHKVT
-1860 TADTETQVKK
+1860 IETKEKEEDSKK
-1870 TAVGKGVQPSATVN
+1870 KAPGKGAKPSATVN

-1901 MKSLKEVADRGVRI
+1901 MKSLKEVADRGVKI

-1924 KDPEKIE
+1924 RDPEKIE
-1931 FDIAEQYSV
+1931 FDIAAQYSV

-2043 PGGILAV
+2043 PGGIFAV

-2056 KTINKRF
+2056 KSINKRF
-2063 DLTGKTKR
+2063 DLTGKAKR
-2071 LAKKGINKVSMGV
+2071 LTKKGINKVSMGI

-2133 FGQNYSDLERKQ
+2133 FGMNYADLERKQ

-2197 EKEQEKDNFIGKFFD
+2197 EKEQEKDNFIGKFFN

-2245 ATPIMVGFVKDK
+2245 ATPIIVGFVKDK

-2269 LKKAGEKIIGK
+2269 LKKAGQKIIGK

-2308 QTVHDWIFND
+2308 QTVHDWFHNE
-2318 GKFTSNDTGFKGFLG
+2318 GKFSSNETGFRGLIG
-2333 NFVNVFKYGVKLWE
+2333 NFVNVFKYGVKLWQ
-2347 SGAQTI
+2347 SGANTI
-2353 ISDVLPGA
+2353 INDVLPGF
-2361 VKAIVSRL
+2361 VEAIVSRL
-2369 PDILRSVGKGI
+2369 PDILKSVGKGI

-2389 KKDGSGKQ
+2389 KKDGTGKQ
-2397 SLDKIDGSMVSG
+2397 SLDKIDGSMVSTTT
-2409 GGNDRSNTNTGSSS
+2409 GGNKVTENAGKPVV
-2423 TIEFNNT
+2423 EFNNT

-2437 EAPRYTGSGPDY
+2437 SAPSYNGTGPDY
-2449 SSIQVTDVLA
+2449 SGVQVTDVLA
-2459 DTSQTKNEDGTT
+2459 DTSQTKNKDGTT
-2471 TITNKDNGK
+2471 TITNNDNGK
-2480 NVTTEKLDDDE
+2480 NVTTEKIDDDE
-2491 MVSAGTNASGTE
+2491 MVSAGTNATGTE

-2560 DSYTGTTPGLDNVI
+2560 DSYTGTTPGLDNAI

-2579 GIKALTSKSGAKGLT
+2579 GVKALTSKSGAKGLT
-2594 VALKAGGKAIKTVG
+2594 LALKAGGKAIKTVG

-2614 VGGKRSLAG
+2614 VGGKHSLAG

-2643 VSNGVYG
+2643 LSNGVFG
-2650 FGQKLMNK
+2650 VGQKLMDK

-2681 GKLGHG
+2681 NKFGHG
-2687 QTKLDSLNR
+2687 QTKLDALDR

-2713 LDKATKVKDKIN
+2713 LDKATKVEDKIN

-2735 KVATKVKNSKAGQA
+2735 KAATKVKNSKAGQA
-2749 VTKVSEGVKGVKTKA
+2749 VTKVSEGVKSVKTKA

-2958 QEQAKETLAEYNRE
+2958 QQQAKETLAEYNRE

-3000 AGSYLSGR
+3000 AGSFMSGR
-3008 DATVSHSMESRRVIE
+3008 DATVSQSMESRRVIE
-3023 DGSKKVTKIR
+3023 DGGKKVTKIR

-3054 NLKKE
+3054 KLEKE

-3077 GLNDDNKLEKVLESA
+3077 GLDDDKLDKVLESA
-3092 GKMRMNFAENAGS
+3092 GKMRMNFAENAGN
-3105 GLVKGLTLGA
+3105 GLVKGLTLGI
-3115 VDLDPFVDAWD
+3115 VDLDPFVEAWD

-3160 SCGGAN
+3160 SCGGAK

-3203 IEEINKQYTS
+3203 IEDINKQYTS

-3224 QSAAVDSNGNTTT
+3224 QSASVDSNGNTVT

-3243 ANANNKLSPTSKNA
+3243 ANANNKLSTASKNVIEGVA
-3257 LSGIAGQN
+3257 GTEGQN
-3265 NLQSASS
+3265 NSTVKSASS
-3272 PLSKISNKFAEIINN
+3272 PLSKISNKFSEIINN

-3307 SRNKSTNEAIDAM
+3307 SKNKSTNEAIDAM

-3325 DKKYWKIELDNTNP
+3325 DKKYWKIELDSTNP

-3376 SSDNGGSVQTVNDSS
+3376 SADNGGSAQTVNDSS
-3391 GNTGSTTASTNN
+3391 GNTGSSTASNNN

-3416 FLSKVANKGKSILKK
+3416 FLSKVASKGKSILKK
-3431 IGGAFKSLFGRGTD
+3431 IGGAFKSLFGRGINDEYTD
-3445 DEYIDNTG
+3445 DTG

-3539 NSNANNNDVVN
+3539 NSNANNKDVVN

-3564 KSNSGRTPYGSK
+3564 ASNSGRTPYGSK

-3650 SILGNVSGSIGYSD
+3650 NILGNLSSSIGYSD
-3664 GGNNT
+3664 GSSGST
-3669 SSSNNN
+3669 SYSSN

-3680 TVIAGTNGTIS
+3680 STVIAGTNGTIS

-3698 VKTKCGYTT
+3698 VKTKCGYTA
-3707 EQLTAAIKS
+3707 EQLTAAIKA

-3737 KGVNALFTIAVAIQE
+3737 KGLNALFIIAAAIQE
-3752 HGWNGKVGVNT
+3752 HGWDGKVGINT
-3763 TGGNWGNWNVFN
+3763 TGANWGNWNVFN
-3775 IQGTPNTSN
+3775 IMGSPHASN
-3784 GRWKDYTDLT
+3784 GKWKDYTDLT
-3794 DAFGGFGDLIMG
+3794 DAFNGFGDLILG

-3825 PPNLAENAN
+3825 PPDLEENAN
-3834 YKPWGESVCE
+3834 YGQWGESVCN
-3844 VAQNIVKHIP
+3844 VAKNIVNHIP

-3904 TTTDDTTVTDTS
+3904 TTTDDTATTTDTS
-3916 TETTDEA
+3916 TETTDSVA
-3923 TTTTDT
+3923 TTTDT
-3929 SSSSSSSA
+3929 SSSSSST

-3962 YDALYGQT
+3962 YDALYGKT
-3970 DTTTPTSGNNITG
+3970 ETSTTTPTSSNTITG
-3983 TLSSGDSA
+3983 TLSSGDSI

-4021 SDFNPNVLYGGA
+4021 SGFNPNVLYGGA
-4033 TGTVFDQQSLAYGL
+4033 IGTIFDQQSLAYGL

-4081 AQIKNINLDDETN
+4081 AQIKGINLSDEAN
-4094 TANASKFNGSTGKGT
+4094 NANASKFNGSTGRGT

-4135 RLWLECVERPG
+4135 KLWLECVERPG
-4146 NVDSFL
+4146 DVNSFL
-4152 QARVENAKKILAE
+4152 QARVENAKQILAE

-4173 GRGVINKFLSKPNK
+4173 GRGRGIINKALSKPNK
-4187 LRKRFGRG
+4187 LRKRRFGRG
-4195 VWGRDGEDDTT
+4195 IWGRDGEEETT
-4206 TTNDTTGVTYSDPI
+4206 TTTTTTTTTEAADTSTSEDENTGVTYSNPI
-4220 GPTKPT
+4220 GPTKPDNST
-4226 DESTETTTDETS
+4226 DDTTTDGTAT
-4238 TNTETTSSSSA
+4238 TNDSDTTSST

-4281 GSDTSSSDT
+4281 GSDTSSSESDVSSSNVT
-4290 GNETSATYKGGDVI
+4290 GNSTITQGTGVPYETYKHWKQGDYGTYPAPWASKNIATGGG
-4304 YAAAMVFEALYN
+4304 
-4316 ADPTLCYDTSCSKY
+4316 YDTCADSGCALVSSAILLVHSGSITDSSFDPGVFIDDVVARGATNYKGEWSSLDTLMDYKNSGIMTGVDYQKWCFGQDFTQSASWDTIY
-4330 NDLVCRDGTK
+4330 NTLLKQLQD
-4340 LDHERPDCSGM
+4340 
-4351 MSAVIH
+4351 
-4357 YMGYYTQRWGENKE
+4357 GYYVMIRVSIHGTCGHFVALDYIDTSSKTIYIMDPGSSHKENLTDYSGRILGYATFKTNTSNASQYILNGKRSGSGRGKFSKNTSSFTNTGRGNNNK
-4371 YTDSYH
+4371 YT
-4377 GEGFGTQNWTASGGN
+4377 
-4392 TCIYD
+4392 
-4397 SNGELSKDWVVL
+4397 
-4409 PADTEPQPG
+4409 
-4418 DIRFAKSHGHTD
+4418 FANINSSVNKRIGRQMMKYTKPEH
-4430 MFVFYGQ
+4430 FYPPTGQ
-4437 GNYPRGFNAGSGDTG
+4437 GRGVS
-4452 GSIGN
+4452 
-4457 GMYNSYCLAKYY
+4457 
-4469 LDNGN
+4469 
-4474 QLPDPSTVIAGRGQN
+4474 
-4489 GAGTITDNDTL
+4489 
-4500 LVLRYQGSG
+4500 
-4509 NGRFGRGSS
+4509 
-4518 RNTKPNFAK
+4518 
-4527 LNRIGIAKKK
+4527 
-4537 YTDHGLV
+4537 GLV
-4544 SNIVAKDIDRNIKS
+4544 SYDQI
-4558 GAYGRGKN
+4558 KN
-4566 NVELKSY
+4566 N
-4573 DSIHTNSNYNASI
+4573 TNSTSTTSMTTSP
-4586 NNKKLSSNNYI
+4586 NNNNQIIASNNYI
-4597 GSASTIGTSSGSN
+4597 GSASTIGTSSGGN
-4610 GIDLSQLISLISI
+4610 GIDLNQLISLISI

-4653 NNNNSKITNNNGL
+4653 NNNKSKTTNNNGL

-4674 TNSSGI
+4674 SNSSGI

>member
-10 KNMVKSVAYSTT
+10 KNMIKSVAYGTS
-22 DVLSSKI
+22 DVLSEKF
-29 EYVRDFKDENQEV
+29 EYVRDFKEENQEV

-53 RNTYARVKKAIVN
+53 KNTYARIKKAIVN
-66 SKVMDA
+66 NKVMDA
-72 ARAGY
+72 ARVGY
-77 DSVMYSITTGD
+77 DSMLYSITTGD
-88 FYAKNK
+88 FYAKSK
-94 ETEIIEKYGGNLMAD
+94 EAEVMDKYGG
-109 MDIDDDDFDWD
+109 DILGGFDVDDEDFDWD

-140 VGTAM
+140 VGTAL
-145 TVEAIS
+145 TIEAVA
-151 QTGKAQMDVSKENT
+151 QTGKAQMDVAKENT
-165 MLLYTQNERMINK
+165 MLLYTQNERMLNK
-178 LDAGFTNML
+178 LDTGFTNIM

-195 QTAKVQNQMNDNLN
+195 QTAKIQNQMNDNLN
-209 KFMTNVDNNVTKL
+209 KFMTHVDNNVEKL

-229 LEMQR
+229 LQMQR
-234 NMYNPKK
+234 NMYNGPEQK
-241 ADEKKK
+241 EKKHK
-247 VTYNDIVSRDGI
+247 IGYDDIISNKGV
-259 INLKEYF
+259 INIKEYG
-266 KQVKKQGFNV
+266 KQIKKQAFEAAN
-276 INEKSGNMLSMIF
+276 NLSGGMLSQMF
-289 GDTMGEGSN
+289 GESISGSN
-298 MLAQIAA
+298 LLATAA
-305 SPFRSLMTAMINKGL
+305 STLPRDILKGMINKAL
-320 GANFDKATAE
+320 GAKFDQAAKE
-330 LNKTLQGIIPTLMG
+330 LNTTLQGIIPTLMS
-344 KANAAGKRQDNG
+344 KANAAGRGDNK
-356 IMGFLGRIF
+356 ILSFLGKIF
-365 GIRDKSDE
+365 GIKDKKNEKVETDK
-373 SVNTANY
+373 Y
-380 NKKAVPFD
+380 NRGAIPFD
-388 GITKR
+388 GVTKR
-393 AITDVIPTYLKKI
+393 AITDVIPYYLRKMT
-406 AASLNGGVEMTY
+406 ASMTGKPEMVY
-418 DFQTGRWTSMKNV
+418 DYQSGRWTTMRGIKQEHE
-431 KAAFDK
+431 K
-437 TMNSANDNTTG
+437 TMTMAKDRTTG
-448 LVLSRLE
+448 LLLNILE
-455 KEMGGRSLN
+455 SNMGGRRISDSFKTKDEYDKFMKAL
-464 TVFESKIDY
+464 ESY
-473 DRFMD
+473 SSRLL
-478 SVKSYAK
+478 SA
-485 KLQSVGDFGSIKES
+485 GDFGSIKES
-499 DLSAS
+499 ELDSSAQ
-504 ELEVH
+504 EEIH
-509 KAMRR
+509 KALRYVMR
-514 ALRVEQDGKDRRFT
+514 LDDDTGKDRRFT
-528 TGANG
+528 KGANG
-533 KKIDSGLGRSD
+533 KKTSSGLGRSS
-544 IGSFNMSLRQFRQ
+544 ISSLSTILREYKN
-557 AQNAAIKAINEGES
+557 AQNAAIKAINDGDS
-571 VLRQVAAEGLGSIDS
+571 TLRLINAEGLDRISYESYSDKAGAN
-586 KKYFGKDISTINSHG
+586 KYG
-601 DMTQRAVQELPMSQA
+601 DLDQRYIQDLPITQVLLRG
-616 LIRAKDEYGITLYQY
+616 KDEYGVSMYQY
-631 LRDMGASLRFIKA
+631 LRDMGKSLRFIKA
-644 SSLNLVN
+644 NSVYLAGINGTGVGDGLSEEKWKSILESNGSSEWLSYSDDKPAKYALEYYKEQHKEIKRKEDKSYESRIARAKNRAEQKG
-651 IPETEGSKDQKE
+651 ETFYVAD
-663 GWKKVL
+663 
-669 QDGQIK
+669 
-675 YDDGPSED
+675 
-683 YYLNY
+683 
-688 YEHKSFNARNK
+688 
-699 EGESYI
+699 
-705 KNLTSARK
+705 
-713 RAQKNGQTF
+713 
-722 TTATTTDFY
+722 DFY
-731 STDDKTGMYRIMSD
+731 SFSSKDGKTGLKKIITT
-745 YQSEAMSK
+745 QEESK
-753 AVIKDQ
+753 IAKTIKEEE
-759 KERSKKETERWK
+759 KERLKKEKERWANITDIVGEDSAK
-771 KMESIF
+771 LL
-777 GKDKAQK
+777 KD
-784 YKEASDSFDAGASLS
+784 ASDDFDSSESLS
-799 DNMGKVKDKGVGA
+799 KNMSKVKDKGFAA
-812 NIMMFTKW
+812 NLMMFAKW
-820 ISNKVDKPSDVA
+820 ATNKVGNPTNAA
-832 ADTILKVDYWL
+832 ADAVIKVDYWL

-850 DLKDDEEKIG
+850 DLKSDDKKTGFFTRVKDSIKDGFKTVTDKIQEGFDTLKEKLKPFKEKYLDPMLKKVSNTLFGTEDEDGIRSGGILGGFIGGFQKGIRKNTADVERYAKEKAKKFGNKAKQIFNISEEPKETPPKPEQKKVEPLTVLTPGQVKFKEKIQNTKDQIYKLRSAISSSMKYIKKLEDKISYISDGLKTFSKKNVEYYSEEQYKLDKQERAAYQIQLDEEKA
-860 LFGSIKNSI
+860 K
-869 KNGFDLIADKVK
+869 
-881 EGFDNFKDK
+881 
-890 VLHPFY
+890 
-896 EKVLKK
+896 LKK
-902 PMEALFGT
+902 LKNTLSKKIKTYNSMVKHALSIGINDFQLI
-910 KDENG
+910 DENG
-915 VRGGGLLGNFIGG
+915 
-928 IQRGLRKN
+928 
-936 ANDVFEYGK
+936 A
-945 RNAKKVGKDIKD
+945 
-957 LLTPD
+957 
-962 EEQNEEQNKGPSEWE
+962 
-977 IRKSKREARERRK
+977 
-990 AQILNL
+990 
-996 DVANEEA
+996 
-1003 KSENPLIA
+1003 
-1011 EAAMR
+1011 
-1016 KIGMTQNYSAMKQ
+1016 
-1029 KQQASVYSEKRRGKI
+1029 
-1044 TTDVKY
+1044 DVK
-1050 RTDEERAASRQ
+1050 T
-1061 AMIDEYTTNIQN
+1061 
-1073 REIAIESAQKG
+1073 
-1084 IANLEAQKQEL
+1084 
-1095 LNKKAEME
+1095 
-1103 KGGVILPASAP
+1103 
-1114 INISIAKIDKK
+1114 
-1125 IEDQKTKMAATV
+1125 
-1137 KHLESDRKKL
+1137 
-1147 AQVEGSKLNIRHMA
+1147 MA
-1161 VGGVNKTGKPFQSVL
+1161 VGGVNKTGKSFQSVL

-1183 GVPVRSMGVY
+1183 GVPVRSMGIY

-1199 TVVNPASASTRSK
+1199 TVVNPASASTRSR
-1212 QARAERKYLNNIKR
+1212 QARAEKNYLNNIKR

-1242 EAKQKED
+1242 ETEQKED

-1262 TELTDSKQRAE
+1262 TELTDKKQRAE
-1273 FLGNVASKGL
+1273 FLGNVASRGL

-1310 TDAFSSMLFGDAIR
+1310 TDAFSSLLFGDAIK
-1324 DKNGNVQVDEDGK
+1324 DKDGNVQVDEDGK
-1337 IVRADN
+1337 IVRSDN
-1343 GLVSKEIMKAMPDV
+1343 GLISKEIMKAMPDV

-1406 DKNVNKLKKGAKNIG
+1406 DKNVDKLKKGAKNIG

-1445 TAGYVTSTDKFKDA
+1445 TAGYITSTDKFKDA

-1483 DALRPMKNFGLHLR
+1483 DALRPMKDFGLHLR

-1559 ASHAGNDFFG
+1559 ANHAGNDFFG
-1569 GLIEKADKLTGGA
+1569 GLIEKADKFTGGA
-1582 IRGAGSIGRAMTKPF
+1582 IKGAGSIGRAMTKPF

-1646 QVMANMSKEDLL
+1646 QIMANMSREDLL
-1658 MAQSLLEFGDNTNM
+1658 MAQSLLEFGDNTDM

-1677 DSDYTVLGQ
+1677 DNDYVVLGQ

-1697 KKVIKLIKDGNIS
+1697 KKVIKLIKDGNIA

-1716 RTRSISDDSKKNVES
+1716 RTRKVSDDSKKNVES

-1763 LGLNVNTKDPKSVR
+1763 LGLKVDTKDPKSVR
-1777 YLKKQLSN
+1777 YLKKQLSK

-1860 TADTETQVKK
+1860 TVDTETQVKK
-1870 TAVGKGVQPSATVN
+1870 TAIGKGVQPSVTVN

-1901 MKSLKEVADRGVRI
+1901 MKSLKEVADRGVKI

-1924 KDPEKIE
+1924 RDPEKIE
-1931 FDIAEQYSV
+1931 FDIAAQYSV

-1948 PKYEPNKKLI
+1948 QKYEPNKKLI

-1974 TYTCNEKGDVSLTAD
+1974 IYTCNEKGDVSLTAD

-2043 PGGILAV
+2043 PGGIFAV

-2056 KTINKRF
+2056 KSINKRF
-2063 DLTGKTKR
+2063 DLTGKAKR
-2071 LAKKGINKVSMGV
+2071 LTKKGINKVSMGV

-2133 FGQNYSDLERKQ
+2133 FGQNYADLERKQ

-2160 KRSWQASG
+2160 KRSWQVSG

-2187 RAFNAAKALK
+2187 KAFNAAKALK
-2197 EKEQEKDNFIGKFFD
+2197 EKEQEKDNFIGKFFN
-2212 KLDKWKIKNDKRKF
+2212 KLDKWKIKHDKRKF
-2226 EGKSNP
+2226 EGKSSP

-2245 ATPIMVGFVKDK
+2245 ATPILVGFVKDK

-2308 QTVHDWIFND
+2308 QTVHDWFHNE
-2318 GKFTSNDTGFKGFLG
+2318 GKFSSNDTGFKGFLG
-2333 NFVNVFKYGVKLWE
+2333 NFVSVFKYGVKLWE

-2353 ISDVLPGA
+2353 ISDILPGA
-2361 VKAIVSRL
+2361 VEALVSKLPAIL
-2369 PDILRSVGKGI
+2369 KSVGKGI

-2389 KKDGSGKQ
+2389 KKDGTGKQ
-2397 SLDKIDGSMVSG
+2397 SLDKIDGTMVSG
-2409 GGNDRSNTNTGSSS
+2409 GGNNRTNTNTGSS

-2437 EAPRYTGSGPDY
+2437 EAPKYMGSGPDY
-2449 SSIQVTDVLA
+2449 SSIQVNDVLA
-2459 DTSQTKNEDGTT
+2459 DTSQTKNKDGTT

-2480 NVTTEKLDDDE
+2480 NVTTEKINDDE
-2491 MVSAGTNASGTE
+2491 MVSAGVNASGTE
-2503 IFYKRSDTN
+2503 IFYKLSDTN

-2536 DALQDNTSFQEMVE
+2536 NALQDNTSFQEMIE

-2560 DSYTGTTPGLDNVI
+2560 NSYTGTTPGLDNAI

-2579 GIKALTSKSGAKGLT
+2579 GTKALTSKSGAKGLT
-2594 VALKAGGKAIKTVG
+2594 LAVKAGGKTIKTVG

-2614 VGGKRSLAG
+2614 VGGKRSIAG
-2623 KVITKTTK
+2623 KIITKTTN
-2631 GLGNLVE
+2631 GLGNVVE
-2638 KGADG
+2638 KGADKL
-2643 VSNGVYG
+2643 SNGV
-2650 FGQKLMNK
+2650 FDIGQKITNK

-2671 FGLKINDAWM
+2671 LGLKINDSWM
-2681 GKLGHG
+2681 NKFGHG
-2687 QTKLDSLNR
+2687 QTKLDALDR

-2713 LDKATKVKDKIN
+2713 LDKATKVEDKIN

-2735 KVATKVKNSKAGQA
+2735 KATSKVKNSKAGQA
-2749 VTKVSEGVKGVKTKA
+2749 VTKVSEGAKNIKTKA
-2764 KDVIKK
+2764 KDAVKN
-2770 TKVGQAATKVKG
+2770 TKPGQAATKVKG
-2782 AADNIV
+2782 MADDAV

-2860 NAVATASDA
+2860 NAIATASDA
-2869 TGIGVVINIAMAIA
+2869 TGIGVVINIAMAVA

-2897 IVDKEVPVSW
+2897 IVDKEVPIVW
-2907 RIFAGLANALQDIPV
+2907 RIFAGIANALQDIPV

-2944 PIIAPDATKKIREK
+2944 PIIAPNATKKIREK
-2958 QEQAKETLAEYNRE
+2958 QKQAEETLAEYNRE

-3000 AGSYLSGR
+3000 AGSFISGR
-3008 DATVSHSMESRRVIE
+3008 DATVSQSMESRHIVE
-3023 DGSKKVTKIR
+3023 DAGKKVTKIR

-3054 NLKKE
+3054 NLTKE
-3059 SYGKLCAEVIDKI
+3059 TYGALCAEVINKI

-3077 GLNDDNKLEKVLESA
+3077 GLDEDKLDKVLESA
-3092 GKMRMNFAENAGS
+3092 GKMRMNFAENYGS
-3105 GLVKGLTLGA
+3105 GYVKALTFGA

-3160 SCGGAN
+3160 SCGGAK
-3166 LKWKIIDIVITVF
+3166 LKGKIIDIVITTF
-3179 GNGMSSGDK
+3179 GKGMAADGKK

-3203 IEEINKQYTS
+3203 IEEINKQYTTVQQQFKAEGQ
-3213 AQEQFGVAGQS
+3213 AQSVAI
-3224 QSAAVDSNGNTTT
+3224 DSNGN
-3237 EDIVTN
+3237 IVTN
-3243 ANANNKLSPTSKNA
+3243 ANANNKLSTT
-3257 LSGIAGQN
+3257 
-3265 NLQSASS
+3265 NLQTATS
-3272 PLSKISNKFAEIINN
+3272 PLSKISNKFSEIINN

-3307 SRNKSTNEAIDAM
+3307 SKNKSTNEAIDAM

-3376 SSDNGGSVQTVNDSS
+3376 SADNGGSAQTVNDSS
-3391 GNTGSTTASTNN
+3391 GNTGSSTASTNN

-3416 FLSKVANKGKSILKK
+3416 FLSKVASKGKNILKK
-3431 IGGAFKSLFGRGTD
+3431 IGGAFKSLFGRGAD
-3445 DEYIDNTG
+3445 DEYTDDTG

-3539 NSNANNNDVVN
+3539 NSNANNRDVVN

-3564 KSNSGRTPYGSK
+3564 ASNSGRTPYGSK

-3615 SVRITTGN
+3615 SVRITTGS

-3650 SILGNVSGSIGYSD
+3650 NILGNLSSSIGYSN
-3664 GGNNT
+3664 GSSGST
-3669 SSSNNN
+3669 SYSSN

-3680 TVIAGTNGTIS
+3680 STVIAGTNGTIS

-3698 VKTKCGYTT
+3698 VKTKCGYTA
-3707 EQLTAAIKS
+3707 EQLTAAIKA

-3737 KGVNALFTIAVAIQE
+3737 KGLNALFIIAAAIQE
-3752 HGWNGKVGVNT
+3752 HGWDGKVGINT
-3763 TGGNWGNWNVFN
+3763 TGANWGNWNVFN
-3775 IQGTPNTSN
+3775 IMGSPHASN
-3784 GRWKDYTDLT
+3784 GRWKDYNDLT
-3794 DAFGGFGDLIMG
+3794 DAFSGFGDLILG

-3825 PPNLAENAN
+3825 PPDLEENAN
-3834 YKPWGESVCE
+3834 YGEWGESVCN

-3868 INKKLINNV
+3868 INKKLINNI

-3904 TTTDDTTVTDTS
+3904 TSTDNTTTTDNTS
-3916 TETTDEA
+3916 TETTDSA
-3923 TTTTDT
+3923 TTTTDA
-3929 SSSSSSSA
+3929 SSSSSSGT

-3962 YDALYGQT
+3962 YDALYGKT
-3970 DTTTPTSGNNITG
+3970 ETSTTTPTSGNTITG
-3983 TLSSGDSA
+3983 TLSSGDSI

-4021 SDFNPNVLYGGA
+4021 SGFNPNVLYGGA
-4033 TGTVFDQQSLAYGL
+4033 IGTVFDQQSLAYGL
-4047 IQWTGSDAR
+4047 IQWTGTDAR

-4081 AQIKNINLDDETN
+4081 AQIKGINLNDETN
-4094 TANASKFNGSTGKGT
+4094 TANASKFNGSTGRGT

-4146 NVDSFL
+4146 NVNSFL
-4152 QARVENAKKILAE
+4152 QARVENAKQILAE
-4165 CKGTSSGS
+4165 CKGTNSGS
-4173 GRGVINKFLSKPNK
+4173 GRGRGLINKALSKSNK
-4187 LRKRFGRG
+4187 LRKRRFGRG
-4195 VWGRDGEDDTT
+4195 VWGRDGEEETTTTTTTTTTTEAADTSTSEDENTGVTYSSPIDPTKPDNSTDDTT
-4206 TTNDTTGVTYSDPI
+4206 TTNDSD
-4220 GPTKPT
+4220 
-4226 DESTETTTDETS
+4226 
-4238 TNTETTSSSSA
+4238 TTSSTG
-4249 NSNGSDTLLSKLTDY
+4249 SNGSDTLLSKLTDY

-4281 GSDTSSSDT
+4281 GSDTSSNESDASLSNVT
-4290 GNETSATYKGGDVI
+4290 GNNTITQGTGIPYETYKHWKQGDYGTYPAPWASKNIATGGGFESCADGGCALVSSAILLVHSGAVTDNSFDPGVYIDDVVARGATNSKGEFSSLDALMNYKNSGIMTGVDYQRNCFGGDYTQSASWDTI
-4304 YAAAMVFEALYN
+4304 YNTLLKQLQDGYYVMIRVSIHGDCGHFVALDYI
-4316 ADPTLCYDTSCSKY
+4316 DTSSKTIY
-4330 NDLVCRDGTK
+4330 IMDPGASRKENLTDYSGRVLGYGTFKTNASNASQYILNGKRSGSGRGKFSKNTSSFTGRGNDNKYTFANINSSVNKRIGRQMMKYTK
-4340 LDHERPDCSGM
+4340 PEH
-4351 MSAVIH
+4351 
-4357 YMGYYTQRWGENKE
+4357 
-4371 YTDSYH
+4371 
-4377 GEGFGTQNWTASGGN
+4377 
-4392 TCIYD
+4392 
-4397 SNGELSKDWVVL
+4397 
-4409 PADTEPQPG
+4409 
-4418 DIRFAKSHGHTD
+4418 
-4430 MFVFYGQ
+4430 FYPPTGQ
-4437 GNYPRGFNAGSGDTG
+4437 GRGVS
-4452 GSIGN
+4452 
-4457 GMYNSYCLAKYY
+4457 
-4469 LDNGN
+4469 
-4474 QLPDPSTVIAGRGQN
+4474 
-4489 GAGTITDNDTL
+4489 
-4500 LVLRYQGSG
+4500 
-4509 NGRFGRGSS
+4509 
-4518 RNTKPNFAK
+4518 
-4527 LNRIGIAKKK
+4527 
-4537 YTDHGLV
+4537 GLV
-4544 SNIVAKDIDRNIKS
+4544 SYDQI
-4558 GAYGRGKN
+4558 KN
-4566 NVELKSY
+4566 N
-4573 DSIHTNSNYNASI
+4573 TNSTSTTSMTTSP
-4586 NNKKLSSNNYI
+4586 NNNNQIIASNNYI
-4597 GSASTIGTSSGSN
+4597 GSASTIGTSSGGN
-4610 GIDLSQLISLISI
+4610 GIDLNQLISLISI

-4653 NNNNSKITNNNGL
+4653 NNNKSKTTNNNGL

-4674 TNSSGI
+4674 SNSSGI
-4680 DIAKAVYQIAKS
+4680 DIANAVYQIAKS

>member
-42 FKEAYSAVKDY
+42 FKEVYSAVKDY
-53 RNTYARVKKAIVN
+53 RNTYTRVKKAIVN

-109 MDIDDDDFDWD
+109 MDIDDDDFNWD

-140 VGTAM
+140 IGTAM
-145 TVEAIS
+145 TVEAIA

-178 LDAGFTNML
+178 LDAGFTNVL

-209 KFMTNVDNNVTKL
+209 KFMTNVDNNVSKL

-247 VTYNDIVSRDGI
+247 VTYNDIISRDGI
-259 INLKEYF
+259 INIKEYI
-266 KQVKKQGFNV
+266 KQVKKQGFDV
-276 INEKSGNMLSMIF
+276 INEKSGNMLSMLF
-289 GDTMGEGSN
+289 GNTMGEGSN

-330 LNKTLQGIIPTLMG
+330 LNKTLQGIIPTIMG

-365 GIRDKSDE
+365 GIRDKADE
-373 SVNTANY
+373 SVNPANY
-380 NKKAVPFD
+380 NKNAIPFD

-431 KAAFDK
+431 KDAFDK
-437 TMNSANDNTTG
+437 TMNSANDSTAG
-448 LVLSRLE
+448 LVISRLE
-455 KEMGGRSLN
+455 KEMGGRRLN

-478 SVKSYAK
+478 SVRSYAR

-616 LIRAKDEYGITLYQY
+616 LIRAKDEYGVTLYQY

-705 KNLTSARK
+705 RNLASAK
-713 RAQKNGQTF
+713 ERARKNGQTF

-759 KERSKKETERWK
+759 QERSKKEAERWK

-777 GKDKAQK
+777 GKEKAQK

-820 ISNKVDKPSDVA
+820 ISSKVDKPSDVA

-850 DLKDDEEKIG
+850 DLKDDEQKIG

-881 EGFDNFKDK
+881 EGFDNFKNK

-928 IQRGLRKN
+928 MQRGLRKN
-936 ANDVFEYGK
+936 ADDVFEYTK

-957 LLTPD
+957 FLTPD
-962 EEQNEEQNKGPSEWE
+962 SSDTTQSSNSSTSEQEIEEETEENNTETKHKKTYKEKEAAKQAAIDKLNIS
-977 IRKSKREARERRK
+977 IQKREK
-990 AQILNL
+990 
-996 DVANEEA
+996 
-1003 KSENPLIA
+1003 
-1011 EAAMR
+1011 
-1016 KIGMTQNYSAMKQ
+1016 G
-1029 KQQASVYSEKRRGKI
+1029 
-1044 TTDVKY
+1044 
-1050 RTDEERAASRQ
+1050 
-1061 AMIDEYTTNIQN
+1061 
-1073 REIAIESAQKG
+1073 IESHKRG
-1084 IANLEAQKQEL
+1084 IAKLEAQKQEL
-1095 LNKKAEME
+1095 ENKKAEME
-1103 KGGVILPASAP
+1103 KDGIILPASSP
-1114 INISIAKIDKK
+1114 ILINIAKIDKK
-1125 IEDQKTKMAATV
+1125 IEDQKRRMTAAIGY
-1137 KHLESDRKKL
+1137 LETDKKKL
-1147 AQVEGSKLNIRHMA
+1147 SRIQGSKINIRYMA
-1161 VGGVNKTGKPFQSVL
+1161 VGGVNRTGKPFQSVL

-1183 GVPVRSMGVY
+1183 GVPVRSMGIY

-1212 QARAERKYLNNIKR
+1212 QARAERNYLNNIKR

-1242 EAKQKED
+1242 ETEQKED

-1262 TELTDSKQRAE
+1262 TELTDKKQRAE
-1273 FLGNVASKGL
+1273 FLGNVASRGL

-1310 TDAFSSMLFGDAIR
+1310 TDAFSSLLFGDAIK
-1324 DKNGNVQVDEDGK
+1324 DKDGNVQVDEDGK
-1337 IVRADN
+1337 IVRSDN
-1343 GLVSKEIMKAMPDV
+1343 GLISKEIMKAMPDV

-1445 TAGYVTSTDKFKDA
+1445 TAGYITSTDKFKDA

-1483 DALRPMKNFGLHLR
+1483 DALRPMKDFGIHLR

-1539 LQNSVSDMA
+1539 LQNNVSDMA
-1548 HLLGDAYKKFR
+1548 HLLGDAYKKFK
-1559 ASHAGNDFFG
+1559 SMHAGNDFFG

-1582 IRGAGSIGRAMTKPF
+1582 IKGAGSIGRAMTKPF

-1631 TKHNLGIGDKYAKAD
+1631 TKHNLGIDDKYAKAD
-1646 QVMANMSKEDLL
+1646 QVMANMSREDLL

-1677 DSDYTVLGQ
+1677 DSDYAVLGQ

-1697 KKVIKLIKDGNIS
+1697 KKVIKLIKDGNIA

-1716 RTRSISDDSKKNVES
+1716 RTRKISDDSKKNIES
-1731 LISNHQYKLDQ
+1731 LINNHQYKLDQ

-1763 LGLNVNTKDPKSVR
+1763 LGLKVDTKDPKSVR
-1777 YLKKQLSN
+1777 YLKKQLSK

-1813 PLTVVNTGVTTVVE
+1813 PLTIVNTGVTTVVE

-1901 MKSLKEVADRGVRI
+1901 MKSLKEVSDRGVRI

-1931 FDIAEQYSV
+1931 FDIADQYSV

-1948 PKYEPNKKLI
+1948 PKYEPHKKLI

-1974 TYTCNEKGDVSLTAD
+1974 TYTCNEKGDVSLTTD

-2056 KTINKRF
+2056 KSINKRF
-2063 DLTGKTKR
+2063 DLTGKAKR
-2071 LAKKGINKVSMGV
+2071 LTKKGINKVSIGV

-2114 LNEAIDNNDPR
+2114 LNEAIEHSDPR

-2133 FGQNYSDLERKQ
+2133 FGQNYTDLERNQ

-2160 KRSWQASG
+2160 KRSWQVSG

-2187 RAFNAAKALK
+2187 KAFNAAKALK
-2197 EKEQEKDNFIGKFFD
+2197 EKEQEKDNFIGKFFN
-2212 KLDKWKIKNDKRKF
+2212 KLDKWKIKHDKRKF
-2226 EGKSNP
+2226 EGKSSP

-2245 ATPIMVGFVKDK
+2245 ATPILVGFVKDK

-2308 QTVHDWIFND
+2308 QTIHDWFHND
-2318 GKFTSNDTGFKGFLG
+2318 GKFSSNDTGFKGFLG

-2353 ISDVLPGA
+2353 ISDILPGA
-2361 VKAIVSRL
+2361 VEAIVSRL
-2369 PDILRSVGKGI
+2369 PDILKSVSKGI
-2380 VDGIASWFD
+2380 VDGIASWFG
-2389 KKDGSGKQ
+2389 KKDGTGKQ
-2397 SLDKIDGSMVSG
+2397 SLDKIDGTMVSSS
-2409 GGNDRSNTNTGSSS
+2409 GGNTRTNTNTGNS
-2423 TIEFNNT
+2423 TIEFNDT

-2437 EAPRYTGSGPDY
+2437 EAPKYTGSGPDY
-2449 SSIQVTDVLA
+2449 SNIHVNDVLS
-2459 DTSQTKNEDGTT
+2459 DTSQTKNKDGTT
-2471 TITNKDNGK
+2471 TITNKNNGK
-2480 NVTTEKLDDDE
+2480 NVTTEKINDDE

-2536 DALQDNTSFQEMVE
+2536 ESLQNNTSYQEMI
-2550 NNNAGNAGVT
+2550 NDNNAGNAGVT
-2560 DSYTGTTPGLDNVI
+2560 NSYTGTTPGLDNTI

-2579 GIKALTSKSGAKGLT
+2579 GVKALTSKSGAKGLT
-2594 VALKAGGKAIKTVG
+2594 LAIKAGGKTIKTVG

-2614 VGGKRSLAG
+2614 VGGKRTLAG
-2623 KVITKTTK
+2623 KIVTKSTK

-2638 KGADG
+2638 KSADG
-2643 VSNGVYG
+2643 ISNGV
-2650 FGQKLMNK
+2650 FDIGQKITNK

-2671 FGLKINDAWM
+2671 LGLKINDSWM
-2681 GKLGHG
+2681 NKFGHG
-2687 QTKLDSLNR
+2687 QTKLDALNR

-2704 GDTAKAEKL
+2704 GDIAKAEKL
-2713 LDKATKVKDKIN
+2713 KDKAAKIEDKMA

-2735 KVATKVKNSKAGQA
+2735 KAISKAKNSKPGQA
-2749 VTKVSEGVKGVKTKA
+2749 VTKISEGAKNIKTKA
-2764 KDVIKK
+2764 KDVVKN
-2770 TKVGQAATKVKG
+2770 TKPGQAATKVKG

-2869 TGIGVVINIAMAIA
+2869 TGIGVVINIAMAVA

-2897 IVDKEVPVSW
+2897 IVDKEVPISW

-2972 NNTNLTLEEYNNKM
+2972 NNTNLTLEEYNNKK
-2986 NKTFTSVTKGLAAD
+2986 NKTFTSVTKGLAVD
-3000 AGSYLSGR
+3000 AGSFLSGK
-3008 DATVSHSMESRRVIE
+3008 DATVSQAMESRRVIE
-3023 DGSKKVTKIR
+3023 DSGKKVTKIR

-3041 HMWEKEGKKFKGF
+3041 HMWEKEGNKFKGF

-3059 SYGKLCAEVIDKI
+3059 SYGALCGEVIDKI

-3077 GLNDDNKLEKVLESA
+3077 GLDDTKLDKVLESA
-3092 GKMRMNFAENAGS
+3092 GKMRMNFAENAGN
-3105 GLVKGLTLGA
+3105 GLLKGITLGI
-3115 VDLDPFVDAWD
+3115 VDLDPFEDAWD

-3138 EDKFENT
+3138 EDKLENT

-3179 GNGMSSGDK
+3179 GNGMSSDGK
-3188 IGENEKKMVEESNKD
+3188 ISENEKKIVEDSNKN

-3213 AQEQFGVAGQS
+3213 AQQQFGEAGQS
-3224 QSAAVDSNGNTTT
+3224 QSVAIDSNGNATV
-3237 EDIVTN
+3237 DGIVTN
-3243 ANANNKLSPTSKNA
+3243 ANANNKLSAASKNVVNN
-3257 LSGIAGQN
+3257 IAN
-3265 NLQSASS
+3265 NADTSLKSNSS
-3272 PLSKISNKFAEIINN
+3272 PLSKLSNKFAEVINN

-3307 SRNKSTNEAIDAM
+3307 SRNKSTNEAIDSM
-3320 TLLPT
+3320 SLLPT
-3325 DKKYWKIELDNTNP
+3325 DKKYWKIELDNANP

-3376 SSDNGGSVQTVNDSS
+3376 SSDNGGSVQTVN
-3391 GNTGSTTASTNN
+3391 GSTGTTNSN
-3403 ASSGSTSSKSSGG
+3403 NNSSSGSTSSKSSGG
-3416 FLSKVANKGKSILKK
+3416 FLTKVANKGRSVLKK
-3431 IGGAFKSLFGRGTD
+3431 IGSAFKSLFGRGSD
-3445 DEYIDNTG
+3445 DEYVYDTG

-3506 AVSYA
+3506 AVNYA

-3539 NSNANNNDVVN
+3539 NSNANNKDVVN
-3550 SLIHNKPVILMGQD
+3550 SLVHNKPVILMGQD
-3564 KSNSGRTPYGSK
+3564 ASNSGRTPYGSK

-3595 DSEDKKGSTRYS
+3595 DSEDKNGSTRYS

-3650 SILGNVSGSIGYSD
+3650 NILGNLSSSIGYSD
-3664 GGNNT
+3664 G
-3669 SSSNNN
+3669 SSNVSYSSNTNN

-3691 DLTKDSD
+3691 NLTKDSD

-3707 EQLTAAIKS
+3707 EQLEAAIRS

-3725 QFPEAAINVEKS
+3725 QFPKAAINVEKS
-3737 KGVNALFTIAVAIQE
+3737 KGVNALFTIAVAVQE

-3763 TGGNWGNWNVFN
+3763 TGGNYGNWNVFN
-3775 IQGTPNTSN
+3775 IQGTPNSSN
-3784 GRWKDYTDLT
+3784 GRWKDYNDLT
-3794 DAFGGFGDLIMG
+3794 DAFSGFGDLIMG

-3825 PPNLAENAN
+3825 PPNIAENAN
-3834 YKPWGESVCE
+3834 YKPWGVSVCE

-3854 TSGSGRGNNKIEPA
+3854 TTGSGRGNKVEPA
-3868 INKKLINNV
+3868 INKKLLNNV
-3877 TDSISYGT
+3877 SDSISYGT
-3885 VSALNGGSGK
+3885 VSALNSGSGR
-3895 WGRDGEEDT
+3895 WGRDGEEDET
-3904 TTTDDTTVTDTS
+3904 NNTDTS
-3916 TETTDEA
+3916 STE
-3923 TTTTDT
+3923 TTDT
-3929 SSSSSSSA
+3929 SSSNT
-3937 SESAGLLSKLTE
+3937 SESAGLISKLTE

-3962 YDALYGQT
+3962 YDALYGKT
-3970 DTTTPTSGNNITG
+3970 ETANTAPAASNNVTG
-3983 TLSSGDSA
+3983 TLSSGDST

-3998 SYFTSQ
+3998 NYFTSQ

-4021 SDFNPNVLYGGA
+4021 SEFNPNVLYGGDI
-4033 TGTVFDQQSLAYGL
+4033 GTVFDEQSKAYGL

-4068 DPDTLDGQAKWIV
+4068 DPDSLDGQAKWIV
-4081 AQIKNINLDDETN
+4081 AQIKGINIDDEAN
-4094 TANASKFNGSTGKGT
+4094 SQNASKFNGKTGKGT
-4109 MTYNAQLFNARG
+4109 MSYNAQLFNARG
-4121 SFETFNTYSIEKAT
+4121 TLETFNTYSIEKAT
-4135 RLWLECVERPG
+4135 KLWLECVERPG
-4146 NVDSFL
+4146 NINDFL
-4152 QARVENAKKILAE
+4152 QERVNNAKAILE
-4165 CKGTSSGS
+4165 QCKGNSSGS
-4173 GRGVINKFLSKPNK
+4173 GRGVINRILSKPNK
-4187 LRKRFGRG
+4187 LRKFGRG
-4195 VWGRDGEDDTT
+4195 IWGRDGEENDTT
-4206 TTNDTTGVTYSDPI
+4206 TDSNFI
-4220 GPTKPT
+4220 GPVQPT
-4226 DESTETTTDETS
+4226 NIDIPSADASTDETS
-4238 TNTETTSSSSA
+4238 TTDSSTSS
-4249 NSNGSDTLLSKLTDY
+4249 NSNGSDTLLSQLTDY

-4269 KGVYGDFYDALY
+4269 RGVYGDFYDALY
-4281 GSDTSSSDT
+4281 GSDTSSSDNPDNTNNNVT
-4290 GNETSATYKGGDVI
+4290 GNNTITQGTGVPYETYKHWKQGD
-4304 YAAAMVFEALYN
+4304 Y
-4316 ADPTLCYDTSCSKY
+4316 
-4330 NDLVCRDGTK
+4330 GTY
-4340 LDHERPDCSGM
+4340 P
-4351 MSAVIH
+4351 AP
-4357 YMGYYTQRWGENKE
+4357 WANK
-4371 YTDSYH
+4371 
-4377 GEGFGTQNWTASGGN
+4377 NIASGGGHDTCSNSGCALVSSAILLVHSGAVTDNSFDPGVFIDDVVARGATNSSGAWTSLDTLINYKNSGVMVGGDYQRECFGNDYTQSASWDTVYN
-4392 TCIYD
+4392 TLLKQLQNGYYVMVRVSIRGTCGHFVALDYIDTSSKTIYIMDPGSSTKENLSDYSGRILGYATFKTNASNASQYILNGKRSGSGRGKFSKNTATFTGRGKD
-4397 SNGELSKDWVVL
+4397 SKFTFANINSSISQRKGRLAMKYSK
-4409 PADTEPQPG
+4409 PEYFEAPT
-4418 DIRFAKSHGHTD
+4418 
-4430 MFVFYGQ
+4430 GQ
-4437 GNYPRGFNAGSGDTG
+4437 GRGVS
-4452 GSIGN
+4452 
-4457 GMYNSYCLAKYY
+4457 
-4469 LDNGN
+4469 
-4474 QLPDPSTVIAGRGQN
+4474 
-4489 GAGTITDNDTL
+4489 
-4500 LVLRYQGSG
+4500 
-4509 NGRFGRGSS
+4509 
-4518 RNTKPNFAK
+4518 
-4527 LNRIGIAKKK
+4527 
-4537 YTDHGLV
+4537 GLV
-4544 SNIVAKDIDRNIKS
+4544 SYDQIKNTS
-4558 GAYGRGKN
+4558 SYSKSTTSSN
-4566 NVELKSY
+4566 NNQV
-4573 DSIHTNSNYNASI
+4573 TA
-4586 NNKKLSSNNYI
+4586 SNNYI
-4597 GSASTIGTSSGSN
+4597 GSSSTTIGGGNSSGN
-4610 GIDLSQLISLISI
+4610 GIDLNQLISLISI

-4653 NNNNSKITNNNGL
+4653 NNNKSKTTNNNGL

-4674 TNSSGI
+4674 SNSSGI
-4680 DIAKAVYQIAKS
+4680 DIANAVYQIAKS

>member
-42 FKEAYSAVKDY
+42 FKEVYSAVRDY
-53 RNTYARVKKAIVN
+53 RNTYTRVKKAIVN

-109 MDIDDDDFDWD
+109 MDIDDDDFNWD

-145 TVEAIS
+145 TVEAIA

-178 LDAGFTNML
+178 LDAGFTNVL

-209 KFMTNVDNNVTKL
+209 KFMTNVDNNVSKL

-241 ADEKKK
+241 ADEKKR
-247 VTYNDIVSRDGI
+247 VTYNDIISRDGI
-259 INLKEYF
+259 INIKEYI
-266 KQVKKQGFNV
+266 KQVKKQGFDV
-276 INEKSGNMLSMIF
+276 INEKSGNMLSMLF
-289 GDTMGEGSN
+289 GNTMGEGSN

-330 LNKTLQGIIPTLMG
+330 LNKTLQGIIPTIMG

-365 GIRDKSDE
+365 GIRDKADE
-373 SVNTANY
+373 SVNPANY
-380 NKKAVPFD
+380 NKNAIPFD

-431 KAAFDK
+431 KDAFDK
-437 TMNSANDNTTG
+437 TMNSANDSTAG
-448 LVLSRLE
+448 LVISRLE
-455 KEMGGRSLN
+455 KEMGGRRLN

-478 SVKSYAK
+478 SVKSYAR

-616 LIRAKDEYGITLYQY
+616 LIRAKDEYGVTLYQY

-699 EGESYI
+699 EEESYI
-705 KNLTSARK
+705 RNLASAK
-713 RAQKNGQTF
+713 ERARKNGQAF

-753 AVIKDQ
+753 AVIKDKQ
-759 KERSKKETERWK
+759 ERSKKEAERWK

-777 GKDKAQK
+777 GKEKAQK

-820 ISNKVDKPSDVA
+820 ISSKVDKPSDVA

-850 DLKDDEEKIG
+850 DLKDDEQKIG

-881 EGFDNFKDK
+881 EGFDNFKNK

-928 IQRGLRKN
+928 MQRGLRKN
-936 ANDVFEYGK
+936 ANDVFEYTK
-945 RNAKKVGKDIKD
+945 RNAKKVGKNVKD
-957 LLTPD
+957 FLNIEEIEENESSSQSSTPTPQD
-962 EEQNEEQNKGPSEWE
+962 
-977 IRKSKREARERRK
+977 ATV
-990 AQILNL
+990 
-996 DVANEEA
+996 D
-1003 KSENPLIA
+1003 
-1011 EAAMR
+1011 
-1016 KIGMTQNYSAMKQ
+1016 
-1029 KQQASVYSEKRRGKI
+1029 
-1044 TTDVKY
+1044 
-1050 RTDEERAASRQ
+1050 
-1061 AMIDEYTTNIQN
+1061 
-1073 REIAIESAQKG
+1073 
-1084 IANLEAQKQEL
+1084 
-1095 LNKKAEME
+1095 
-1103 KGGVILPASAP
+1103 LPD
-1114 INISIAKIDKK
+1114 DKK
-1125 IEDQKTKMAATV
+1125 INRLRFIRKMQDLKDELVKMKGDIANRQRYVDNLKIEVGKCTDAMKTFDKNNLEYYSKEQYEEDKQNKYIYGAILKDEIP
-1137 KHLESDRKKL
+1137 KLKKL
-1147 AQVEGSKLNIRHMA
+1147 KSEFNKKVKKYNNMVKNAISIGIKEFEPMSEFGSGIKTMA
-1161 VGGVNKTGKPFQSVL
+1161 VGGINKTGKPFQSVL

-1183 GVPVRSMGVY
+1183 GVPVRSMGIY

-1212 QARAERKYLNNIKR
+1212 QARAERNYLNNIKR

-1242 EAKQKED
+1242 ETEQKED

-1262 TELTDSKQRAE
+1262 TELTDKKQRAE
-1273 FLGNVASKGL
+1273 FLGNVASRGL

-1310 TDAFSSMLFGDAIR
+1310 TDAFSSLLFGDAIK

-1337 IVRADN
+1337 IVRSDN
-1343 GLVSKEIMKAMPDV
+1343 GLISKEIMKAMPDV

-1445 TAGYVTSTDKFKDA
+1445 TAGYITSTDKFKDA

-1468 DPNSKRQGGIVGGIK
+1468 DPDSKRQGGIVGGIK
-1483 DALRPMKNFGLHLR
+1483 DALRPMKDFGIHLR

-1504 FGKDEGDGR
+1504 FGKDDGDGR

-1548 HLLGDAYKKFR
+1548 HLLGDAYKKFK
-1559 ASHAGNDFFG
+1559 SMHSGNDFFG

-1582 IRGAGSIGRAMTKPF
+1582 IKGAGSIGRAMTKPF

-1631 TKHNLGIGDKYAKAD
+1631 TKHNLGIDDKYAKAD
-1646 QVMANMSKEDLL
+1646 QVMANMSREDLL

-1677 DSDYTVLGQ
+1677 DSDYAVLGQ

-1697 KKVIKLIKDGNIS
+1697 KKVIKLIKDGNIA

-1716 RTRSISDDSKKNVES
+1716 RTRKISDDSKKNIES
-1731 LISNHQYKLDQ
+1731 LINNHQYKLDQ

-1763 LGLNVNTKDPKSVR
+1763 LGLKVDTKDPKSVR
-1777 YLKKQLSN
+1777 YLKKQLSK

-1813 PLTVVNTGVTTVVE
+1813 PLTIVNTGVTTVVE

-1901 MKSLKEVADRGVRI
+1901 MKSLKEVSDRGVRI

-1931 FDIAEQYSV
+1931 FDIADQYSV

-1948 PKYEPNKKLI
+1948 PKYEPHKKLI

-1974 TYTCNEKGDVSLTAD
+1974 TYTCNEKGDVSLTTD

-2056 KTINKRF
+2056 KSINKRF
-2063 DLTGKTKR
+2063 DLTGKAKR
-2071 LAKKGINKVSMGV
+2071 LTKKGINKVSIGV

-2114 LNEAIDNNDPR
+2114 LNEAIEHSDPR

-2133 FGQNYSDLERKQ
+2133 FGQNYTDLERNQ

-2160 KRSWQASG
+2160 KRSWQVSG

-2187 RAFNAAKALK
+2187 KAFNAAKALK
-2197 EKEQEKDNFIGKFFD
+2197 EKEQEKDNFIGKFFN
-2212 KLDKWKIKNDKRKF
+2212 KLDKWKIKHDKRKF
-2226 EGKSNP
+2226 EGKSSP

-2245 ATPIMVGFVKDK
+2245 ATPILVGFVKDK

-2353 ISDVLPGA
+2353 ISDILPGA
-2361 VKAIVSRL
+2361 VEALVSKL
-2369 PDILRSVGKGI
+2369 PDILKSVSKGI
-2380 VDGIASWFD
+2380 VDGIASWFG
-2389 KKDGSGKQ
+2389 KKDGTGKQ
-2397 SLDKIDGSMVSG
+2397 SLDKIDGTMVSSS
-2409 GGNDRSNTNTGSSS
+2409 GGNTRTNTNTGNS

-2437 EAPRYTGSGPDY
+2437 EAPKYTGSGPDY
-2449 SSIQVTDVLA
+2449 SNIHVNDVLS
-2459 DTSQTKNEDGTT
+2459 DTSQTKNKDGTT
-2471 TITNKDNGK
+2471 TITNKNNGK
-2480 NVTTEKLDDDE
+2480 NVTTEKINDDE

-2536 DALQDNTSFQEMVE
+2536 ESLQNNTSYQEMI
-2550 NNNAGNAGVT
+2550 NDNNAGNAGVT
-2560 DSYTGTTPGLDNVI
+2560 NSYTGTTPGLDNTI

-2579 GIKALTSKSGAKGLT
+2579 GVKALTSKSGAKGLT
-2594 VALKAGGKAIKTVG
+2594 LAIKAGGKTIKTVG

-2614 VGGKRSLAG
+2614 VGGKRTLAG
-2623 KVITKTTK
+2623 KIVTKSTK

-2638 KGADG
+2638 KSADG
-2643 VSNGVYG
+2643 ISNGV
-2650 FGQKLMNK
+2650 FDIGQKITNK

-2671 FGLKINDAWM
+2671 LGLKINDSWM
-2681 GKLGHG
+2681 NKFGHG
-2687 QTKLDSLNR
+2687 QTKLDALNR
-2696 SIDRALEK
+2696 SIDRVLEK
-2704 GDTAKAEKL
+2704 GDIAKAEKL
-2713 LDKATKVKDKIN
+2713 KDKAAKIEDKMA

-2735 KVATKVKNSKAGQA
+2735 KAISKAKNSKPGQA
-2749 VTKVSEGVKGVKTKA
+2749 VTKISEGAKNIKTKA
-2764 KDVIKK
+2764 KDVVKN
-2770 TKVGQAATKVKG
+2770 TKPGQAATKVKG
-2782 AADNIV
+2782 MADDAV

-2869 TGIGVVINIAMAIA
+2869 TGIGVVINIAMAVA

-2897 IVDKEVPVSW
+2897 IVDKEVPISW

-2972 NNTNLTLEEYNNKM
+2972 NNTNLTLEEYNNKK
-2986 NKTFTSVTKGLAAD
+2986 NKTFTSVTKGLAVD
-3000 AGSYLSGR
+3000 AGSFLSGK
-3008 DATVSHSMESRRVIE
+3008 DATVSQAMESRRVIE
-3023 DGSKKVTKIR
+3023 DSGKKVTKIR

-3041 HMWEKEGKKFKGF
+3041 HMWEKEGNKFKGF

-3059 SYGKLCAEVIDKI
+3059 SYGALCGEVIDKI

-3077 GLNDDNKLEKVLESA
+3077 GLDDTKLDKILESA
-3092 GKMRMNFAENAGS
+3092 GKMRMNFAENAGN
-3105 GLVKGLTLGA
+3105 GLLKGITLGI
-3115 VDLDPFVDAWD
+3115 VDLDPFDDAWD

-3138 EDKFENT
+3138 EDKLENT

-3179 GNGMSSGDK
+3179 GNGMSSDGK
-3188 IGENEKKMVEESNKD
+3188 ISENEKKIVEDSNKN

-3213 AQEQFGVAGQS
+3213 AQQQFGEAGQS
-3224 QSAAVDSNGNTTT
+3224 QSVAIDSNGNATV
-3237 EDIVTN
+3237 DGIVTN
-3243 ANANNKLSPTSKNA
+3243 ANANNKLSAASKNVVNN
-3257 LSGIAGQN
+3257 IAN
-3265 NLQSASS
+3265 NADASLKSNSS
-3272 PLSKISNKFAEIINN
+3272 PLSKLSNKFAEVINN

-3307 SRNKSTNEAIDAM
+3307 SRNKSTNEAIDSM
-3320 TLLPT
+3320 SLLPT

-3376 SSDNGGSVQTVNDSS
+3376 SSDNGGSVQTVNDS
-3391 GNTGSTTASTNN
+3391 TGTTTSNN
-3403 ASSGSTSSKSSGG
+3403 SSSGSTSSKSSGG
-3416 FLSKVANKGKSILKK
+3416 FLTKVANKGRSVLKK
-3431 IGGAFKSLFGRGTD
+3431 IGSAFKSLFGRGSD
-3445 DEYIDNTG
+3445 DEYVYDTG

-3493 LLRMYGKNGNMNN
+3493 ILRMYGKNGNMNN

-3539 NSNANNNDVVN
+3539 NSNANNKDVVN

-3564 KSNSGRTPYGSK
+3564 ASNSGRTPYGSK

-3595 DSEDKKGSTRYS
+3595 DSEDKNGSTRYS

-3650 SILGNVSGSIGYSD
+3650 NILGNLSSSIGYSD
-3664 GGNNT
+3664 G
-3669 SSSNNN
+3669 SSNVSYSSNTNN

-3691 DLTKDSD
+3691 NLTKDSD

-3707 EQLTAAIKS
+3707 EQLEAAIRS

-3725 QFPEAAINVEKS
+3725 QFPKAAINVEKS
-3737 KGVNALFTIAVAIQE
+3737 KGVNALFTIAVAVQE

-3763 TGGNWGNWNVFN
+3763 TGGNYGNWNVFN
-3775 IQGTPNTSN
+3775 IQGTPNSSN
-3784 GRWKDYTDLT
+3784 GRWKDYNDLT
-3794 DAFGGFGDLIMG
+3794 DAFSGFGDLIMG

-3825 PPNLAENAN
+3825 PPNIAENAN
-3834 YKPWGESVCE
+3834 YKPWGVSVCE

-3854 TSGSGRGNNKIEPA
+3854 TTGSGRGNKVEPA
-3868 INKKLINNV
+3868 INKKLLNNV
-3877 TDSISYGT
+3877 SDSISYGT
-3885 VSALNGGSGK
+3885 VSTLNSGSGR
-3895 WGRDGEEDT
+3895 WGRDGEEDET
-3904 TTTDDTTVTDTS
+3904 NNTDTS
-3916 TETTDEA
+3916 STE
-3923 TTTTDT
+3923 TTDT
-3929 SSSSSSSA
+3929 SSSNT
-3937 SESAGLLSKLTE
+3937 SESAGLISKLTE

-3962 YDALYGQT
+3962 YDALYGKT
-3970 DTTTPTSGNNITG
+3970 ETANTAPVASNNVTG
-3983 TLSSGDSA
+3983 TLSSGDSTS
-3991 ANMKTLF
+3991 NMKTLF
-3998 SYFTSQ
+3998 NYFTSQ

-4021 SDFNPNVLYGGA
+4021 SEFNPNVLYGGDI
-4033 TGTVFDQQSLAYGL
+4033 GTVFDEQSKAYGL

-4068 DPDTLDGQAKWIV
+4068 DPDSLDGQAKWIV
-4081 AQIKNINLDDETN
+4081 AQIKGINIDDEAN
-4094 TANASKFNGSTGKGT
+4094 SQNASKFNGKTGKGT
-4109 MTYNAQLFNARG
+4109 MSYNAQLFNARG
-4121 SFETFNTYSIEKAT
+4121 SLETFNTYSIEKAT
-4135 RLWLECVERPG
+4135 KLWLECVERPG
-4146 NVDSFL
+4146 NINDFL
-4152 QARVENAKKILAE
+4152 QERVNNAKAILE
-4165 CKGTSSGS
+4165 QCKGNSSGS
-4173 GRGVINKFLSKPNK
+4173 GRGVINRILSKPNK
-4187 LRKRFGRG
+4187 LRKFGRG
-4195 VWGRDGEDDTT
+4195 IWGRDGEENDTT
-4206 TTNDTTGVTYSDPI
+4206 TDSNFI
-4220 GPTKPT
+4220 GPVQPT
-4226 DESTETTTDETS
+4226 NIDIPSADASTDETS
-4238 TNTETTSSSSA
+4238 TTDSSTSS
-4249 NSNGSDTLLSKLTDY
+4249 NSNGSDTLLSQLTDY

-4269 KGVYGDFYDALY
+4269 RGVYGDFYDALY
-4281 GSDTSSSDT
+4281 GSDTSSSDNPDNTNNNVT
-4290 GNETSATYKGGDVI
+4290 GNNTITQGTGVPYETYKHWKQGDYGTYPAPWANKNIATGGGHDTCSSSGCALVSSAILLVHSGAVTDNSFDPGVFIDDVVARKATNSSGAWTSLDTLINYKNSGVMTGVDYQRTCFGNDYTQSASWDTVYNTLLKQLQNGYYVMVRVSIRGTCGHFVALDYIDTSSKTI
-4304 YAAAMVFEALYN
+4304 YIMDPGSSTKENLSDYSGRILGYATFKTNASNASQYILNGKRSGSGRGKFSKNTATFTGRGKDSKFTFTNINSSISQRKGRLAMKYSKPEYFEA
-4316 ADPTLCYDTSCSKY
+4316 PT
-4330 NDLVCRDGTK
+4330 
-4340 LDHERPDCSGM
+4340 
-4351 MSAVIH
+4351 
-4357 YMGYYTQRWGENKE
+4357 
-4371 YTDSYH
+4371 
-4377 GEGFGTQNWTASGGN
+4377 
-4392 TCIYD
+4392 
-4397 SNGELSKDWVVL
+4397 
-4409 PADTEPQPG
+4409 
-4418 DIRFAKSHGHTD
+4418 
-4430 MFVFYGQ
+4430 GQ
-4437 GNYPRGFNAGSGDTG
+4437 GRGVS
-4452 GSIGN
+4452 
-4457 GMYNSYCLAKYY
+4457 
-4469 LDNGN
+4469 
-4474 QLPDPSTVIAGRGQN
+4474 
-4489 GAGTITDNDTL
+4489 
-4500 LVLRYQGSG
+4500 
-4509 NGRFGRGSS
+4509 
-4518 RNTKPNFAK
+4518 
-4527 LNRIGIAKKK
+4527 
-4537 YTDHGLV
+4537 GLV
-4544 SNIVAKDIDRNIKS
+4544 SYDQIKNTS
-4558 GAYGRGKN
+4558 SYSKSTTSSN
-4566 NVELKSY
+4566 NNQV
-4573 DSIHTNSNYNASI
+4573 TA
-4586 NNKKLSSNNYI
+4586 SNNYI
-4597 GSASTIGTSSGSN
+4597 GSSSTTIGGGNSSGN
-4610 GIDLSQLISLISI
+4610 GIDLNQLISLISI

-4653 NNNNSKITNNNGL
+4653 NNNKSKTTNNNGL

-4674 TNSSGI
+4674 SNSSGI
-4680 DIAKAVYQIAKS
+4680 DIANAVYQIAKS

>member
-42 FKEAYSAVKDY
+42 FKEVYSAVRDY
-53 RNTYARVKKAIVN
+53 RNTYTRVKKAIVN

-109 MDIDDDDFDWD
+109 MDIDDDDFNWD

-145 TVEAIS
+145 TVEAIA

-178 LDAGFTNML
+178 LDAGFTNVL

-209 KFMTNVDNNVTKL
+209 KFMTNVDNNVSKL

-241 ADEKKK
+241 ADEKKR
-247 VTYNDIVSRDGI
+247 VTYNDIISRDGI
-259 INLKEYF
+259 INIKEYI
-266 KQVKKQGFNV
+266 KQVKKQGFDV
-276 INEKSGNMLSMIF
+276 INEKSGNMLSMVF
-289 GDTMGEGSN
+289 GNTMGEGSN

-330 LNKTLQGIIPTLMG
+330 LNKTLQGIIPTIIG

-365 GIRDKSDE
+365 GIRDKADE
-373 SVNTANY
+373 SVNPANY
-380 NKKAVPFD
+380 NKNAVPFD

-431 KAAFDK
+431 KDAFDK
-437 TMNSANDNTTG
+437 TMNSANDSTAG
-448 LVLSRLE
+448 LVISKLE
-455 KEMGGRSLN
+455 KEMGGRRLN

-478 SVKSYAK
+478 SVKSYAR

-616 LIRAKDEYGITLYQY
+616 LIRAKDEYGVTLYQY

-699 EGESYI
+699 EGETYI
-705 KNLTSARK
+705 RNLASAK
-713 RAQKNGQTF
+713 ERARKNGQTF

-759 KERSKKETERWK
+759 QERSKKEAERWK

-777 GKDKAQK
+777 GKEKAQK

-799 DNMGKVKDKGVGA
+799 DNMSKVKDKGVGA

-820 ISNKVDKPSDVA
+820 ISSKVDKPSDVA

-850 DLKDDEEKIG
+850 DLKDDEQKIG

-928 IQRGLRKN
+928 MQRGLRKN
-936 ANDVFEYGK
+936 ADDVFEYTK

-957 LLTPD
+957 FLTPD
-962 EEQNEEQNKGPSEWE
+962 SSDTTQSSNSSTSEQEIEEETEENNTETKHKKTYKEKEAAKQAAIDKLNIS
-977 IRKSKREARERRK
+977 IQKREK
-990 AQILNL
+990 
-996 DVANEEA
+996 
-1003 KSENPLIA
+1003 
-1011 EAAMR
+1011 
-1016 KIGMTQNYSAMKQ
+1016 G
-1029 KQQASVYSEKRRGKI
+1029 
-1044 TTDVKY
+1044 
-1050 RTDEERAASRQ
+1050 
-1061 AMIDEYTTNIQN
+1061 
-1073 REIAIESAQKG
+1073 IESHKRG
-1084 IANLEAQKQEL
+1084 IAKLEAQKQEL
-1095 LNKKAEME
+1095 ENKKAEME
-1103 KGGVILPASAP
+1103 KDGIILPASSP
-1114 INISIAKIDKK
+1114 ILINIAKIDKK
-1125 IEDQKTKMAATV
+1125 IEDQKRRMTAAIGY
-1137 KHLESDRKKL
+1137 LETDKKKL
-1147 AQVEGSKLNIRHMA
+1147 SRIQGSKINIRYMA
-1161 VGGVNKTGKPFQSVL
+1161 VGGVNRTGKPFQSVL

-1183 GVPVRSMGVY
+1183 GVPVRSMGIY

-1212 QARAERKYLNNIKR
+1212 QARAERNYLNNIKR

-1242 EAKQKED
+1242 ETEQKED

-1262 TELTDSKQRAE
+1262 TELTDKKQRAE
-1273 FLGNVASKGL
+1273 FLGNVASRGL

-1310 TDAFSSMLFGDAIR
+1310 TDAFSSLLFGDAIK
-1324 DKNGNVQVDEDGK
+1324 DKDGNVQVDEDGK
-1337 IVRADN
+1337 IVRSDN
-1343 GLVSKEIMKAMPDV
+1343 GLISKEIMKAMPDV

-1445 TAGYVTSTDKFKDA
+1445 TAGYITSTDKFKDA

-1483 DALRPMKNFGLHLR
+1483 DALRPMKDFGLHLR

-1513 KGGLFGAIRDN
+1513 KGGLFGTIRDN

-1559 ASHAGNDFFG
+1559 SMHSGNDFFG

-1582 IRGAGSIGRAMTKPF
+1582 IKGAGSIGRAMTKPF

-1631 TKHNLGIGDKYAKAD
+1631 TKHNLGIDDKYAKAD
-1646 QVMANMSKEDLL
+1646 QVMANMSREDLL

-1677 DSDYTVLGQ
+1677 DSDYAVLSQ

-1697 KKVIKLIKDGNIS
+1697 KKVIKLIKDGNIA

-1716 RTRSISDDSKKNVES
+1716 RTRKISDDSKKNIES
-1731 LISNHQYKLDQ
+1731 LINNHQYKLDQ

-1763 LGLNVNTKDPKSVR
+1763 LGLKVDTKDPKSVR
-1777 YLKKQLSN
+1777 YLKKQLSK

-1901 MKSLKEVADRGVRI
+1901 MKSLKEVSDRGVRI

-1931 FDIAEQYSV
+1931 FDIADQYSV

-1948 PKYEPNKKLI
+1948 PKYEPHKKLI

-1974 TYTCNEKGDVSLTAD
+1974 TYTCNEKGDVSLTTD

-2056 KTINKRF
+2056 KSINKRF
-2063 DLTGKTKR
+2063 DLTGKAKR
-2071 LAKKGINKVSMGV
+2071 LTKKGINKVSMGV

-2114 LNEAIDNNDPR
+2114 LNEAIEHSDPR

-2133 FGQNYSDLERKQ
+2133 FGQNYTDLERNQ

-2168 HGLVGNI
+2168 HGLLGNI
-2175 KAIGKNMGTLKT
+2175 KAVGKNIGTLKT

-2197 EKEQEKDNFIGKFFD
+2197 EKEQEKDNFIGKFFN
-2212 KLDKWKIKNDKRKF
+2212 KLDKWKIKHDKRKF
-2226 EGKSNP
+2226 EGKSSP

-2245 ATPIMVGFVKDK
+2245 ATPILVGFVKDK

-2308 QTVHDWIFND
+2308 QTVHDWFHNE
-2318 GKFTSNDTGFKGFLG
+2318 GKFSSNDTGFKGFLG

-2353 ISDVLPGA
+2353 ISDILPGA
-2361 VKAIVSRL
+2361 VEAIVSKL
-2369 PDILRSVGKGI
+2369 PTILKSVGKGI

-2389 KKDGSGKQ
+2389 KKDGTGKQ
-2397 SLDKIDGSMVSG
+2397 SLDKIDGTMVSG
-2409 GGNDRSNTNTGSSS
+2409 GGNNRTNTNTGSS

-2437 EAPRYTGSGPDY
+2437 EAPKYMGSGPDY
-2449 SSIQVTDVLA
+2449 SSIQVNDALA
-2459 DTSQTKNEDGTT
+2459 DTSQTKNKDGTT

-2480 NVTTEKLDDDE
+2480 NVTTEKINDNE
-2491 MVSAGTNASGTE
+2491 MVSAGVNASGTE
-2503 IFYKRSDTN
+2503 IFYKLSDTN

-2536 DALQDNTSFQEMVE
+2536 NALQDNTSFQEMIE
-2550 NNNAGNAGVT
+2550 NDNAGNAGVT
-2560 DSYTGTTPGLDNVI
+2560 NSYTGTTPGLDNAI

-2579 GIKALTSKSGAKGLT
+2579 GAKALTSKSGAKGLT
-2594 VALKAGGKAIKTVG
+2594 LAIKAGGKTIKTVG

-2614 VGGKRSLAG
+2614 VGGKHSIAG
-2623 KVITKTTK
+2623 KIITKTTN
-2631 GLGNLVE
+2631 GLGNVVE
-2638 KGADG
+2638 KGADKL
-2643 VSNGVYG
+2643 SNGV
-2650 FGQKLMNK
+2650 FDIGQKITNK

-2671 FGLKINDAWM
+2671 LGLKINDSWM
-2681 GKLGHG
+2681 NKFGHG
-2687 QTKLDSLNR
+2687 QTKLDALDR

-2713 LDKATKVKDKIN
+2713 LDKATKVEDKIN

-2735 KVATKVKNSKAGQA
+2735 KATSKVKNSKAGQA
-2749 VTKVSEGVKGVKTKA
+2749 VTKVSEGAKNIKTKA
-2764 KDVIKK
+2764 KDVVKK

-2782 AADNIV
+2782 MADDAV

-2860 NAVATASDA
+2860 NAIATASDA
-2869 TGIGVVINIAMAIA
+2869 TGIGVVINIAMAVA

-2897 IVDKEVPVSW
+2897 ITDKEIPIAW

-2958 QEQAKETLAEYNRE
+2958 QKQAEETVAEYNRQH
-2972 NNTNLTLEEYNNKM
+2972 NTNLTLEEYNNKF

-3000 AGSYLSGR
+3000 AGSFMSGR
-3008 DATVSHSMESRRVIE
+3008 DATVSQSMESRHIVE
-3023 DGSKKVTKIR
+3023 DASKKVTKIR

-3054 NLKKE
+3054 NLTKE
-3059 SYGKLCAEVIDKI
+3059 TYGTLCAEVINKI

-3077 GLNDDNKLEKVLESA
+3077 GLDDDKLDKVLESA
-3092 GKMRMNFAENAGS
+3092 GKMRMNFAENAGN
-3105 GLVKGLTLGA
+3105 GIVKGFTFGV

-3160 SCGGAN
+3160 SCGGAK
-3166 LKWKIIDIVITVF
+3166 LKGKIIDIVITTF
-3179 GNGMSSGDK
+3179 GKGMAADGKK
-3188 IGENEKKMVEESNKD
+3188 IGENEKKMVEESDKD
-3203 IEEINKQYTS
+3203 IEEINKQYI
-3213 AQEQFGVAGQS
+3213 AVQQQFKAEGQP
-3224 QSAAVDSNGNTTT
+3224 QSAAINSNGN
-3237 EDIVTN
+3237 IVTN
-3243 ANANNKLSPTSKNA
+3243 ANANNKLSTT
-3257 LSGIAGQN
+3257 
-3265 NLQSASS
+3265 NLQTATS
-3272 PLSKISNKFAEIINN
+3272 PLSKISNKFSEIINN

-3307 SRNKSTNEAIDAM
+3307 SKNKSTNEAIDAM

-3325 DKKYWKIELDNTNP
+3325 DKKYWKIELDSTNP

-3376 SSDNGGSVQTVNDSS
+3376 SADNGGSVQTVNNSS
-3391 GNTGSTTASTNN
+3391 GNTGSSTASNNN

-3416 FLSKVANKGKSILKK
+3416 FLSKVANKCKNILKK
-3431 IGGAFKSLFGRGTD
+3431 IGGAFKSLFGRGID
-3445 DEYIDNTG
+3445 DTG

-3493 LLRMYGKNGNMNN
+3493 ILRMYGKNGNMNN

-3539 NSNANNNDVVN
+3539 NSNANNKDVVN

-3564 KSNSGRTPYGSK
+3564 ASNSGRTPYGSK

-3595 DSEDKKGSTRYS
+3595 DSEDKNGSTRYS

-3650 SILGNVSGSIGYSD
+3650 NILGNLSNSIGYSD
-3664 GGNNT
+3664 GNNNA
-3669 SSSNNN
+3669 SSSNN

-3784 GRWKDYTDLT
+3784 GRWKDYNNLT
-3794 DAFGGFGDLIMG
+3794 DAFSGFGDLIMG

-3834 YKPWGESVCE
+3834 YKPWGVSVCE

-3854 TSGSGRGNNKIEPA
+3854 TSGSGRGNKIEPA

-3904 TTTDDTTVTDTS
+3904 TTTDATVT
-3916 TETTDEA
+3916 TTN
-3923 TTTTDT
+3923 T
-3929 SSSSSSSA
+3929 SSSNSSST

-3962 YDALYGQT
+3962 YDALYGKT

-3983 TLSSGDSA
+3983 TLSSGDA
-3991 ANMKTLF
+3991 TANMKTLF

-4021 SDFNPNVLYGGA
+4021 SGFNPNVLYGGA

-4081 AQIKNINLDDETN
+4081 AQIKGINLNDETN
-4094 TANASKFNGSTGKGT
+4094 TANASKFNGSTGRGT

-4135 RLWLECVERPG
+4135 KLWLECVERPG
-4146 NVDSFL
+4146 DINSFL
-4152 QARVENAKKILAE
+4152 QARVENAKQILAE

-4173 GRGVINKFLSKPNK
+4173 GRGVVNKFLSKPNK

-4206 TTNDTTGVTYSDPI
+4206 
-4220 GPTKPT
+4220 PT
-4226 DESTETTTDETS
+4226 DESIETTTDETS
-4238 TNTETTSSSSA
+4238 TSTETATSSSSSA
-4249 NSNGSDTLLSKLTDY
+4249 NNNGSDTLLSKLTDY

-4281 GSDTSSSDT
+4281 GSDTSSSDPGSSGT
-4290 GNETSATYKGGDVI
+4290 NAAYKGGDVI

-4316 ADPTLCYDTSCSKY
+4316 ADPTLCYDSSCSKY

-4452 GSIGN
+4452 GYIGN

-4474 QLPDPSTVIAGRGQN
+4474 QLPDPSTVSAGRGQN
-4489 GAGTITDNDTL
+4489 GAGTITDDDTL

-4573 DSIHTNSNYNASI
+4573 DSIHTNSNYTASI

-4597 GSASTIGTSSGSN
+4597 GSASTIGTSSSGN
-4610 GIDLSQLISLISI
+4610 GIDLNQLISLISI

-4653 NNNNSKITNNNGL
+4653 NNNKSKTTNNNGL

-4674 TNSSGI
+4674 SNSSGI
-4680 DIAKAVYQIAKS
+4680 DIANAVYQIAKS

>member
-42 FKEAYSAVKDY
+42 FKEVYSTVRDY
-53 RNTYARVKKAIVN
+53 RNTYTRVKKAIVN

-109 MDIDDDDFDWD
+109 MDIDDDDFNWD

-145 TVEAIS
+145 TVEAIA

-178 LDAGFTNML
+178 LDAGFTNVL

-209 KFMTNVDNNVTKL
+209 KFMTNVDNNVSKL

-241 ADEKKK
+241 ADEKKR
-247 VTYNDIVSRDGI
+247 VTYNDIISRDGI
-259 INLKEYF
+259 INIKEYI
-266 KQVKKQGFNV
+266 KQVKKQGFDV
-276 INEKSGNMLSMIF
+276 INEKSGNMLSMLF
-289 GDTMGEGSN
+289 GNTMGEGSN

-330 LNKTLQGIIPTLMG
+330 LNKTLQGIIPTIIG

-365 GIRDKSDE
+365 GIRDKADE
-373 SVNTANY
+373 SVNPANY
-380 NKKAVPFD
+380 NKNAIPFD

-431 KAAFDK
+431 KDAFDK
-437 TMNSANDNTTG
+437 TMNSANDSTAG
-448 LVLSRLE
+448 LVISKLE
-455 KEMGGRSLN
+455 KEMGGRRLN

-644 SSLNLVN
+644 NSLNLVN

-699 EGESYI
+699 EGETYI
-705 KNLTSARK
+705 RNLASAKESAR
-713 RAQKNGQTF
+713 KNGQTF

-759 KERSKKETERWK
+759 QERSKKEAERWK

-777 GKDKAQK
+777 GKEKAQK

-799 DNMGKVKDKGVGA
+799 DNMSKVKDKGVGA

-820 ISNKVDKPSDVA
+820 ISSKVDKPSDVA

-850 DLKDDEEKIG
+850 DLKDDEQKIG

-881 EGFDNFKDK
+881 EGFDNFKNK

-928 IQRGLRKN
+928 MQRGLRKN
-936 ANDVFEYGK
+936 ANDVFEYTK

-957 LLTPD
+957 FLTPD
-962 EEQNEEQNKGPSEWE
+962 EEQNKGPSEWE
-977 IRKSKREARERRK
+977 K
-990 AQILNL
+990 
-996 DVANEEA
+996 
-1003 KSENPLIA
+1003 
-1011 EAAMR
+1011 
-1016 KIGMTQNYSAMKQ
+1016 
-1029 KQQASVYSEKRRGKI
+1029 
-1044 TTDVKY
+1044 
-1050 RTDEERAASRQ
+1050 
-1061 AMIDEYTTNIQN
+1061 
-1073 REIAIESAQKG
+1073 
-1084 IANLEAQKQEL
+1084 
-1095 LNKKAEME
+1095 
-1103 KGGVILPASAP
+1103 
-1114 INISIAKIDKK
+1114 
-1125 IEDQKTKMAATV
+1125 
-1137 KHLESDRKKL
+1137 
-1147 AQVEGSKLNIRHMA
+1147 GSKLNIRHMA

-1212 QARAERKYLNNIKR
+1212 QARAERNYLNNIKR

-1242 EAKQKED
+1242 ETEQKED

-1262 TELTDSKQRAE
+1262 TELTDKKQRAE
-1273 FLGNVASKGL
+1273 FLGNVASRGL

-1310 TDAFSSMLFGDAIR
+1310 TDAFSSLLFGDAIK

-1337 IVRADN
+1337 IVRSDN
-1343 GLVSKEIMKAMPDV
+1343 GLISKEIMKAMPDV

-1445 TAGYVTSTDKFKDA
+1445 TAGYITSTDKFKDA

-1483 DALRPMKNFGLHLR
+1483 DALRPMKDFGIHLR

-1539 LQNSVSDMA
+1539 LQNNVSDMA
-1548 HLLGDAYKKFR
+1548 HLLGDAYKKFK
-1559 ASHAGNDFFG
+1559 SMHAGKDFFG

-1582 IRGAGSIGRAMTKPF
+1582 IKGAGSIGRAMTKPF

-1631 TKHNLGIGDKYAKAD
+1631 TKHNLGIDDKYAKAD
-1646 QVMANMSKEDLL
+1646 QVMANMSREDLL

-1677 DSDYTVLGQ
+1677 DSDYAVLGQ

-1697 KKVIKLIKDGNIS
+1697 KKVIKLLKDGNIA

-1716 RTRSISDDSKKNVES
+1716 RTRKISDDSKKNVES

-1763 LGLNVNTKDPKSVR
+1763 LGLKVDTKDPKSVR
-1777 YLKKQLSN
+1777 YLKKQLSK

-1813 PLTVVNTGVTTVVE
+1813 PLTVVNTGITTVVE

-1860 TADTETQVKK
+1860 TTDTETQVKK

-1901 MKSLKEVADRGVRI
+1901 MKSLKEVSDRGVRI

-1931 FDIAEQYSV
+1931 FDIADQYSV

-1948 PKYEPNKKLI
+1948 PKYEPHKKLI

-1965 FKKTYEFDV
+1965 FKKTYEFNV

-2034 GVIAIASVI
+2034 GIIAIASVI

-2056 KTINKRF
+2056 KSINKRF
-2063 DLTGKTKR
+2063 DLTGKAKR
-2071 LAKKGINKVSMGV
+2071 LTKKGINKVSIGV

-2114 LNEAIDNNDPR
+2114 LNEAIEHSDPR

-2133 FGQNYSDLERKQ
+2133 FGQNYNDLERNQ

-2168 HGLVGNI
+2168 HGLLGNI
-2175 KAIGKNMGTLKT
+2175 KAVGKNIGTLKT

-2197 EKEQEKDNFIGKFFD
+2197 EKEQEKDNFIGKFFN
-2212 KLDKWKIKNDKRKF
+2212 KLDKWKIKHDKRKF
-2226 EGKSNP
+2226 EGKSSP

-2245 ATPIMVGFVKDK
+2245 ATPILVGFVKDK

-2353 ISDVLPGA
+2353 ISDILPGA
-2361 VKAIVSRL
+2361 VEALVSKLPAIL
-2369 PDILRSVGKGI
+2369 KSVGKGI
-2380 VDGIASWFD
+2380 VDGIASWFG
-2389 KKDGSGKQ
+2389 KKDGTGKQ
-2397 SLDKIDGSMVSG
+2397 SLDKIDGTMVSG
-2409 GGNDRSNTNTGSSS
+2409 GGNNRTNTNTGSS

-2437 EAPRYTGSGPDY
+2437 EAPKYIGPRPDY
-2449 SSIQVTDVLA
+2449 SSIQVNDVLA
-2459 DTSQTKNEDGTT
+2459 DTSQTKNKDGTT

-2480 NVTTEKLDDDE
+2480 NVTTEKINDNE
-2491 MVSAGTNASGTE
+2491 MVSAGVNASGTE
-2503 IFYKRSDTN
+2503 IFYKLSDTN

-2536 DALQDNTSFQEMVE
+2536 NALQDNTSFQEMIE
-2550 NNNAGNAGVT
+2550 NNNASNAGVT
-2560 DSYTGTTPGLDNVI
+2560 NSYTGTTPGLDNAI

-2579 GIKALTSKSGAKGLT
+2579 GTKALTSKSGAKGLT
-2594 VALKAGGKAIKTVG
+2594 LAVKAGGKTIKTVG

-2614 VGGKRSLAG
+2614 VGGKRSIAG
-2623 KVITKTTK
+2623 KIITKTTN
-2631 GLGNLVE
+2631 GLGNVVE
-2638 KGADG
+2638 KGADKL
-2643 VSNGVYG
+2643 SNGV
-2650 FGQKLMNK
+2650 FDIGQKITNK

-2671 FGLKINDAWM
+2671 LGLKINDSWM
-2681 GKLGHG
+2681 NKFGHG
-2687 QTKLDSLNR
+2687 QTKLDALDR

-2713 LDKATKVKDKIN
+2713 LDKATKVEDKIN

-2735 KVATKVKNSKAGQA
+2735 KTISKAKNSKPGQA
-2749 VTKVSEGVKGVKTKA
+2749 VTKISEGAKNIKTKA
-2764 KDVIKK
+2764 KDVVKN
-2770 TKVGQAATKVKG
+2770 TKPGQAATKVKG
-2782 AADNIV
+2782 MADDAV

-2802 VDWFKKLFK
+2802 IDWFKKLFK

-2860 NAVATASDA
+2860 NAIATASDA
-2869 TGIGVVINIAMAIA
+2869 TGIGVVINIAMAVA

-2897 IVDKEVPVSW
+2897 ITDKEIPIAW

-2958 QEQAKETLAEYNRE
+2958 QKQAEETVAEYNRQH
-2972 NNTNLTLEEYNNKM
+2972 NTNLTLEEYNNKF

-3000 AGSYLSGR
+3000 AGSFMSGR
-3008 DATVSHSMESRRVIE
+3008 DATVSQSMESRHIVE
-3023 DGSKKVTKIR
+3023 DAGKKVTKIR

-3041 HMWEKEGKKFKGF
+3041 HMWEKEGKKFKSF
-3054 NLKKE
+3054 NLTKE
-3059 SYGKLCAEVIDKI
+3059 TYGTLCAEVINKI

-3077 GLNDDNKLEKVLESA
+3077 GLDEDKLDKVLESA

-3105 GLVKGLTLGA
+3105 GIVKGFTFGV

-3160 SCGGAN
+3160 SCGGAK
-3166 LKWKIIDIVITVF
+3166 LKGKIIDIVITTF
-3179 GNGMSSGDK
+3179 GKGMAADGKK
-3188 IGENEKKMVEESNKD
+3188 IGENEKKMVEESDKD
-3203 IEEINKQYTS
+3203 IEEINKQYI
-3213 AQEQFGVAGQS
+3213 AVQQQFKAEGKP
-3224 QSAAVDSNGNTTT
+3224 QSAAINSNGN
-3237 EDIVTN
+3237 IVTN
-3243 ANANNKLSPTSKNA
+3243 ANANNKLSTT
-3257 LSGIAGQN
+3257 
-3265 NLQSASS
+3265 NLQTATS
-3272 PLSKISNKFAEIINN
+3272 PLSKISNKFSEIINN

-3307 SRNKSTNEAIDAM
+3307 SKNKSTNEAIDAM

-3325 DKKYWKIELDNTNP
+3325 DKKYWKIELDSTNP

-3376 SSDNGGSVQTVNDSS
+3376 SADNGGSAQIVNDSS
-3391 GNTGSTTASTNN
+3391 GNTGSSTASTNN

-3416 FLSKVANKGKSILKK
+3416 FLSKVANKGKNILKK
-3431 IGGAFKSLFGRGTD
+3431 IGGAFKSLFGRGID
-3445 DEYIDNTG
+3445 DTG

-3493 LLRMYGKNGNMNN
+3493 ILRMYGKNGNMNN

-3539 NSNANNNDVVN
+3539 NSNANNKDVVN

-3564 KSNSGRTPYGSK
+3564 ASNSGRTPYGSK

-3595 DSEDKKGSTRYS
+3595 DSEDKNGSTRYS

-3650 SILGNVSGSIGYSD
+3650 NILGNLSSSIGYSN
-3664 GGNNT
+3664 GSNNT
-3669 SSSNNN
+3669 SSSNN

-3784 GRWKDYTDLT
+3784 GRWKDYNNLT

-3834 YKPWGESVCE
+3834 YKPWGVSVCE

-3854 TSGSGRGNNKIEPA
+3854 TSGSGRGNKIEPA

-3904 TTTDDTTVTDTS
+3904 TTTDAAV
-3916 TETTDEA
+3916 
-3923 TTTTDT
+3923 TTTNT
-3929 SSSSSSSA
+3929 SSSNSSST

-3962 YDALYGQT
+3962 YDALYGKT

-3983 TLSSGDSA
+3983 TLSSGDA
-3991 ANMKTLF
+3991 TANMKTLF

-4021 SDFNPNVLYGGA
+4021 SGFNPNVLYGGA

-4081 AQIKNINLDDETN
+4081 AQIKGINLNDETN
-4094 TANASKFNGSTGKGT
+4094 TANASKFNGSTGRGT

-4135 RLWLECVERPG
+4135 KLWLECVERPG
-4146 NVDSFL
+4146 DVNSFL
-4152 QARVENAKKILAE
+4152 QARVENAKQILAE
-4165 CKGTSSGS
+4165 CKGTNSGS
-4173 GRGVINKFLSKPNK
+4173 GRGVVNKFLSKPNK

-4195 VWGRDGEDDTT
+4195 VWGRDGKD
-4206 TTNDTTGVTYSDPI
+4206 DTTGVTYSSPI

-4226 DESTETTTDETS
+4226 DESIETTTDETS
-4238 TNTETTSSSSA
+4238 TSTETATSSSSSA
-4249 NSNGSDTLLSKLTDY
+4249 NNNGSDTLLSKLTDY

-4281 GSDTSSSDT
+4281 GSDTSSSDPGSSGT
-4290 GNETSATYKGGDVI
+4290 NAAYKGGDVI

-4316 ADPTLCYDTSCSKY
+4316 ADPTLCYDSSCSKY

-4474 QLPDPSTVIAGRGQN
+4474 QLPDPSTVSAGRGQN
-4489 GAGTITDNDTL
+4489 GAGTITDDDTL

-4566 NVELKSY
+4566 NVELKPY
-4573 DSIHTNSNYNASI
+4573 DSIHTNSNYTASI

-4597 GSASTIGTSSGSN
+4597 GSPSTIGTSSSGN
-4610 GIDLSQLISLISI
+4610 GIDLNQLISLISI

-4653 NNNNSKITNNNGL
+4653 NNNKSKTTNNNGL

-4674 TNSSGI
+4674 SNSSGI
-4680 DIAKAVYQIAKS
+4680 DIANAVYQIAKS

>member
-42 FKEAYSAVKDY
+42 FKEVYSAVKDY
-53 RNTYARVKKAIVN
+53 RNTYTRVKKAIVN

-109 MDIDDDDFDWD
+109 MDIDDDDFNWD

-140 VGTAM
+140 IGTAM
-145 TVEAIS
+145 TVEAIA

-178 LDAGFTNML
+178 LDAGFTNVL

-209 KFMTNVDNNVTKL
+209 KFMTNVDNNVSKL

-241 ADEKKK
+241 ADEKKR
-247 VTYNDIVSRDGI
+247 VTYNDIISRDGI
-259 INLKEYF
+259 INIKEYI
-266 KQVKKQGFNV
+266 KQVKKQGFDV
-276 INEKSGNMLSMIF
+276 INEKSGNMLSMLF
-289 GDTMGEGSN
+289 GNTMGEGSN

-330 LNKTLQGIIPTLMG
+330 LNKTLQGIIPTIIG

-365 GIRDKSDE
+365 GIRDKADE
-373 SVNTANY
+373 SVNPANY
-380 NKKAVPFD
+380 NKNAIPFD

-431 KAAFDK
+431 KDAFDK
-437 TMNSANDNTTG
+437 TMNSANDSTAG
-448 LVLSRLE
+448 LVISRLE
-455 KEMGGRSLN
+455 KEMGGRRLN

-478 SVKSYAK
+478 SVRSYAR

-616 LIRAKDEYGITLYQY
+616 LIRAKDEYGVTLYQY

-663 GWKKVL
+663 GWKKIL

-705 KNLTSARK
+705 RNLASAK
-713 RAQKNGQTF
+713 ERARKNGQTF

-759 KERSKKETERWK
+759 KERSKKEAERWK

-777 GKDKAQK
+777 GKEKAQK

-799 DNMGKVKDKGVGA
+799 DNMSKVKDKGVGA

-820 ISNKVDKPSDVA
+820 ISSKVDKPSDVA

-850 DLKDDEEKIG
+850 DLKDDEQKIG

-881 EGFDNFKDK
+881 EGFDNFKNK

-928 IQRGLRKN
+928 MQRGLRKN
-936 ANDVFEYGK
+936 ANDVFEYTK
-945 RNAKKVGKDIKD
+945 RNAKKVGKNVKD
-957 LLTPD
+957 FLNIEENESSSQSSTATQEQPPQQEKSAKVKSPVILTPGQVKFKENIQATKD
-962 EEQNEEQNKGPSEWE
+962 QIFKLRTAISYSIKYIKELEDKIADLNGAINTFKFDTKNIKYYSEEQYKLDVQEREAYEIQLNNEKEKLKK
-977 IRKSKREARERRK
+977 IKSKLSKKIKSYNSMVKRARSMGINDFEL
-990 AQILNL
+990 I
-996 DVANEEA
+996 D
-1003 KSENPLIA
+1003 ENGA
-1011 EAAMR
+1011 
-1016 KIGMTQNYSAMKQ
+1016 
-1029 KQQASVYSEKRRGKI
+1029 
-1044 TTDVKY
+1044 DVK
-1050 RTDEERAASRQ
+1050 T
-1061 AMIDEYTTNIQN
+1061 
-1073 REIAIESAQKG
+1073 
-1084 IANLEAQKQEL
+1084 
-1095 LNKKAEME
+1095 
-1103 KGGVILPASAP
+1103 
-1114 INISIAKIDKK
+1114 
-1125 IEDQKTKMAATV
+1125 
-1137 KHLESDRKKL
+1137 
-1147 AQVEGSKLNIRHMA
+1147 MA

-1212 QARAERKYLNNIKR
+1212 QARAERNYLNNIKR

-1242 EAKQKED
+1242 ETEQKED

-1262 TELTDSKQRAE
+1262 TELTDKKQRAE
-1273 FLGNVASKGL
+1273 FLGNVASRGL

-1310 TDAFSSMLFGDAIR
+1310 TDAFSSLLFGDAIK

-1337 IVRADN
+1337 IVRSDN
-1343 GLVSKEIMKAMPDV
+1343 GLISKEIMKAMPDV

-1445 TAGYVTSTDKFKDA
+1445 TAGYITSTDKFKDA

-1483 DALRPMKNFGLHLR
+1483 DALRPMKDFGIHLR

-1539 LQNSVSDMA
+1539 LQNNVSDMA
-1548 HLLGDAYKKFR
+1548 HLLGDAYKKFK
-1559 ASHAGNDFFG
+1559 SMHAGNDFFG

-1582 IRGAGSIGRAMTKPF
+1582 IKGAGSIGRAMTKPF

-1631 TKHNLGIGDKYAKAD
+1631 TKHNLGIDDKYAKAD
-1646 QVMANMSKEDLL
+1646 QVMANMSREDLL

-1677 DSDYTVLGQ
+1677 DSDYAVLGQ

-1697 KKVIKLIKDGNIS
+1697 KKVIKLIKDGNIA

-1716 RTRSISDDSKKNVES
+1716 RTRKISDDSKKNIES
-1731 LISNHQYKLDQ
+1731 LINNHQYKLDQ

-1763 LGLNVNTKDPKSVR
+1763 LGLKVDTKDPKSVR
-1777 YLKKQLSN
+1777 YLKKQLSK

-1901 MKSLKEVADRGVRI
+1901 MKSLKEVSDRGVRI

-1931 FDIAEQYSV
+1931 FDIADQYSV

-1948 PKYEPNKKLI
+1948 PKYEPHKKLI

-1974 TYTCNEKGDVSLTAD
+1974 TYTCNEKGDVSLTTD

-2043 PGGILAV
+2043 PGGIFAV

-2056 KTINKRF
+2056 KSINKRF
-2063 DLTGKTKR
+2063 DLTGKAKR
-2071 LAKKGINKVSMGV
+2071 LTKKGINKVSIGV

-2114 LNEAIDNNDPR
+2114 LNEAIEHNDPR

-2133 FGQNYSDLERKQ
+2133 FGQNYTDLERNQ

-2160 KRSWQASG
+2160 KRSWQVSG

-2187 RAFNAAKALK
+2187 KAFNAAKALK
-2197 EKEQEKDNFIGKFFD
+2197 EKEQEKDNFIGKFFN
-2212 KLDKWKIKNDKRKF
+2212 KLDKWKIKHDKRKF
-2226 EGKSNP
+2226 EGKSSP

-2245 ATPIMVGFVKDK
+2245 ATPILVGFVKDK

-2308 QTVHDWIFND
+2308 QTIHDWFHND
-2318 GKFTSNDTGFKGFLG
+2318 GKFSSNDTGFKGFLG

-2353 ISDVLPGA
+2353 ISDILPGA
-2361 VKAIVSRL
+2361 VEAIVSRL
-2369 PDILRSVGKGI
+2369 PDILKSVSKGI
-2380 VDGIASWFD
+2380 VDGIASWFG
-2389 KKDGSGKQ
+2389 KKDGTGKQ
-2397 SLDKIDGSMVSG
+2397 SLDKIDGTMVSG
-2409 GGNDRSNTNTGSSS
+2409 GGGNTRTNTNTGSS
-2423 TIEFNNT
+2423 TIKFNDT

-2437 EAPRYTGSGPDY
+2437 EAPKYTGSGPDY
-2449 SSIQVTDVLA
+2449 SSIQVNDVLA
-2459 DTSQTKNEDGTT
+2459 DTSQTKNKDGTT
-2471 TITNKDNGK
+2471 TITNKNNGK
-2480 NVTTEKLDDDE
+2480 NVTTEKINDDE

-2536 DALQDNTSFQEMVE
+2536 ESLQNNTSYQEMI
-2550 NNNAGNAGVT
+2550 NDNNAGNAGVT
-2560 DSYTGTTPGLDNVI
+2560 NSYTGTTPGLDNTI

-2594 VALKAGGKAIKTVG
+2594 LAIKAGGKTIKTVG

-2614 VGGKRSLAG
+2614 VGGKRTLAG
-2623 KVITKTTK
+2623 KIVTKSTK

-2638 KGADG
+2638 KSADG
-2643 VSNGVYG
+2643 ISNGVFG
-2650 FGQKLMNK
+2650 IGQKITNK

-2671 FGLKINDAWM
+2671 LGLKINDSWM
-2681 GKLGHG
+2681 NKFGHG
-2687 QTKLDSLNR
+2687 QTKLDAINR

-2704 GDTAKAEKL
+2704 GDIDKAEKL
-2713 LDKATKVKDKIN
+2713 KDKAAKIEDKMA

-2735 KVATKVKNSKAGQA
+2735 KAISKAKNSKPGQA
-2749 VTKVSEGVKGVKTKA
+2749 VTKISEGAKNIKTKA
-2764 KDVIKK
+2764 KDVVKN
-2770 TKVGQAATKVKG
+2770 TKPGQAATKVKG

-2869 TGIGVVINIAMAIA
+2869 TGIGVVINIAMAVA

-2897 IVDKEVPVSW
+2897 IVDKEVPISW

-2972 NNTNLTLEEYNNKM
+2972 NNTNLTLEEYNNKK

-3000 AGSYLSGR
+3000 AGSFLSGK
-3008 DATVSHSMESRRVIE
+3008 DATVSQAMESRRVIE
-3023 DGSKKVTKIR
+3023 DSGKKVTKIR

-3041 HMWEKEGKKFKGF
+3041 HMWEKEGNKFKGF

-3059 SYGKLCAEVIDKI
+3059 SYGALCGEVIDKI

-3077 GLNDDNKLEKVLESA
+3077 GLDDTKLDKILESA
-3092 GKMRMNFAENAGS
+3092 GKMRMNFAENAGN
-3105 GLVKGLTLGA
+3105 GLLKGITLGI
-3115 VDLDPFVDAWD
+3115 VDLDPFEDAWD

-3138 EDKFENT
+3138 EDKLENT

-3179 GNGMSSGDK
+3179 GNGMSSDGK
-3188 IGENEKKMVEESNKD
+3188 ISENEKKIVEDSNKN

-3213 AQEQFGVAGQS
+3213 AQQQFGEAGQS
-3224 QSAAVDSNGNTTT
+3224 QSVAIDSNGNATV
-3237 EDIVTN
+3237 DGIVTN
-3243 ANANNKLSPTSKNA
+3243 ANANNKLSAASKNVVNN
-3257 LSGIAGQN
+3257 IAN
-3265 NLQSASS
+3265 NADKSNSS
-3272 PLSKISNKFAEIINN
+3272 PLSKLSNKFAEVINN
-3287 AVGGF
+3287 AIGGF

-3307 SRNKSTNEAIDAM
+3307 SRNKSTNEAIDSM
-3320 TLLPT
+3320 SLLPT

-3376 SSDNGGSVQTVNDSS
+3376 SSDNGGSVQTVN
-3391 GNTGSTTASTNN
+3391 GSTGTTNSN
-3403 ASSGSTSSKSSGG
+3403 NNSSSGSTSSKSSGG
-3416 FLSKVANKGKSILKK
+3416 FLTKVANKGRSVLKK
-3431 IGGAFKSLFGRGTD
+3431 IGGAFKSLFGRGS
-3445 DEYIDNTG
+3445 
-3453 YGDDPFHIYQRDYK
+3453 GDDPFHIYQRDYK

-3493 LLRMYGKNGNMNN
+3493 ILRMYGKNGNMNN

-3539 NSNANNNDVVN
+3539 NSNANNKDVVN

-3564 KSNSGRTPYGSK
+3564 ASNSGRTPYGSK

-3595 DSEDKKGSTRYS
+3595 DSEDKNGSTRYS

-3650 SILGNVSGSIGYSD
+3650 NILGNLSSSIGYSD
-3664 GGNNT
+3664 G
-3669 SSSNNN
+3669 SSNVSYSSNTNN

-3691 DLTKDSD
+3691 NLTKDSD

-3707 EQLTAAIKS
+3707 EQLEAAIRS

-3725 QFPEAAINVEKS
+3725 QFPKAAINVEKS
-3737 KGVNALFTIAVAIQE
+3737 KGVNALFTIAVAVQE

-3763 TGGNWGNWNVFN
+3763 TGGNYGNWNVFN
-3775 IQGTPNTSN
+3775 IQGTPNSSN
-3784 GRWKDYTDLT
+3784 GRWKDYNDLT
-3794 DAFGGFGDLIMG
+3794 DAFSGFGDLIMG

-3825 PPNLAENAN
+3825 PPNIAENAN
-3834 YKPWGESVCE
+3834 YKPWGVSVCE

-3854 TSGSGRGNNKIEPA
+3854 TTGSGRGNKVEPA
-3868 INKKLINNV
+3868 INKKLLNNV
-3877 TDSISYGT
+3877 SDSISYGT
-3885 VSALNGGSGK
+3885 VSALNSGSSR
-3895 WGRDGEEDT
+3895 WGRDGEEDET
-3904 TTTDDTTVTDTS
+3904 NNTDTS
-3916 TETTDEA
+3916 STE
-3923 TTTTDT
+3923 TTDT
-3929 SSSSSSSA
+3929 SSSNT
-3937 SESAGLLSKLTE
+3937 SESAGLISKLTE

-3962 YDALYGQT
+3962 YDALYGKT
-3970 DTTTPTSGNNITG
+3970 ETANTAPAASNNVTG
-3983 TLSSGDSA
+3983 TLSSGDST

-3998 SYFTSQ
+3998 NYFTSQ

-4021 SDFNPNVLYGGA
+4021 SEFNPNVLYGGDI
-4033 TGTVFDQQSLAYGL
+4033 GTVFDEQSKAYGL

-4068 DPDTLDGQAKWIV
+4068 DPDSLDGQAKWIV
-4081 AQIKNINLDDETN
+4081 AQIKGINIDDEAN
-4094 TANASKFNGSTGKGT
+4094 SQNASKFNGKTGKGT
-4109 MTYNAQLFNARG
+4109 MSYNAQLFNARG
-4121 SFETFNTYSIEKAT
+4121 SLETFNTYSIEKAT
-4135 RLWLECVERPG
+4135 KLWLECVERPG
-4146 NVDSFL
+4146 NINDFL
-4152 QARVENAKKILAE
+4152 QERVNNAKAILE
-4165 CKGTSSGS
+4165 QCKGNSSGS
-4173 GRGVINKFLSKPNK
+4173 GRGVINRILSKPNK
-4187 LRKRFGRG
+4187 LRKFGRG
-4195 VWGRDGEDDTT
+4195 IWGRDGEENDTT
-4206 TTNDTTGVTYSDPI
+4206 TDSNFI
-4220 GPTKPT
+4220 GPVQPT
-4226 DESTETTTDETS
+4226 NIDIPSADASTDETS
-4238 TNTETTSSSSA
+4238 TTDSSTSS
-4249 NSNGSDTLLSKLTDY
+4249 NSNGSDTLLSQLTDY

-4269 KGVYGDFYDALY
+4269 RGVYGDFYDALY
-4281 GSDTSSSDT
+4281 GSDTSSSDNPDNTNNNVT
-4290 GNETSATYKGGDVI
+4290 GNNTITQGTGVPYETYKHWKQGD
-4304 YAAAMVFEALYN
+4304 Y
-4316 ADPTLCYDTSCSKY
+4316 
-4330 NDLVCRDGTK
+4330 GTY
-4340 LDHERPDCSGM
+4340 P
-4351 MSAVIH
+4351 AP
-4357 YMGYYTQRWGENKE
+4357 WANK
-4371 YTDSYH
+4371 
-4377 GEGFGTQNWTASGGN
+4377 NIASGGGHDTCSNSGCALVSSAILLVHSGAVTDNSFDPGVFIDDVVARGATNSSGAWTSLDTLMNYKNSGVMTGVDYQRTCFGNDYTQSASWDTVYN
-4392 TCIYD
+4392 TLLKQLQNGYYVMVRVSIRGTCGHFVALDYIDTSSKTIYIMDPGSSTKENLSDYSGRILGYATFKTNASNASQYILNGKRSGSGRGKFSKNTATFTGRGKD
-4397 SNGELSKDWVVL
+4397 SKFTFANINSSISQRKGRLAMKYSK
-4409 PADTEPQPG
+4409 PEYFEAPT
-4418 DIRFAKSHGHTD
+4418 
-4430 MFVFYGQ
+4430 GQ
-4437 GNYPRGFNAGSGDTG
+4437 GRGVS
-4452 GSIGN
+4452 
-4457 GMYNSYCLAKYY
+4457 
-4469 LDNGN
+4469 
-4474 QLPDPSTVIAGRGQN
+4474 
-4489 GAGTITDNDTL
+4489 
-4500 LVLRYQGSG
+4500 
-4509 NGRFGRGSS
+4509 
-4518 RNTKPNFAK
+4518 
-4527 LNRIGIAKKK
+4527 
-4537 YTDHGLV
+4537 GLV
-4544 SNIVAKDIDRNIKS
+4544 SYDQIKNTS
-4558 GAYGRGKN
+4558 SYSKSTTSSN
-4566 NVELKSY
+4566 NNQV
-4573 DSIHTNSNYNASI
+4573 TA
-4586 NNKKLSSNNYI
+4586 SNNYI
-4597 GSASTIGTSSGSN
+4597 GSSSTTIGGGNSSGN
-4610 GIDLSQLISLISI
+4610 GIDLNQLISLISI

-4653 NNNNSKITNNNGL
+4653 NNNKSKTTNNNGL

-4674 TNSSGI
+4674 SNSSGI
-4680 DIAKAVYQIAKS
+4680 DIANAVYQIAKS

>member
-10 KNMVKSVAYSTT
+10 KNMIKSVAYSTT

-77 DSVMYSITTGD
+77 DSIMYSITTGD
-88 FYAKNK
+88 FYAKSK

-145 TVEAIS
+145 TVEAIA

-241 ADEKKK
+241 ADEKKRI
-247 VTYNDIVSRDGI
+247 TYNDIISRDGV
-259 INLKEYF
+259 INIKEYI
-266 KQVKKQGFNV
+266 KQVKKQGFDV
-276 INEKSGNMLSMIF
+276 INEKSGNTLSMLF
-289 GDTMGEGSN
+289 GNTMGEGSN

-330 LNKTLQGIIPTLMG
+330 LNKTLQGIIPTIMG

-365 GIRDKSDE
+365 GIRDKADE
-373 SVNTANY
+373 SVNPANY
-380 NKKAVPFD
+380 NKNAVPFD

-437 TMNSANDNTTG
+437 TMNSANDSTTG
-448 LVLSRLE
+448 LVVSKLE
-455 KEMGGRSLN
+455 KEMGGRRLN

-616 LIRAKDEYGITLYQY
+616 LIRAKDEYGVTLYQY

-651 IPETEGSKDQKE
+651 IPEVEGGKDQKE

-705 KNLTSARK
+705 RNLTAARE

-759 KERSKKETERWK
+759 KERSKKEAERWK
-771 KMESIF
+771 KMGSIF
-777 GKDKAQK
+777 GQEKAQK

-799 DNMGKVKDKGVGA
+799 DNMSKVKDKGVGA

-820 ISNKVDKPSDVA
+820 ISSKVDKPSDVA

-928 IQRGLRKN
+928 MQRGLRKN

-962 EEQNEEQNKGPSEWE
+962 EEEQNKGPSEWE
-977 IRKSKREARERRK
+977 IRKAKREARERRK
-990 AQILNL
+990 AQILNVDIEQL
-996 DVANEEA
+996 EEDA
-1003 KSENPLIA
+1003 KSSNPIISQEAERRLIA
-1011 EAAMR
+1011 HQ
-1016 KIGMTQNYSAMKQ
+1016 TYLSTKQ
-1029 KQQASVYSEKRRGKI
+1029 RQHDSFYSEKRRGKI
-1044 TTDVKY
+1044 ETGVKY
-1050 RTDEERAASRQ
+1050 RTDEERAAARQ
-1061 AMIDEYTTNIQN
+1061 AMIDEYTANIQN
-1073 REIAIESAQKG
+1073 REMAIESAQKG

-1125 IEDQKTKMAATV
+1125 IEDQKTKMAAKV
-1137 KHLESDRKKL
+1137 KHLEADRKKL

-1183 GVPVRSMGVY
+1183 GIPVRSMGVY

-1199 TVVNPASASTRSK
+1199 TVVNPASASTRSR
-1212 QARAERKYLNNIKR
+1212 QARAERNYLNNIKR
-1226 NAEANQ
+1226 NADANQ

-1242 EAKQKED
+1242 ETEQKED

-1262 TELTDSKQRAE
+1262 TELTDKKQRAE
-1273 FLGNVASKGL
+1273 FLGNVASRGL

-1310 TDAFSSMLFGDAIR
+1310 TDAFSSLLFGDAIK
-1324 DKNGNVQVDEDGK
+1324 DKDGNVQVDEDGK
-1337 IVRADN
+1337 IVRSDN
-1343 GLVSKEIMKAMPDV
+1343 GLISKEIMKAMPDV

-1445 TAGYVTSTDKFKDA
+1445 TAGYITSTDKFKDA

-1483 DALRPMKNFGLHLR
+1483 DTLRPMKDFGLHLR

-1539 LQNSVSDMA
+1539 LQNNVSDMA

-1559 ASHAGNDFFG
+1559 STHVGNDFFG

-1582 IRGAGSIGRAMTKPF
+1582 IKGAGSIGRAMTKPF

-1646 QVMANMSKEDLL
+1646 QVMANMSREDLL
-1658 MAQSLLEFGDNTNM
+1658 MAQSLLEFGDNTDM

-1677 DSDYTVLGQ
+1677 DNDYVVLGQ

-1697 KKVIKLIKDGNIS
+1697 KKVIKLIKDGNIA

-1716 RTRSISDDSKKNVES
+1716 RTRKVSDDSKKNVES

-1763 LGLNVNTKDPKSVR
+1763 LGLKVDTKDPKSVR
-1777 YLKKQLSN
+1777 YLKKQLSK

-1813 PLTVVNTGVTTVVE
+1813 PLTTVNSGMTAVVE

-1847 KYSKTEYINSHKT
+1847 KYSKSEYINSHKVT
-1860 TADTETQVKK
+1860 IETKEEDSKK
-1870 TAVGKGVQPSATVN
+1870 KAPGKGTKPSATVN

-1901 MKSLKEVADRGVRI
+1901 MKSLKEVADRGVKI

-1924 KDPEKIE
+1924 RDPEKIE
-1931 FDIAEQYSV
+1931 FDIAAQYSV

-1965 FKKTYEFDV
+1965 FKKVYEFDV

-2043 PGGILAV
+2043 PGGIFAV

-2056 KTINKRF
+2056 KSINKRF
-2063 DLTGKTKR
+2063 DLTGKSKR
-2071 LAKKGINKVSMGV
+2071 LIKKGINKVSMGV

-2114 LNEAIDNNDPR
+2114 LNEAIEHNDPR

-2133 FGQNYSDLERKQ
+2133 FGQNYADLERKQ

-2197 EKEQEKDNFIGKFFD
+2197 EKEQEKDNFIGKFFN

-2226 EGKSNP
+2226 EGKSSP

-2245 ATPIMVGFVKDK
+2245 ATPILVGFVKEK

-2333 NFVNVFKYGVKLWE
+2333 NFVSVFKYGVKLWE

-2353 ISDVLPGA
+2353 ISDILPGA
-2361 VKAIVSRL
+2361 VEAIVSRL
-2369 PDILRSVGKGI
+2369 PDILKSVGKGI

-2389 KKDGSGKQ
+2389 KKDGTGKQ
-2397 SLDKIDGSMVSG
+2397 SLDKIDGTMISG
-2409 GGNDRSNTNTGSSS
+2409 GGNNRTNTNTGSS

-2437 EAPRYTGSGPDY
+2437 EAPKYMGSGPDY
-2449 SSIQVTDVLA
+2449 SSIQVNDVLA
-2459 DTSQTKNEDGTT
+2459 DTSQTKNKDGTT

-2480 NVTTEKLDDDE
+2480 NVTTEKINDDE
-2491 MVSAGTNASGTE
+2491 MVSAGINASGTE
-2503 IFYKRSDTN
+2503 IFYKLSDTN

-2536 DALQDNTSFQEMVE
+2536 NALQDNTSFQEMIE
-2550 NNNAGNAGVT
+2550 NDNAGNAGVT
-2560 DSYTGTTPGLDNVI
+2560 NSYTGTTPGLDNAI

-2579 GIKALTSKSGAKGLT
+2579 GTKALTSKSGAKGLT
-2594 VALKAGGKAIKTVG
+2594 LAVKAGGKTIKTVG

-2614 VGGKRSLAG
+2614 VGGKRSIAG
-2623 KVITKTTK
+2623 KIITKTTN
-2631 GLGNLVE
+2631 GLGNVVE
-2638 KGADG
+2638 KGADKL
-2643 VSNGVYG
+2643 SNGV
-2650 FGQKLMNK
+2650 FDIGQKITNK

-2671 FGLKINDAWM
+2671 LGLKINDSWM
-2681 GKLGHG
+2681 NKFGHG
-2687 QTKLDSLNR
+2687 QTKLDALDR

-2713 LDKATKVKDKIN
+2713 LDKATKVEDKIN

-2735 KVATKVKNSKAGQA
+2735 KATSKVKNSKAGQA
-2749 VTKVSEGVKGVKTKA
+2749 VTKVSEGAKNIKTKA
-2764 KDVIKK
+2764 KDVVKK

-2782 AADNIV
+2782 MADDAV

-2860 NAVATASDA
+2860 NAIATASDA
-2869 TGIGVVINIAMAIA
+2869 TGIGVVINIAMAVA

-2897 IVDKEVPVSW
+2897 ITDKEVPIAW

-2958 QEQAKETLAEYNRE
+2958 QKQAEETVAEYNRQH
-2972 NNTNLTLEEYNNKM
+2972 NTNLTLEEYNNKF

-3000 AGSYLSGR
+3000 AGSFMSGR
-3008 DATVSHSMESRRVIE
+3008 DATVSQSMESRRIVE
-3023 DGSKKVTKIR
+3023 DAGKKVTKIR

-3054 NLKKE
+3054 NLTKE
-3059 SYGKLCAEVIDKI
+3059 TYGTLCAEVINKI

-3077 GLNDDNKLEKVLESA
+3077 GLDDDKLDKVLESA

-3105 GLVKGLTLGA
+3105 EIVKGFTFGI

-3160 SCGGAN
+3160 SCGGAK
-3166 LKWKIIDIVITVF
+3166 LKGKIIDIVITTF
-3179 GNGMSSGDK
+3179 GKGMSADGKK
-3188 IGENEKKMVEESNKD
+3188 IGENEKKMVEESGKD
-3203 IEEINKQYTS
+3203 IEEINKQYT
-3213 AQEQFGVAGQS
+3213 AVQQQFKESGQS
-3224 QSAAVDSNGNTTT
+3224 QSVAIDSNGNVTT
-3237 EDIVTN
+3237 DNIVTN
-3243 ANANNKLSPTSKNA
+3243 ANANNKLSTT
-3257 LSGIAGQN
+3257 N
-3265 NLQSASS
+3265 NLQTATS
-3272 PLSKISNKFAEIINN
+3272 PLSKIGNKFAEVINN

-3307 SRNKSTNEAIDAM
+3307 SKNKSTNEAIDSM

-3325 DKKYWKIELDNTNP
+3325 DKKYWKIDLDNTNP

-3376 SSDNGGSVQTVNDSS
+3376 SADNGGSAQTVNDSS
-3391 GNTGSTTASTNN
+3391 GNTGSSTASNNN

-3416 FLSKVANKGKSILKK
+3416 FLSKVASKGKNILKK
-3431 IGGAFKSLFGRGTD
+3431 IGGAFKSLFGRGID
-3445 DEYIDNTG
+3445 DAG

-3564 KSNSGRTPYGSK
+3564 SSNSGRTPYGSK

-3595 DSEDKKGSTRYS
+3595 DSEDKNGSTRYS

-3623 GKYGRAKGTVLDNFV
+3623 GKYGRAKSTVLDNFV

-3650 SILGNVSGSIGYSD
+3650 NILGNLSSSIGYSD
-3664 GGNNT
+3664 SGSNT

-3784 GRWKDYTDLT
+3784 GRWKDYNDLT

-3854 TSGSGRGNNKIEPA
+3854 TSGSGRGSNKIEPA

-3895 WGRDGEEDT
+3895 WGRDGEDDTATTNDT
-3904 TTTDDTTVTDTS
+3904 TTTDTS
-3916 TETTDEA
+3916 TETTDA
-3923 TTTTDT
+3923 TATTTDT
-3929 SSSSSSSA
+3929 SSSSSSST

-3962 YDALYGQT
+3962 YDALYGKT
-3970 DTTTPTSGNNITG
+3970 DTNTTTPTSGNNITG

-4146 NVDSFL
+4146 DVDSFL

-4206 TTNDTTGVTYSDPI
+4206 GVTYSNPI

-4238 TNTETTSSSSA
+4238 TSTETATSSSSSA
-4249 NSNGSDTLLSKLTDY
+4249 NNNGSDTLLSKLTDY

-4281 GSDTSSSDT
+4281 GSDTSSSDPGSSGT
-4290 GNETSATYKGGDVI
+4290 NAAYKGGDVI

-4316 ADPTLCYDTSCSKY
+4316 ADPTLCYDSSCSKY

-4377 GEGFGTQNWTASGGN
+4377 GEGFGTKNWTASGGN

-4474 QLPDPSTVIAGRGQN
+4474 QLPDPSTVSAGRGQN
-4489 GAGTITDNDTL
+4489 GAGTITDDDTL

-4573 DSIHTNSNYNASI
+4573 DSIHTNSNYTASI

-4610 GIDLSQLISLISI
+4610 GIDLNQLISLISI

-4653 NNNNSKITNNNGL
+4653 NNNKSKTTNNNGL

-4674 TNSSGI
+4674 SNNSGI
-4680 DIAKAVYQIAKS
+4680 DIANAVYQIAKS

>member
-77 DSVMYSITTGD
+77 DSIMYSITTGD
-88 FYAKNK
+88 FYAKSK

-145 TVEAIS
+145 TVEAIA

-241 ADEKKK
+241 ADEKKRI
-247 VTYNDIVSRDGI
+247 TYNDIISRDGV
-259 INLKEYF
+259 INIKEYI
-266 KQVKKQGFNV
+266 KQVKKQGFDV
-276 INEKSGNMLSMIF
+276 INEKSGNMLSMLF
-289 GDTMGEGSN
+289 GNTMGEGSN

-305 SPFRSLMTAMINKGL
+305 TPFRSLMTAMINKGL

-330 LNKTLQGIIPTLMG
+330 LNKTLQGIIPTIMG

-365 GIRDKSDE
+365 GIRDKADE
-373 SVNTANY
+373 SVNPANY
-380 NKKAVPFD
+380 NKNAVPFD

-437 TMNSANDNTTG
+437 TMNSANDSTTG
-448 LVLSRLE
+448 LVVSKLE
-455 KEMGGRSLN
+455 KEMGGRRLN

-616 LIRAKDEYGITLYQY
+616 LIRAKDEYGVTLYQY

-651 IPETEGSKDQKE
+651 IPEVEGGKDQKE

-705 KNLTSARK
+705 RNLTAARE

-759 KERSKKETERWK
+759 KERSKKEAERWK
-771 KMESIF
+771 KMGSIF
-777 GKDKAQK
+777 GQEKAQK

-799 DNMGKVKDKGVGA
+799 DNMSKVKDKGVGA

-820 ISNKVDKPSDVA
+820 ISSKVDKPSDVA

-881 EGFDNFKDK
+881 EGFDSFKDK

-928 IQRGLRKN
+928 MQRGLRKN

-957 LLTPD
+957 FLNIEENESSQSSTVTQEQPPQQEESAKVEPLTVLTPGQVKFKEKIQNTKD
-962 EEQNEEQNKGPSEWE
+962 QIYKLRSAISSSVKYIKELEDKISYISDGLKTFSKKNVEYYSEEQYK
-977 IRKSKREARERRK
+977 
-990 AQILNL
+990 L
-996 DVANEEA
+996 D
-1003 KSENPLIA
+1003 
-1011 EAAMR
+1011 
-1016 KIGMTQNYSAMKQ
+1016 KQ
-1029 KQQASVYSEKRRGKI
+1029 
-1044 TTDVKY
+1044 
-1050 RTDEERAASRQ
+1050 ERAAYQIQLNEEKAKLKKLKNTLSKKIKTYNSMVKHALSIGINDFQ
-1061 AMIDEYTTNIQN
+1061 LIDENG
-1073 REIAIESAQKG
+1073 AD
-1084 IANLEAQKQEL
+1084 
-1095 LNKKAEME
+1095 
-1103 KGGVILPASAP
+1103 V
-1114 INISIAKIDKK
+1114 
-1125 IEDQKTKMAATV
+1125 KT
-1137 KHLESDRKKL
+1137 
-1147 AQVEGSKLNIRHMA
+1147 MA
-1161 VGGVNKTGKPFQSVL
+1161 VGGVNKTGKSFQSVL

-1183 GVPVRSMGVY
+1183 GVPVRSMGIY

-1199 TVVNPASASTRSK
+1199 TVVNPASASTRSR
-1212 QARAERKYLNNIKR
+1212 QARAEKNYLNNIKR

-1242 EAKQKED
+1242 ETEQKED

-1262 TELTDSKQRAE
+1262 TELTDKKQRAE
-1273 FLGNVASKGL
+1273 FLGNVASRGL

-1310 TDAFSSMLFGDAIR
+1310 TDAFSSLLFGDAIK
-1324 DKNGNVQVDEDGK
+1324 DKDGNVQVDEDGK
-1337 IVRADN
+1337 IVRSDN
-1343 GLVSKEIMKAMPDV
+1343 GLISKEIMKAMPDV

-1445 TAGYVTSTDKFKDA
+1445 TAGYITSTDKFKDA

-1483 DALRPMKNFGLHLR
+1483 DALRPMKDFGLHLR

-1539 LQNSVSDMA
+1539 LQNNVSDMA
-1548 HLLGDAYKKFR
+1548 HLLGDAYKKFK
-1559 ASHAGNDFFG
+1559 SMHAGNDFFG
-1569 GLIEKADKLTGGA
+1569 GLIEKADKFTGGA
-1582 IRGAGSIGRAMTKPF
+1582 IKGAGSIGRAMTKPF

-1646 QVMANMSKEDLL
+1646 QVMANMSREDLL
-1658 MAQSLLEFGDNTNM
+1658 MAQSLLEFGDNTGM

-1677 DSDYTVLGQ
+1677 DNDYVVLGQ

-1697 KKVIKLIKDGNIS
+1697 KKVIKLIKDGNIA

-1716 RTRSISDDSKKNVES
+1716 RTRKVSDDSKKNVES

-1763 LGLNVNTKDPKSVR
+1763 LGLKVDTKDPKSIR
-1777 YLKKQLSN
+1777 YLKKQLSK

-1813 PLTVVNTGVTTVVE
+1813 PLTTVNNGMTAVVE

-1834 GNEYDNLPASEKA
+1834 NNEYDALPASEKA
-1847 KYSKTEYINSHKT
+1847 KYSKSEYINSHKVT
-1860 TADTETQVKK
+1860 IETKEEDSKK
-1870 TAVGKGVQPSATVN
+1870 KAPGKGTKPSATVN

-1901 MKSLKEVADRGVRI
+1901 MKSLKEVADRGVKI

-1924 KDPEKIE
+1924 RDPEKIE
-1931 FDIAEQYSV
+1931 FDIAAQYSV
-1940 SEDGSDGK
+1940 SEDSSDGK

-1974 TYTCNEKGDVSLTAD
+1974 TYTCNEKGDVSLTTD

-2043 PGGILAV
+2043 PGGIFAV

-2056 KTINKRF
+2056 KSINKRF
-2063 DLTGKTKR
+2063 DLTGKAKR
-2071 LAKKGINKVSMGV
+2071 LTKKGINKVSMGV

-2114 LNEAIDNNDPR
+2114 LNEAIEHNDPR

-2133 FGQNYSDLERKQ
+2133 FGQNYADLERKQ

-2160 KRSWQASG
+2160 KRSWQVSG

-2187 RAFNAAKALK
+2187 KAFNAAKALK
-2197 EKEQEKDNFIGKFFD
+2197 EKEQEKDNFIGKFFN
-2212 KLDKWKIKNDKRKF
+2212 KLDKWKIKHDKRKF
-2226 EGKSNP
+2226 EGKSSP

-2245 ATPIMVGFVKDK
+2245 ATPILVGFVKDK

-2308 QTVHDWIFND
+2308 QTVHDWFHNE
-2318 GKFTSNDTGFKGFLG
+2318 GKFSSNDTGFKGFLG
-2333 NFVNVFKYGVKLWE
+2333 NFVSVFKYGVKLWE

-2353 ISDVLPGA
+2353 ISDILPGA
-2361 VKAIVSRL
+2361 VEALVSKLPAIL
-2369 PDILRSVGKGI
+2369 KSVGKGI

-2389 KKDGSGKQ
+2389 KKDGTGKQ
-2397 SLDKIDGSMVSG
+2397 SLDKIDGTMVSG
-2409 GGNDRSNTNTGSSS
+2409 GGNNRTNTNTGNS

-2437 EAPRYTGSGPDY
+2437 EAPKYMGSGPDY
-2449 SSIQVTDVLA
+2449 SSIQVNDVLA
-2459 DTSQTKNEDGTT
+2459 DTSQTKNKDGTT

-2480 NVTTEKLDDDE
+2480 NVTTEKINDDE
-2491 MVSAGTNASGTE
+2491 MVSAGVNASGTE
-2503 IFYKRSDTN
+2503 IFYKLSDTN

-2536 DALQDNTSFQEMVE
+2536 NALQDNTSFQEMIE

-2560 DSYTGTTPGLDNVI
+2560 NSYTGTTPGLDNAI

-2579 GIKALTSKSGAKGLT
+2579 GTKALTSKSGAKGLT
-2594 VALKAGGKAIKTVG
+2594 LAVKAGGKTIKTVG

-2614 VGGKRSLAG
+2614 VGGKRSIAG
-2623 KVITKTTK
+2623 KIITKTTN
-2631 GLGNLVE
+2631 GLGNVVE
-2638 KGADG
+2638 KGADKL
-2643 VSNGVYG
+2643 SNGV
-2650 FGQKLMNK
+2650 FDIGQKITNK

-2671 FGLKINDAWM
+2671 LGLKINDSWM
-2681 GKLGHG
+2681 NKFGHG
-2687 QTKLDSLNR
+2687 QTKLDALDR

-2713 LDKATKVKDKIN
+2713 LDKATKVEDKIN
-2725 NGNVFSKFKD
+2725 NGNAFSKFKD
-2735 KVATKVKNSKAGQA
+2735 KATSKVKNSKAGQA
-2749 VTKVSEGVKGVKTKA
+2749 VTKVSEGAKNIKTKA
-2764 KDVIKK
+2764 KDAVKN
-2770 TKVGQAATKVKG
+2770 TKPGQAATKVKG
-2782 AADNIV
+2782 MADDAV

-2860 NAVATASDA
+2860 NAIATASDA
-2869 TGIGVVINIAMAIA
+2869 TGIGVVINIAMAVA

-2897 IVDKEVPVSW
+2897 IVDKEVPIVW
-2907 RIFAGLANALQDIPV
+2907 RIFAGIANALQDIPV

-2944 PIIAPDATKKIREK
+2944 PIIAPNATKKIREK
-2958 QEQAKETLAEYNRE
+2958 QKQAEETLAEYNRE

-3000 AGSYLSGR
+3000 AGSFISGR
-3008 DATVSHSMESRRVIE
+3008 DATVSQSMESRRIVE
-3023 DGSKKVTKIR
+3023 DAGKKVTKIR

-3054 NLKKE
+3054 NLTKE
-3059 SYGKLCAEVIDKI
+3059 TYGTLCAEVIDKI

-3077 GLNDDNKLEKVLESA
+3077 GLDEDKLDKVLESA
-3092 GKMRMNFAENAGS
+3092 GKMRMNFAENYGS
-3105 GLVKGLTLGA
+3105 GYVKALTFGA

-3160 SCGGAN
+3160 SCGGAK
-3166 LKWKIIDIVITVF
+3166 LKGKIIDIVITTF
-3179 GNGMSSGDK
+3179 GKGMAADGKK

-3203 IEEINKQYTS
+3203 IEEINKQYTTVQQQFKAEGQ
-3213 AQEQFGVAGQS
+3213 AQSVAI
-3224 QSAAVDSNGNTTT
+3224 DSNGN
-3237 EDIVTN
+3237 IVTN
-3243 ANANNKLSPTSKNA
+3243 ANANNKLSTT
-3257 LSGIAGQN
+3257 
-3265 NLQSASS
+3265 NLQTATS
-3272 PLSKISNKFAEIINN
+3272 PLSKIGNKFSEIINN

-3307 SRNKSTNEAIDAM
+3307 SKNKSTNEAIDAM

-3376 SSDNGGSVQTVNDSS
+3376 SADNGGSAQTVNDSS
-3391 GNTGSTTASTNN
+3391 GNTGSSTASNNN

-3416 FLSKVANKGKSILKK
+3416 FLSKVASKGKNILKK
-3431 IGGAFKSLFGRGTD
+3431 IGGAFKSLFGRGID
-3445 DEYIDNTG
+3445 DTG

-3539 NSNANNNDVVN
+3539 NSNANNKDVVN

-3564 KSNSGRTPYGSK
+3564 ASNSGKTPYGSK

-3615 SVRITTGN
+3615 SVRITTGS

-3650 SILGNVSGSIGYSD
+3650 NILGNLSSSIGYSN
-3664 GGNNT
+3664 GSSGST
-3669 SSSNNN
+3669 SYSSD
-3675 TGSSG
+3675 TGSSSS

-3716 IHPEGCSAE
+3716 IHPEGCTAE
-3725 QFPEAAINVEKS
+3725 QFPEAAINIEKS
-3737 KGVNALFTIAVAIQE
+3737 KGINALFTIAVAIQE

-3784 GRWKDYTDLT
+3784 GRWKDYNNLT

-3834 YKPWGESVCE
+3834 YKPWGVAVCE
-3844 VAQNIVKHIP
+3844 VAQNLVKHIP

-3895 WGRDGEEDT
+3895 WGRDGEEDA
-3904 TTTDDTTVTDTS
+3904 TTTDSTTTTDTS
-3916 TETTDEA
+3916 TETTDST
-3923 TTTTDT
+3923 TTTTDA
-3929 SSSSSSSA
+3929 SSSSSSST

-3962 YDALYGQT
+3962 YDALYGKT
-3970 DTTTPTSGNNITG
+3970 ETSTTAPTSGNTITG
-3983 TLSSGDSA
+3983 TLSSGDSI

-4021 SDFNPNVLYGGA
+4021 SGFNPNVLYGGA
-4033 TGTVFDQQSLAYGL
+4033 IGTVFDQQSLAYGL
-4047 IQWTGSDAR
+4047 IQWTGTDAR

-4081 AQIKNINLDDETN
+4081 AQIKGINLNDETN
-4094 TANASKFNGSTGKGT
+4094 TANASKFNGSTGRGT

-4135 RLWLECVERPG
+4135 KLWLECVERPG
-4146 NVDSFL
+4146 DVNSFL
-4152 QARVENAKKILAE
+4152 QARVENAKQILAE

-4173 GRGVINKFLSKPNK
+4173 GRGRGIINKTLSKPNK
-4187 LRKRFGRG
+4187 LKKRRFGRG
-4195 VWGRDGEDDTT
+4195 IWGRDGEEETT
-4206 TTNDTTGVTYSDPI
+4206 TTTTTTTEAADTSTSENENTGVTYSNPI
-4220 GPTKPT
+4220 DPTKPDSST
-4226 DESTETTTDETS
+4226 DNTTTA
-4238 TNTETTSSSSA
+4238 TNNSDTTASA

-4281 GSDTSSSDT
+4281 GSDTSSNESDPSLSNVT
-4290 GNETSATYKGGDVI
+4290 GNNTITQGTGVPYETYKHWKQGD
-4304 YAAAMVFEALYN
+4304 YGTYPAPWA
-4316 ADPTLCYDTSCSKY
+4316 SK
-4330 NDLVCRDGTK
+4330 N
-4340 LDHERPDCSGM
+4340 
-4351 MSAVIH
+4351 I
-4357 YMGYYTQRWGENKE
+4357 
-4371 YTDSYH
+4371 
-4377 GEGFGTQNWTASGGN
+4377 ASGGGYD
-4392 TCIYD
+4392 TCSNSGCALVSSAILLVHSGAVTD
-4397 SNGELSKDWVVL
+4397 NSFDPGVFIDDVVARGATNSNGEWTSLDTLMNYKNSGIMTGVDYQRNCFGGDYTQSASWDTVYNTLLKQLQNGYYVMIRVSIRGDCGHFVALDYIDTSSKTIYIMD
-4409 PADTEPQPG
+4409 PG
-4418 DIRFAKSHGHTD
+4418 SSHKENLTDYSGRILGYATFKTNASNASQYILNGKRSGSGRGKFSKNTSSFTGRGNDNKYTFANINSSVNKRIGRQMMKYTKPEH
-4430 MFVFYGQ
+4430 FYPPTGQ
-4437 GNYPRGFNAGSGDTG
+4437 GRGVS
-4452 GSIGN
+4452 
-4457 GMYNSYCLAKYY
+4457 
-4469 LDNGN
+4469 
-4474 QLPDPSTVIAGRGQN
+4474 
-4489 GAGTITDNDTL
+4489 
-4500 LVLRYQGSG
+4500 
-4509 NGRFGRGSS
+4509 
-4518 RNTKPNFAK
+4518 
-4527 LNRIGIAKKK
+4527 
-4537 YTDHGLV
+4537 GLV
-4544 SNIVAKDIDRNIKS
+4544 SYDQI
-4558 GAYGRGKN
+4558 KN
-4566 NVELKSY
+4566 N
-4573 DSIHTNSNYNASI
+4573 TNSTSTASMTTSP
-4586 NNKKLSSNNYI
+4586 NNNNQIIASNNYI
-4597 GSASTIGTSSGSN
+4597 GSASTIGTSSSGN
-4610 GIDLSQLISLISI
+4610 GIDLNQLISLISI

-4653 NNNNSKITNNNGL
+4653 NNNKSKTTNNNGL

-4674 TNSSGI
+4674 SNSSGI